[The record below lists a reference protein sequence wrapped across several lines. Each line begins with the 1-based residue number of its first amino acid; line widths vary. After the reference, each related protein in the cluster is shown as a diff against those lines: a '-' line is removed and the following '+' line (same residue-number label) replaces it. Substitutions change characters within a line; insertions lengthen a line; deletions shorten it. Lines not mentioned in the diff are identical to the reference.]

1 MKRLKKLVSSILITM
16 LTVATLGI
24 ISAVKAASA
33 GPLYLGIVSL
43 RRSGYGYQQGG
54 ASGKVWKIAEYDSE
68 NGKTADLSK
77 TIYCIKGG
85 PGFGSSDMATG
96 GVPTISK
103 YTQKFNLK
111 DLASIPSTYSKIL
124 PTGTNYNSLM
134 WLLDNIYIMPAA
146 GTDNKTAREAFLESK
161 IPDEFYEYVTDDDID
176 VVQQLAIWYFTNP
189 SGDKYHYETTNLKVN
204 SIANVD
210 SNYVSIGDLAQYNG
224 GDDGRDREDAIEA
237 LFQYYITNA
246 KANSNYKSTNN
257 TTSPIEIVKNNATMT
272 KVGSNYVAG
281 PYKINQLLNVDYTL
295 SATFTDINGK
305 TITPTIGIKNSS
317 GNIVSTTKS
326 LKELVGQ
333 EFYLSMPVSSNI
345 SGIKMTVNTSYTSKT
360 VDYWSVADAPTT
372 EQPVVIVDE
381 TPFKF
386 SDTTSIVVPKPFDL
400 SLRKFITNINGTEI
414 TNRIPQ
420 VDVSKL
426 ASGEATTATYNHP
439 KNPLRVAIGDEVTYT
454 IRVYNEGEV
463 DGYVEEITD
472 HLPEQL
478 EFIVDDQV
486 NIQYGWKIASSSDLK
501 TIKTEYLSKAKE
513 TTDGANKISAFN
525 GKTLAYKDVK
535 IKCRVVS
542 TDPMPT
548 KITNIADIT
557 RFTDGDGN
565 TVTDRDSQA
574 NNVQLPTGKDLE
586 NYRDSEINR
595 GEEYIPGQQ
604 DDDDFEKLTLKD
616 FDLSLR
622 KFITG
627 VNGTAITNRE
637 PKVNVTPLNNGGTTA
652 IYNHPKTP
660 VSVAIGDLVE
670 YTIRVYNEAEID
682 GYVEEITDHLPDQLE
697 FVSGNATNTKYG
709 WVVDSTNSKI
719 IRTNYL
725 SKAKESSAGSNKI
738 KAFNGTTLDYKDVKV
753 VCKVVS
759 TDPMPTKITNIAD
772 ISNFTDGN
780 GNKVTD
786 RDSQENNV
794 NIPSDLPGYK
804 DDEIG
809 KDYVPGQQ
817 DDDDFEKLKIKEFDL
832 ALRKFITKLN
842 DEEITS
848 RIPQPDVT
856 KLADGTATTA
866 TYNHPKNPIDVT
878 IGDIVE
884 YTIRVYNEG
893 EVDGYVQEITDHLP
907 DQLEFVAN
915 DETNIKYG
923 WTVDGNNSKIIRT
936 KYLSKE
942 NDTAEGENKITSFN
956 GTTLDYKDVKVV
968 CKVIETKPMPT
979 KITNIADISDFTDGN
994 GNKVKDRDSQEN
1006 NVNIPSDLP
1015 GYKDDEIGKNYV
1027 PGQQDDD
1034 DFEKLKIK
1042 EFDLALRKFITKV
1055 NDENISSRVPVVDIT
1070 QLKNGTATTATYDH
1084 PKTPIKVKI
1093 DDVVEYTIRVYNE
1106 GGVDGY
1112 VEEIT
1117 DHLPDQ
1123 LEFIADNETNKKY
1136 GWSVDNQNS
1145 KVVKTTYLSKANE
1158 KVAGENKIPAFDGTT
1173 LSYKEVKIAC
1183 KVISTNP
1190 MPTKITNIA
1199 DISDFTNGNGEK
1211 VKDRDS
1217 EENNVNIPSDLPG
1230 YKDDEIGKDYVPG
1243 QQDDDDFEK
1252 LEVKPLEFDL
1262 ALRKFITKV
1271 NDEEITSRIPKVDI
1285 TKLAS
1290 GEATTA
1296 IYNHS
1301 KTPVEVAI
1309 DDIVEYTIRVYNEGE
1324 IDGYAEEI
1332 KDHLP
1337 DQLELI
1343 ADNETN
1349 KAYGWT
1355 VDDQDSKVI
1364 KTTYLSKANEKVAGE
1379 NKIPAFDGTTLSYK
1393 DVKVVCK
1400 VVETNQMPKK
1410 ITNLAD
1416 VSDFTDGDGNKVT
1429 DRDSEKD
1436 NVKIPEDRPGY
1447 KDDESNKDYVPGQE
1461 DDDDFEKVTVAKF
1474 DLSLRKFITAVNDTE
1489 ITSRIPQVDVT
1500 PIKDGSGTTAKYDH
1514 PKDPVLVSNGNIVTY
1529 TIRVYNEGEIDG
1541 YASEIKDDMPQGL
1554 KFLTDN
1560 KTNIEYRWKMLDKDG
1575 KETENLDEAVSIV
1588 TDYLS
1593 KEQEKT
1599 AGANLLKA
1607 FDGEKL
1613 DYRDVKV
1620 AFEVTEPNT
1629 SDRIL
1634 INQAQISKNTN
1645 KDGKDVKDQ
1654 DSVPDKW
1661 NEGEDDQDIEKVK
1674 VQYFDLSLR
1683 KWVTQAIV
1691 TENGEDKIIESGH
1704 KAEDDP
1710 EDVVKVDLKKSK
1722 INKVTIKFRY
1732 KIRVKNEGNIAG
1744 YAKELKDYIPDGLKF
1759 VAEDNPLWKQID
1771 EKTITTD
1778 QTKDILL
1785 QPGDTTEVEVLLTW
1799 INDSENFGVMDNWA
1813 EISKD
1818 HNDFNSPDIDS
1829 TPDNNKKGE
1838 DDIDDAPV
1846 SVGVQTGQIRTFTT
1860 IGLAV
1865 LVILSS
1871 GVALIKKFVL

>member
-1 MKRLKKLVSSILITM
+1 MKKFKKLVSSILITM
-16 LTVATLGI
+16 LTVATLGS
-24 ISAVKAASA
+24 ISTVKAASA

-43 RRSGYGYQQGG
+43 RSAGYGYQQEG
-54 ASGKVWKIAEYDSE
+54 SKVWKIAEYDSE
-68 NGKTADLSK
+68 NGRTADLSK

-124 PTGTNYNSLM
+124 PTGSNYNSLM
-134 WLLDNIYIMPAA
+134 WLLDNIYIMPAI
-146 GTDNKTAREAFLESK
+146 GTDNTTAREEFLKSK
-161 IPDEFYEYVTDDDID
+161 IPNELYDLITDDDID
-176 VVQQLAIWYFTNP
+176 AVQQLAIWYFTNP
-189 SGDKYHYETTNLKVN
+189 SGDKYHYETSNFKIN

-210 SNYVSIGDLAQYNG
+210 SNYASMGDIF
-224 GDDGRDREDAIEA
+224 GDDGWDREDAIEA

-257 TTSPIEIVKNNATMT
+257 TTSPIEIVKSNATMT

-281 PYKINQLLNVDYTL
+281 PYKINQLLNIDYTL
-295 SATFTDINGK
+295 NATFTDINGT
-305 TITPTIGIKNSS
+305 TITPSIGIKDVS
-317 GNIVSTTKS
+317 GNVTATTKT

-333 EFYLSMPVSSNI
+333 EFYLIMPTSSNI

-360 VDYWSVADAPTT
+360 VDYWSVVDAPTT
-372 EQPVVIVDE
+372 EQPVVIVNE
-381 TPFKF
+381 TPLNF

-439 KNPLRVAIGDEVTYT
+439 KTPLKIAIGDVVTYT
-454 IRVYNEGEV
+454 IRVYNEGDI

-472 HLPEQL
+472 HLPDQL

-486 NIQYGWKIASSSDLK
+486 NIEYGWKIASSTDLK
-501 TIKTEYLSKAKE
+501 TIKTEYLSKANE

-525 GKTLAYKDVK
+525 GTTLAYKDVK
-535 IKCRVVS
+535 IKCRVVA
-542 TDPMPT
+542 TEPMAD

-557 RFTDGDGN
+557 KFTDGDGN
-565 TVTDRDSQA
+565 TVTDRDSQE
-574 NNVQLPTGKDLE
+574 NNVNLPTGKDLE
-586 NYRDSEINR
+586 NYKDSEINR

-604 DDDDFEKLTLKD
+604 DDDDFEKLTLKE

-637 PKVNVTPLNNGGTTA
+637 PQVNVTPLKNGGTTA

-697 FVSGNATNTKYG
+697 FVAGNETNSKYG

-725 SKAKESSAGSNKI
+725 SKAKEASEGANKI
-738 KAFNGTTLDYKDVKV
+738 KAFDGTKLDYKDVKV

-759 TDPMPTKITNIAD
+759 TEPMPTKITNIAD
-772 ISNFTDGN
+772 ITKFTDGN
-780 GNKVTD
+780 GNTVTD

-848 RIPQPDVT
+848 RIPQPDVS

-866 TYNHPKNPIDVT
+866 TYNHPK
-878 IGDIVE
+878 
-884 YTIRVYNEG
+884 
-893 EVDGYVQEITDHLP
+893 
-907 DQLEFVAN
+907 
-915 DETNIKYG
+915 
-923 WTVDGNNSKIIRT
+923 
-936 KYLSKE
+936 
-942 NDTAEGENKITSFN
+942 
-956 GTTLDYKDVKVV
+956 
-968 CKVIETKPMPT
+968 
-979 KITNIADISDFTDGN
+979 
-994 GNKVKDRDSQEN
+994 
-1006 NVNIPSDLP
+1006 
-1015 GYKDDEIGKNYV
+1015 
-1027 PGQQDDD
+1027 
-1034 DFEKLKIK
+1034 
-1042 EFDLALRKFITKV
+1042 
-1055 NDENISSRVPVVDIT
+1055 
-1070 QLKNGTATTATYDH
+1070 
-1084 PKTPIKVKI
+1084 TPISVAI
-1093 DDVVEYTIRVYNE
+1093 GDVVEYTIRVYNE
-1106 GGVDGY
+1106 AEVDGY

-1123 LEFIADNETNKKY
+1123 LEFIAGNEINTKY
-1136 GWSVDNQNS
+1136 GWTVDSNNS
-1145 KVVKTTYLSKANE
+1145 KIIKTKYLSKANE
-1158 KVAGENKIPAFDGTT
+1158 TTEGDNKIKAFDGTK
-1173 LSYKEVKIAC
+1173 LDYKDVKVVC
-1183 KVISTNP
+1183 KVVSTDP

-1199 DISDFTNGNGEK
+1199 DITKFTDGNGNT
-1211 VKDRDS
+1211 VTDRDS
-1217 EENNVNIPSDLPG
+1217 QENNVNIPSDLPG

-1252 LEVKPLEFDL
+1252 LKIKEFDL

-1271 NDEEITSRIPKVDI
+1271 NNTEIKSRIPQVD
-1285 TKLAS
+1285 TTPLKN
-1290 GEATTA
+1290 GTGTTA

-1301 KTPVEVAI
+1301 KEPVKVSLGAV
-1309 DDIVEYTIRVYNEGE
+1309 VEYTIRVYNEGQV
-1324 IDGYAEEI
+1324 DGYVEEI

-1337 DQLELI
+1337 DQLEFVK
-1343 ADNETN
+1343 DNETN
-1349 KAYGWT
+1349 KKYGWT
-1355 VDDQDSKVI
+1355 VDSTDSKVI
-1364 KTTYLSKANEKVAGE
+1364 KTSYLSKANEKVAGE

-1393 DVKVVCK
+1393 EVKVACK
-1400 VVETNQMPKK
+1400 VVSTDPMPSK

-1416 VSDFTDGDGNKVT
+1416 ISDFTDGEGNKVT
-1429 DRDSEKD
+1429 DRDSKED

-1447 KDDESNKDYVPGQE
+1447 KDDESKKDYVPGQE
-1461 DDDDFEKVTVAKF
+1461 DDDDFEKVTLVKF
-1474 DLSLRKFITAVNDTE
+1474 DLSLRKFITAVNNTE

-1500 PIKDGSGTTAKYDH
+1500 PIKDGSSTTAKYDH

-1529 TIRVYNEGEIDG
+1529 TIRVFNEGEMDG

-1613 DYRDVKV
+1613 DYRDAKV

-1634 INQAQISKNTN
+1634 INQAQISKDSD
-1645 KDGKDVKDQ
+1645 KDGNDVTDQ

-1691 TENGEDKIIESGH
+1691 TENGEEKIIESGH

-1722 INKVTIKFRY
+1722 INKVIIKFRY

-1744 YAKELKDYIPDGLKF
+1744 YAKELKDYIPNGLKF
-1759 VAEDNPLWKQID
+1759 VPEDNPLWKQID

-1785 QPGDTTEVEVLLTW
+1785 QPGDTTEVEVVLTW

-1846 SVGVQTGQIRTFTT
+1846 SVGVQTGQIKTFTT

-1871 GVALIKKFVL
+1871 GVVLIKKFVL

>member
-1 MKRLKKLVSSILITM
+1 MKKFKKLVSSILITM
-16 LTVATLGI
+16 LTVATLGS

-43 RRSGYGYQQGG
+43 RRAGYGYQQEG
-54 ASGKVWKIAEYDSE
+54 SKVWKIAEYDSE

-124 PTGTNYNSLM
+124 PTGSNYNSLM
-134 WLLDNIYIMPAA
+134 WLLDNIYIMPAI
-146 GTDNKTAREAFLESK
+146 GTDNTTAREEFLKSK
-161 IPDEFYEYVTDDDID
+161 IPNELYELITDDDID
-176 VVQQLAIWYFTNP
+176 AVQQLAIWYFTNP
-189 SGDKYHYETTNLKVN
+189 SGDKYHYETSNFKIN

-210 SNYVSIGDLAQYNG
+210 SNYASMGDIF
-224 GDDGRDREDAIEA
+224 GDDGWDREDAIEA

-257 TTSPIEIVKNNATMT
+257 TTSPIEIVKSNATMT

-295 SATFTDINGK
+295 NATFTDINGT
-305 TITPTIGIKNSS
+305 TITPSIGIKDVS
-317 GNIVSTTKS
+317 GNVTATTKT

-333 EFYLSMPVSSNI
+333 EFYLIMPTSSNI

-372 EQPVVIVDE
+372 EQPVVIVNE
-381 TPFKF
+381 TPLNF
-386 SDTTSIVVPKPFDL
+386 SDATSIVVPKPFDL

-426 ASGEATTATYNHP
+426 ASGEATTATYNHT
-439 KNPLRVAIGDEVTYT
+439 KTPLKVAIGDVVTYT
-454 IRVYNEGEV
+454 IRVYNEGDI

-472 HLPEQL
+472 HLPDQL

-486 NIQYGWKIASSSDLK
+486 NIEYGWKIASSTDLK
-501 TIKTEYLSKAKE
+501 TIKTEYLSKANE

-525 GKTLAYKDVK
+525 GTTLAYKDVK
-535 IKCRVVS
+535 IKCRVVA
-542 TDPMPT
+542 TDPMAD

-557 RFTDGDGN
+557 KFTDGDGN
-565 TVTDRDSQA
+565 TVTDRDSQE
-574 NNVQLPTGKDLE
+574 NNVNLPTGKDLE
-586 NYRDSEINR
+586 NYKDSEINR

-604 DDDDFEKLTLKD
+604 DDDDFEKLTLKE

-637 PKVNVTPLNNGGTTA
+637 PQVNVTPLKNGGTTA

-697 FVSGNATNTKYG
+697 FVAGNEINTKYG

-725 SKAKESSAGSNKI
+725 SKAKEASEGANKI
-738 KAFNGTTLDYKDVKV
+738 KAFDGTKLDYKDVKV
-753 VCKVVS
+753 VCKVIS

-772 ISNFTDGN
+772 ITKFTDGN
-780 GNKVTD
+780 GNTVTD

-848 RIPQPDVT
+848 RIPQPDVS

-866 TYNHPKNPIDVT
+866 TYNHPKTPISVT
-878 IGDIVE
+878 IG
-884 YTIRVYNEG
+884 
-893 EVDGYVQEITDHLP
+893 
-907 DQLEFVAN
+907 
-915 DETNIKYG
+915 
-923 WTVDGNNSKIIRT
+923 
-936 KYLSKE
+936 
-942 NDTAEGENKITSFN
+942 
-956 GTTLDYKDVKVV
+956 
-968 CKVIETKPMPT
+968 
-979 KITNIADISDFTDGN
+979 
-994 GNKVKDRDSQEN
+994 
-1006 NVNIPSDLP
+1006 
-1015 GYKDDEIGKNYV
+1015 
-1027 PGQQDDD
+1027 
-1034 DFEKLKIK
+1034 
-1042 EFDLALRKFITKV
+1042 
-1055 NDENISSRVPVVDIT
+1055 
-1070 QLKNGTATTATYDH
+1070 
-1084 PKTPIKVKI
+1084 
-1093 DDVVEYTIRVYNE
+1093 DVVEYTIRVYNE
-1106 GGVDGY
+1106 AEVDGY

-1123 LEFIADNETNKKY
+1123 LEFVAGNETNTKY
-1136 GWSVDNQNS
+1136 GWTVDSNNS
-1145 KVVKTTYLSKANE
+1145 KIIKTKYLSKANE
-1158 KVAGENKIPAFDGTT
+1158 TTEGDNKIKAFDGTK
-1173 LSYKEVKIAC
+1173 LDYKDVKVVC
-1183 KVISTNP
+1183 KVVSTDP

-1199 DISDFTNGNGEK
+1199 DITKFTDGNGNT
-1211 VKDRDS
+1211 VTDRDS
-1217 EENNVNIPSDLPG
+1217 QENNVNIPSDLPG

-1252 LEVKPLEFDL
+1252 LKIKEFDL

-1271 NDEEITSRIPKVDI
+1271 NNTEIKSRIPQVD
-1285 TKLAS
+1285 TTPLKN
-1290 GEATTA
+1290 GTGTTA

-1301 KTPVEVAI
+1301 KEPVKVSLGAV
-1309 DDIVEYTIRVYNEGE
+1309 VEYTIRVYNEGQV
-1324 IDGYAEEI
+1324 DGYVEEI

-1337 DQLELI
+1337 DQLEFI
-1343 ADNETN
+1343 KDNETN
-1349 KAYGWT
+1349 KKYGWI
-1355 VDDQDSKVI
+1355 VDSTDSKVI
-1364 KTTYLSKANEKVAGE
+1364 KTSYLCKANEKVAGE

-1393 DVKVVCK
+1393 EVKVACK
-1400 VVETNQMPKK
+1400 VVSTDPMPSK

-1416 VSDFTDGDGNKVT
+1416 ISDFTDGEGNKVT
-1429 DRDSEKD
+1429 DRDSKED

-1447 KDDESNKDYVPGQE
+1447 KDDESKKDYVPGQE
-1461 DDDDFEKVTVAKF
+1461 DDDDFEKVTLVKF
-1474 DLSLRKFITAVNDTE
+1474 DLSLRKFITAVNNTE

-1500 PIKDGSGTTAKYDH
+1500 PIKDGSSTTAKYDH

-1529 TIRVYNEGEIDG
+1529 TIRVFNEGEMDG

-1634 INQAQISKNTN
+1634 INQAQISKDSD
-1645 KDGKDVKDQ
+1645 KDGNDVTDQ

-1691 TENGEDKIIESGH
+1691 TENGEEKIIESGH

-1744 YAKELKDYIPDGLKF
+1744 YAKELKDYIPNGLKF
-1759 VAEDNPLWKQID
+1759 VPEDNPLWKQID

-1785 QPGDTTEVEVLLTW
+1785 QPGDTTEVEVVLTW

-1846 SVGVQTGQIRTFTT
+1846 SVGVQTGQIKTFTT

-1871 GVALIKKFVL
+1871 GVVLIKKFVL

>member
-1 MKRLKKLVSSILITM
+1 MKKFKKLVSSILITM
-16 LTVATLGI
+16 LTVATLGS

-43 RRSGYGYQQGG
+43 RRAGYGYQQEG
-54 ASGKVWKIAEYDSE
+54 SKVWKIAEYDSE

-124 PTGTNYNSLM
+124 PTGSNYNSLM
-134 WLLDNIYIMPAA
+134 WLLDNIYIMPAI
-146 GTDNKTAREAFLESK
+146 GTDNTTAREEFLKSK
-161 IPDEFYEYVTDDDID
+161 IPNELYELITDDDID
-176 VVQQLAIWYFTNP
+176 AVQQLAIWYFTNP
-189 SGDKYHYETTNLKVN
+189 SGDKYHYETSNFKIN

-210 SNYVSIGDLAQYNG
+210 SNYASMGDIF
-224 GDDGRDREDAIEA
+224 GDDGWDREDAIEA

-257 TTSPIEIVKNNATMT
+257 TTSPIEIVKSNATMT

-295 SATFTDINGK
+295 NATFTDINGT
-305 TITPTIGIKNSS
+305 TITPSIGIKDVS
-317 GNIVSTTKS
+317 GNVTATTKT

-333 EFYLSMPVSSNI
+333 EFYLIMPTSSNI

-372 EQPVVIVDE
+372 EQPVVIVNE
-381 TPFKF
+381 TPLNF

-426 ASGEATTATYNHP
+426 ASGEATTATYNHT
-439 KNPLRVAIGDEVTYT
+439 KTPLKVAIGDVVTYT
-454 IRVYNEGEV
+454 IRVYNEGDI

-486 NIQYGWKIASSSDLK
+486 NIEYGWKIASSTDLK
-501 TIKTEYLSKAKE
+501 TIKTEYLSKANE

-525 GKTLAYKDVK
+525 GTTLAYKDVK
-535 IKCRVVS
+535 IKCRVVA
-542 TDPMPT
+542 TEPMAD

-557 RFTDGDGN
+557 KFTDGDGN
-565 TVTDRDSQA
+565 TVTDRDSQE
-574 NNVQLPTGKDLE
+574 NNVNLPTGKDLE

-604 DDDDFEKLTLKD
+604 DDDDFEKLTLKE

-637 PKVNVTPLNNGGTTA
+637 PQVNVTPLKNGGTTA

-697 FVSGNATNTKYG
+697 FVTGNEINTKYG

-725 SKAKESSAGSNKI
+725 SKAKEASEGANKI
-738 KAFNGTTLDYKDVKV
+738 KAFDGEKLDYKDVKV

-759 TDPMPTKITNIAD
+759 TEPMPTKITNIAD
-772 ISNFTDGN
+772 ITKFTDGN
-780 GNKVTD
+780 GNTVTD

-832 ALRKFITKLN
+832 ALRKFITKVN
-842 DEEITS
+842 NTEIKS
-848 RIPQPDVT
+848 RIPQVDTTPL
-856 KLADGTATTA
+856 KNGTGTTA
-866 TYNHPKNPIDVT
+866 IYNHSKEPVKVSL
-878 IGDIVE
+878 GAIVE

-893 EVDGYVQEITDHLP
+893 QVDGYVEEIKDHLP
-907 DQLEFVAN
+907 DQLEFV
-915 DETNIKYG
+915 K
-923 WTVDGNNSKIIRT
+923 
-936 KYLSKE
+936 
-942 NDTAEGENKITSFN
+942 
-956 GTTLDYKDVKVV
+956 
-968 CKVIETKPMPT
+968 
-979 KITNIADISDFTDGN
+979 
-994 GNKVKDRDSQEN
+994 
-1006 NVNIPSDLP
+1006 
-1015 GYKDDEIGKNYV
+1015 
-1027 PGQQDDD
+1027 
-1034 DFEKLKIK
+1034 
-1042 EFDLALRKFITKV
+1042 
-1055 NDENISSRVPVVDIT
+1055 
-1070 QLKNGTATTATYDH
+1070 
-1084 PKTPIKVKI
+1084 
-1093 DDVVEYTIRVYNE
+1093 
-1106 GGVDGY
+1106 
-1112 VEEIT
+1112 
-1117 DHLPDQ
+1117 
-1123 LEFIADNETNKKY
+1123 DNETNKKY
-1136 GWSVDNQNS
+1136 GWTVDSTDS
-1145 KVVKTTYLSKANE
+1145 KVIKTSYLSKTNE

-1173 LSYKEVKIAC
+1173 LSYKEVKVAC
-1183 KVISTNP
+1183 KVVSTDP
-1190 MPTKITNIA
+1190 MPSKITNLA
-1199 DISDFTNGNGEK
+1199 DISDFT
-1211 VKDRDS
+1211 
-1217 EENNVNIPSDLPG
+1217 
-1230 YKDDEIGKDYVPG
+1230 
-1243 QQDDDDFEK
+1243 
-1252 LEVKPLEFDL
+1252 
-1262 ALRKFITKV
+1262 
-1271 NDEEITSRIPKVDI
+1271 DEE
-1285 TKLAS
+1285 
-1290 GEATTA
+1290 
-1296 IYNHS
+1296 
-1301 KTPVEVAI
+1301 
-1309 DDIVEYTIRVYNEGE
+1309 
-1324 IDGYAEEI
+1324 
-1332 KDHLP
+1332 
-1337 DQLELI
+1337 
-1343 ADNETN
+1343 
-1349 KAYGWT
+1349 
-1355 VDDQDSKVI
+1355 
-1364 KTTYLSKANEKVAGE
+1364 
-1379 NKIPAFDGTTLSYK
+1379 
-1393 DVKVVCK
+1393 
-1400 VVETNQMPKK
+1400 
-1410 ITNLAD
+1410 
-1416 VSDFTDGDGNKVT
+1416 GNKVT
-1429 DRDSEKD
+1429 DRDSKED

-1447 KDDESNKDYVPGQE
+1447 KDDESKKDYVPGQE
-1461 DDDDFEKVTVAKF
+1461 DDDDFEKVTLVKF
-1474 DLSLRKFITAVNDTE
+1474 DLSLRKFITAVNNTE

-1500 PIKDGSGTTAKYDH
+1500 PIKDGSSTTAKYDH

-1529 TIRVYNEGEIDG
+1529 TIRVFNEGEMDG

-1634 INQAQISKNTN
+1634 INQAQISKDSD
-1645 KDGKDVKDQ
+1645 KDGNDVTDQ

-1691 TENGEDKIIESGH
+1691 TENGEEKIIESGH

-1744 YAKELKDYIPDGLKF
+1744 YAKELKDYIPNGLKF
-1759 VAEDNPLWKQID
+1759 VPEDNPLWKQID

-1785 QPGDTTEVEVLLTW
+1785 QPGDTTEVEVVLTW

-1846 SVGVQTGQIRTFTT
+1846 SVGVKTGQIRTFTT

-1871 GVALIKKFVL
+1871 GVVLIKKFVL

>member
-1 MKRLKKLVSSILITM
+1 MKKFKKLVSSILITM
-16 LTVATLGI
+16 LTVATLGS

-43 RRSGYGYQQGG
+43 RRAGYGYQQEG
-54 ASGKVWKIAEYDSE
+54 SKVWKIAEYDSE

-124 PTGTNYNSLM
+124 PTGSNYNSLM
-134 WLLDNIYIMPAA
+134 WLLDNIYIMPAI
-146 GTDNKTAREAFLESK
+146 GTDNTTAREEFLKSK
-161 IPDEFYEYVTDDDID
+161 IPNELYDLITDDDID
-176 VVQQLAIWYFTNP
+176 AVQQLAIWYFTNP
-189 SGDKYHYETTNLKVN
+189 SGDKYHYETSNFKIN

-210 SNYVSIGDLAQYNG
+210 SNYASMGDIF
-224 GDDGRDREDAIEA
+224 GDDGWDREDAIEA

-257 TTSPIEIVKNNATMT
+257 TTSPIEIVKSNATMT

-281 PYKINQLLNVDYTL
+281 PYKINKLLNVDYTL
-295 SATFTDINGK
+295 NATFTDING
-305 TITPTIGIKNSS
+305 TAITPSIGIKDVS
-317 GNIVSTTKS
+317 GNVTATTKT

-333 EFYLSMPVSSNI
+333 EFYLIMPTSSNI

-372 EQPVVIVDE
+372 EQPVVIVNE
-381 TPFKF
+381 TPLNF
-386 SDTTSIVVPKPFDL
+386 SDATSIVVPKPFDL

-439 KNPLRVAIGDEVTYT
+439 KTPLKIAIGDVVTYT
-454 IRVYNEGEV
+454 IRVYNEG
-463 DGYVEEITD
+463 D
-472 HLPEQL
+472 
-478 EFIVDDQV
+478 
-486 NIQYGWKIASSSDLK
+486 
-501 TIKTEYLSKAKE
+501 
-513 TTDGANKISAFN
+513 
-525 GKTLAYKDVK
+525 
-535 IKCRVVS
+535 
-542 TDPMPT
+542 
-548 KITNIADIT
+548 
-557 RFTDGDGN
+557 
-565 TVTDRDSQA
+565 
-574 NNVQLPTGKDLE
+574 
-586 NYRDSEINR
+586 
-595 GEEYIPGQQ
+595 
-604 DDDDFEKLTLKD
+604 
-616 FDLSLR
+616 
-622 KFITG
+622 
-627 VNGTAITNRE
+627 
-637 PKVNVTPLNNGGTTA
+637 
-652 IYNHPKTP
+652 
-660 VSVAIGDLVE
+660 
-670 YTIRVYNEAEID
+670 ID

-697 FVSGNATNTKYG
+697 FVAGNETNSKYG

-725 SKAKESSAGSNKI
+725 SKAKEASEGANKI
-738 KAFNGTTLDYKDVKV
+738 KAFDGTKLDYKDVKV

-759 TDPMPTKITNIAD
+759 TEPMPTKITNIAD
-772 ISNFTDGN
+772 ITKFTDGN
-780 GNKVTD
+780 GNTVTD

-832 ALRKFITKLN
+832 ALRKFITKVN
-842 DEEITS
+842 NTEIKS
-848 RIPQPDVT
+848 RIPQVD
-856 KLADGTATTA
+856 TT
-866 TYNHPKNPIDVT
+866 P
-878 IGDIVE
+878 
-884 YTIRVYNEG
+884 
-893 EVDGYVQEITDHLP
+893 
-907 DQLEFVAN
+907 
-915 DETNIKYG
+915 
-923 WTVDGNNSKIIRT
+923 
-936 KYLSKE
+936 
-942 NDTAEGENKITSFN
+942 
-956 GTTLDYKDVKVV
+956 
-968 CKVIETKPMPT
+968 
-979 KITNIADISDFTDGN
+979 
-994 GNKVKDRDSQEN
+994 
-1006 NVNIPSDLP
+1006 
-1015 GYKDDEIGKNYV
+1015 
-1027 PGQQDDD
+1027 
-1034 DFEKLKIK
+1034 
-1042 EFDLALRKFITKV
+1042 
-1055 NDENISSRVPVVDIT
+1055 
-1070 QLKNGTATTATYDH
+1070 LKNGTGTTAIYNH
-1084 PKTPIKVKI
+1084 SKEPVKVSLGS
-1093 DDVVEYTIRVYNE
+1093 VVEYTIRVYNE
-1106 GGVDGY
+1106 GQVDGY
-1112 VEEIT
+1112 VEEIK

-1123 LEFIADNETNKKY
+1123 LEFVKDNETNKKY
-1136 GWSVDNQNS
+1136 GWTVDSTDS
-1145 KVVKTTYLSKANE
+1145 KVIKTSYLSKANE

-1173 LSYKEVKIAC
+1173 LSYKEVKVAC
-1183 KVISTNP
+1183 KVVSTDQ
-1190 MPTKITNIA
+1190 MPSKITNLA
-1199 DISDFTNGNGEK
+1199 DISDFTDGE
-1211 VKDRDS
+1211 
-1217 EENNVNIPSDLPG
+1217 
-1230 YKDDEIGKDYVPG
+1230 
-1243 QQDDDDFEK
+1243 
-1252 LEVKPLEFDL
+1252 
-1262 ALRKFITKV
+1262 
-1271 NDEEITSRIPKVDI
+1271 
-1285 TKLAS
+1285 
-1290 GEATTA
+1290 
-1296 IYNHS
+1296 
-1301 KTPVEVAI
+1301 
-1309 DDIVEYTIRVYNEGE
+1309 
-1324 IDGYAEEI
+1324 
-1332 KDHLP
+1332 
-1337 DQLELI
+1337 
-1343 ADNETN
+1343 
-1349 KAYGWT
+1349 
-1355 VDDQDSKVI
+1355 
-1364 KTTYLSKANEKVAGE
+1364 
-1379 NKIPAFDGTTLSYK
+1379 
-1393 DVKVVCK
+1393 
-1400 VVETNQMPKK
+1400 
-1410 ITNLAD
+1410 
-1416 VSDFTDGDGNKVT
+1416 GNKVT
-1429 DRDSEKD
+1429 DRDSKED

-1447 KDDESNKDYVPGQE
+1447 KDDESKKDYVPGQE
-1461 DDDDFEKVTVAKF
+1461 DDDDFEKVTLVKF
-1474 DLSLRKFITAVNDTE
+1474 DLSLRKFITAVNNTE

-1500 PIKDGSGTTAKYDH
+1500 PIKDGSSTTAKYDH

-1529 TIRVYNEGEIDG
+1529 TIRVFNEGEMDG

-1634 INQAQISKNTN
+1634 INQAQISKDSD
-1645 KDGKDVKDQ
+1645 KDGNDVTDQ

-1691 TENGEDKIIESGH
+1691 TENGEEKIIESGH

-1744 YAKELKDYIPDGLKF
+1744 YAKELKDYIPNGLKF
-1759 VAEDNPLWKQID
+1759 VPEDNPLWKQID

-1785 QPGDTTEVEVLLTW
+1785 QPGDTTEVEVVLTW

-1846 SVGVQTGQIRTFTT
+1846 SVGVQTGQIKTFTT

-1871 GVALIKKFVL
+1871 GVVLIKKFVL

>member
-1 MKRLKKLVSSILITM
+1 MKKFKKLVSIILITM
-16 LTVATLGI
+16 LTVATLGS

-43 RRSGYGYQQGG
+43 RSAGYGYQQEG
-54 ASGKVWKIAEYDSE
+54 SKVWKIAEYDSE
-68 NGKTADLSK
+68 NGRTANLSK

-124 PTGTNYNSLM
+124 PTGSNYNSLM
-134 WLLDNIYIMPAA
+134 WLLDNIYIMPAI
-146 GTDNKTAREAFLESK
+146 GTDNTTAREEFLKSK
-161 IPDEFYEYVTDDDID
+161 IPNELYELVTDDDID
-176 VVQQLAIWYFTNP
+176 AVQQLAVWYFTNP
-189 SGDKYHYETTNLKVN
+189 SGDKYHYETSNFKIN

-210 SNYVSIGDLAQYNG
+210 SNYASMGDIF
-224 GDDGRDREDAIEA
+224 GDDGWDREDAIEA

-257 TTSPIEIVKNNATMT
+257 TTSPIEIVKSNATMT

-295 SATFTDINGK
+295 NATFTDINGT
-305 TITPTIGIKNSS
+305 TITPSIGIKDVS
-317 GNIVSTTKS
+317 GNVTATTKT

-333 EFYLSMPVSSNI
+333 EFYLIMPTSSNI

-372 EQPVVIVDE
+372 EQPVVIVNE
-381 TPFKF
+381 TPLNF

-439 KNPLRVAIGDEVTYT
+439 KTPLKIAIGDVVTYT
-454 IRVYNEGEV
+454 IRVYNEGDI

-472 HLPEQL
+472 HLPDQL

-486 NIQYGWKIASSSDLK
+486 NIEYGWKIASSTDLK
-501 TIKTEYLSKAKE
+501 TIKTEYLSKANE

-525 GKTLAYKDVK
+525 GTTLAYKDVK
-535 IKCRVVS
+535 IKCRVVA
-542 TDPMPT
+542 TEPMAD

-557 RFTDGDGN
+557 KFTDGDGN
-565 TVTDRDSQA
+565 TVTDRDSQE
-574 NNVQLPTGKDLE
+574 NNVNLPTGKDLE
-586 NYRDSEINR
+586 NYKDSEINR

-604 DDDDFEKLTLKD
+604 DDDDFEKLTLKE

-637 PKVNVTPLNNGGTTA
+637 PQVNVTPLKNGGTTA

-697 FVSGNATNTKYG
+697 FVAGNETNSKYG

-725 SKAKESSAGSNKI
+725 SKAKEASEGANKI
-738 KAFNGTTLDYKDVKV
+738 KAFDGTKLDYKDVKV

-772 ISNFTDGN
+772 ITKFTDGN
-780 GNKVTD
+780 GNTVTD

-848 RIPQPDVT
+848 RISQPDVS

-866 TYNHPKNPIDVT
+866 TYNHPKTPISVT
-878 IGDIVE
+878 IG
-884 YTIRVYNEG
+884 
-893 EVDGYVQEITDHLP
+893 
-907 DQLEFVAN
+907 
-915 DETNIKYG
+915 
-923 WTVDGNNSKIIRT
+923 
-936 KYLSKE
+936 
-942 NDTAEGENKITSFN
+942 
-956 GTTLDYKDVKVV
+956 
-968 CKVIETKPMPT
+968 
-979 KITNIADISDFTDGN
+979 
-994 GNKVKDRDSQEN
+994 
-1006 NVNIPSDLP
+1006 
-1015 GYKDDEIGKNYV
+1015 
-1027 PGQQDDD
+1027 
-1034 DFEKLKIK
+1034 
-1042 EFDLALRKFITKV
+1042 
-1055 NDENISSRVPVVDIT
+1055 
-1070 QLKNGTATTATYDH
+1070 
-1084 PKTPIKVKI
+1084 
-1093 DDVVEYTIRVYNE
+1093 DVVEYTIRVYNE
-1106 GGVDGY
+1106 AEVDGY

-1123 LEFIADNETNKKY
+1123 LEFIAGNEINTKY
-1136 GWSVDNQNS
+1136 GWTVDSNNS
-1145 KVVKTTYLSKANE
+1145 KIIKTKYLSKANE
-1158 KVAGENKIPAFDGTT
+1158 TTEGDNKIKAFDGTK
-1173 LSYKEVKIAC
+1173 LDYKDVKVVC
-1183 KVISTNP
+1183 KVVSTDP

-1199 DISDFTNGNGEK
+1199 DITKFTDGNGNI
-1211 VKDRDS
+1211 VTDRDS
-1217 EENNVNIPSDLPG
+1217 QENNVNIPSDLPG

-1252 LEVKPLEFDL
+1252 LKIKEFDL

-1271 NDEEITSRIPKVDI
+1271 NNTEIKSRIPQVD
-1285 TKLAS
+1285 TTPLKN
-1290 GEATTA
+1290 GTGTTA

-1301 KTPVEVAI
+1301 KEPVKVSLGAV
-1309 DDIVEYTIRVYNEGE
+1309 VEYTIRVYNEGQV
-1324 IDGYAEEI
+1324 DGYVEEI

-1337 DQLELI
+1337 DQLEFVK
-1343 ADNETN
+1343 DNETN
-1349 KAYGWT
+1349 KKYGWT
-1355 VDDQDSKVI
+1355 VDSTDSKVI
-1364 KTTYLSKANEKVAGE
+1364 KTSYLSKANEKVAEE

-1393 DVKVVCK
+1393 EVKVACK
-1400 VVETNQMPKK
+1400 VVSTDPMPSK

-1416 VSDFTDGDGNKVT
+1416 ISDFTDGEGNKVT
-1429 DRDSEKD
+1429 DRDSKED

-1447 KDDESNKDYVPGQE
+1447 KDDESKKDYVPGQE
-1461 DDDDFEKVTVAKF
+1461 DDDDFEKVTLVKF
-1474 DLSLRKFITAVNDTE
+1474 DLSLRKFITAVNNTE

-1500 PIKDGSGTTAKYDH
+1500 PIKDGSSTTAKYDH

-1529 TIRVYNEGEIDG
+1529 TIRVFNEGEMDG

-1634 INQAQISKNTN
+1634 INQAQISRDSD
-1645 KDGKDVKDQ
+1645 KDGNDVTDQ

-1691 TENGEDKIIESGH
+1691 TENGEEKIIESGH

-1744 YAKELKDYIPDGLKF
+1744 YAKELKDYIPNGLKF
-1759 VAEDNPLWKQID
+1759 VPEDNPLWKQID

-1785 QPGDTTEVEVLLTW
+1785 QPGDTTEVEVVLTW

-1846 SVGVQTGQIRTFTT
+1846 SVGVQTGQIKTFTT

-1871 GVALIKKFVL
+1871 GVVLIKKFVL

>member
-1 MKRLKKLVSSILITM
+1 MKKFKKLVSSILITM
-16 LTVATLGI
+16 LTVATLGS

-43 RRSGYGYQQGG
+43 RRAGYGYQQEG
-54 ASGKVWKIAEYDSE
+54 SKVWKIAEYDSE

-124 PTGTNYNSLM
+124 PTGSNYNSLM
-134 WLLDNIYIMPAA
+134 WLLDNIYIMPAI
-146 GTDNKTAREAFLESK
+146 GTDNTTAREEFLKSK
-161 IPDEFYEYVTDDDID
+161 IPNELYELITDDDID
-176 VVQQLAIWYFTNP
+176 AVQQLAIWYFTNP
-189 SGDKYHYETTNLKVN
+189 SGDKYHYETSNFKIN

-210 SNYVSIGDLAQYNG
+210 SNYASMGDIF
-224 GDDGRDREDAIEA
+224 GDDGWNREDAIEA

-257 TTSPIEIVKNNATMT
+257 TTSPIEIVKSNATMT

-295 SATFTDINGK
+295 NATFTDINGT
-305 TITPTIGIKNSS
+305 TITPSIGIKDVS
-317 GNIVSTTKS
+317 GNVTATTKT

-333 EFYLSMPVSSNI
+333 EFYLIMPTSSNI

-372 EQPVVIVDE
+372 EQPVVIVNE
-381 TPFKF
+381 TPLNF

-426 ASGEATTATYNHP
+426 ASGEATTATYNHT
-439 KNPLRVAIGDEVTYT
+439 KTPLKVAIGDVVTYT
-454 IRVYNEGEV
+454 IRVYNEGDI

-472 HLPEQL
+472 HLPDQL

-486 NIQYGWKIASSSDLK
+486 NIEYGWKIASSTDLK
-501 TIKTEYLSKAKE
+501 TIKTEYLSKANE

-525 GKTLAYKDVK
+525 GTTLAYKDVK
-535 IKCRVVS
+535 IKCRVVA
-542 TDPMPT
+542 TEPMAD

-557 RFTDGDGN
+557 KFADGDGN
-565 TVTDRDSQA
+565 TVTDRDSQE
-574 NNVQLPTGKDLE
+574 NNVNLPTGKDLE

-604 DDDDFEKLTLKD
+604 DDDDFEKLTLKE

-637 PKVNVTPLNNGGTTA
+637 PQVNVTPLKNGGTTA

-660 VSVAIGDLVE
+660 VSVAVGDLVE

-697 FVSGNATNTKYG
+697 FVSENEINTKYG

-725 SKAKESSAGSNKI
+725 SKAKEASEGANKI
-738 KAFNGTTLDYKDVKV
+738 KAFDGEKLDYKDVKV

-772 ISNFTDGN
+772 ITKFTDGN
-780 GNKVTD
+780 GNTVTD

-848 RIPQPDVT
+848 RIPQPDVS

-866 TYNHPKNPIDVT
+866 TYNHPK
-878 IGDIVE
+878 
-884 YTIRVYNEG
+884 
-893 EVDGYVQEITDHLP
+893 
-907 DQLEFVAN
+907 
-915 DETNIKYG
+915 
-923 WTVDGNNSKIIRT
+923 
-936 KYLSKE
+936 
-942 NDTAEGENKITSFN
+942 
-956 GTTLDYKDVKVV
+956 
-968 CKVIETKPMPT
+968 
-979 KITNIADISDFTDGN
+979 
-994 GNKVKDRDSQEN
+994 
-1006 NVNIPSDLP
+1006 
-1015 GYKDDEIGKNYV
+1015 
-1027 PGQQDDD
+1027 
-1034 DFEKLKIK
+1034 
-1042 EFDLALRKFITKV
+1042 
-1055 NDENISSRVPVVDIT
+1055 
-1070 QLKNGTATTATYDH
+1070 
-1084 PKTPIKVKI
+1084 TPISVAI
-1093 DDVVEYTIRVYNE
+1093 GDVVEYTIRVYNE
-1106 GGVDGY
+1106 AEVDGY

-1123 LEFIADNETNKKY
+1123 LEFVSENEINTKY
-1136 GWSVDNQNS
+1136 GWVVDSTNS
-1145 KVVKTTYLSKANE
+1145 KIIRTNYLSKAKE
-1158 KVAGENKIPAFDGTT
+1158 ASEGANKIKAFDGEK
-1173 LSYKEVKIAC
+1173 LDYKDVKVVC
-1183 KVISTNP
+1183 KVVSTDP

-1199 DISDFTNGNGEK
+1199 DITKFTDGNGNT
-1211 VKDRDS
+1211 VTDRDS
-1217 EENNVNIPSDLPG
+1217 QENNVNIPSDLPG

-1252 LEVKPLEFDL
+1252 LKIKEFDL

-1271 NDEEITSRIPKVDI
+1271 NNTEIKSRIPQVD
-1285 TKLAS
+1285 TTPLKN
-1290 GEATTA
+1290 GTGTTA

-1301 KTPVEVAI
+1301 KEPVKVSLGAV
-1309 DDIVEYTIRVYNEGE
+1309 VEYTIRVYNEGQV
-1324 IDGYAEEI
+1324 DGYVEEI

-1337 DQLELI
+1337 DQLEFI
-1343 ADNETN
+1343 KDNETN
-1349 KAYGWT
+1349 KKYGWT
-1355 VDDQDSKVI
+1355 VDSTDSKVI
-1364 KTTYLSKANEKVAGE
+1364 KTSYLSKANEKVAGE

-1393 DVKVVCK
+1393 EVKVACK
-1400 VVETNQMPKK
+1400 VVSTDPMPSK

-1416 VSDFTDGDGNKVT
+1416 ISDFTDGEGNKVT
-1429 DRDSEKD
+1429 DRDSKED

-1447 KDDESNKDYVPGQE
+1447 KDDESKKDYVPGQE
-1461 DDDDFEKVTVAKF
+1461 DDDDFEKVTLVKF
-1474 DLSLRKFITAVNDTE
+1474 DLSLRKFITAVNNTE

-1500 PIKDGSGTTAKYDH
+1500 PIKDGSSTTAKYDH

-1529 TIRVYNEGEIDG
+1529 TIRVFNEGEMDG

-1634 INQAQISKNTN
+1634 INQAQISKDSD
-1645 KDGKDVKDQ
+1645 KDGNDVTDQ

-1691 TENGEDKIIESGH
+1691 SENGEEKIIESGH

-1744 YAKELKDYIPDGLKF
+1744 YAKELKDYIPNGLKF
-1759 VAEDNPLWKQID
+1759 VPEDNPLWKQID

-1785 QPGDTTEVEVLLTW
+1785 QPGDTTEVEVVLTW

-1846 SVGVQTGQIRTFTT
+1846 SVGVQTGQIKTFTT

-1871 GVALIKKFVL
+1871 GVVLIKKFVL

>member
-1 MKRLKKLVSSILITM
+1 MKKFKKLVSSILITM
-16 LTVATLGI
+16 LTVATLGS

-43 RRSGYGYQQGG
+43 RRAGYGYQQEG
-54 ASGKVWKIAEYDSE
+54 SKVWKIAEYDSE

-124 PTGTNYNSLM
+124 PTGSNYNSLM
-134 WLLDNIYIMPAA
+134 WLLDNIYIMPAI
-146 GTDNKTAREAFLESK
+146 GTDNTTAREEFLKSK
-161 IPDEFYEYVTDDDID
+161 IPNELYELITDDDID
-176 VVQQLAIWYFTNP
+176 AVQQLAIWYFTNP
-189 SGDKYHYETTNLKVN
+189 SGDKYHYETSNFKIN

-210 SNYVSIGDLAQYNG
+210 SNYVSMGDIF
-224 GDDGRDREDAIEA
+224 GDDGWDREDAIEA

-257 TTSPIEIVKNNATMT
+257 TTSPIEIVKSNATMT

-295 SATFTDINGK
+295 NATFTDINGT
-305 TITPTIGIKNSS
+305 TITPSIGIKDVS
-317 GNIVSTTKS
+317 GNVTATTKT

-333 EFYLSMPVSSNI
+333 EFYLIMPTSSNI

-372 EQPVVIVDE
+372 EQPVVIVNE
-381 TPFKF
+381 TPLNF
-386 SDTTSIVVPKPFDL
+386 SDATSIVVPKPFDL

-426 ASGEATTATYNHP
+426 ASGEATTATYNHT
-439 KNPLRVAIGDEVTYT
+439 KTPLKVAIGDVVTYT
-454 IRVYNEGEV
+454 IRVYNEGDI

-472 HLPEQL
+472 HLPDQL

-486 NIQYGWKIASSSDLK
+486 NIEYGWKIASSTDLK
-501 TIKTEYLSKAKE
+501 TIKTEYLSKANE

-525 GKTLAYKDVK
+525 GTTLAYKDVK
-535 IKCRVVS
+535 IKCRVVA
-542 TDPMPT
+542 TDPMAD

-557 RFTDGDGN
+557 KFTDGDGN
-565 TVTDRDSQA
+565 TVTDRDSQE
-574 NNVQLPTGKDLE
+574 NNVNLPTGKNLE

-604 DDDDFEKLTLKD
+604 DDDDFEKLTLKE

-637 PKVNVTPLNNGGTTA
+637 PQVNVTPLKNGGTTA

-697 FVSGNATNTKYG
+697 FVTGNEINTKYG

-725 SKAKESSAGSNKI
+725 SKAKETSEGANKI
-738 KAFNGTTLDYKDVKV
+738 KAFDGTKLDYKDVKV

-772 ISNFTDGN
+772 ITKFTDGN
-780 GNKVTD
+780 GNTVTD

-848 RIPQPDVT
+848 RIPQPDVS

-866 TYNHPKNPIDVT
+866 TYNHPK
-878 IGDIVE
+878 
-884 YTIRVYNEG
+884 
-893 EVDGYVQEITDHLP
+893 
-907 DQLEFVAN
+907 
-915 DETNIKYG
+915 
-923 WTVDGNNSKIIRT
+923 
-936 KYLSKE
+936 
-942 NDTAEGENKITSFN
+942 
-956 GTTLDYKDVKVV
+956 
-968 CKVIETKPMPT
+968 
-979 KITNIADISDFTDGN
+979 
-994 GNKVKDRDSQEN
+994 
-1006 NVNIPSDLP
+1006 
-1015 GYKDDEIGKNYV
+1015 
-1027 PGQQDDD
+1027 
-1034 DFEKLKIK
+1034 
-1042 EFDLALRKFITKV
+1042 
-1055 NDENISSRVPVVDIT
+1055 
-1070 QLKNGTATTATYDH
+1070 
-1084 PKTPIKVKI
+1084 TPISVAI
-1093 DDVVEYTIRVYNE
+1093 GDVVEYTIRVYNE
-1106 GGVDGY
+1106 AEVDGY

-1123 LEFIADNETNKKY
+1123 LEFVAGNETNTKY
-1136 GWSVDNQNS
+1136 GWTVDSNNS
-1145 KVVKTTYLSKANE
+1145 KIIKTKYLSKANE
-1158 KVAGENKIPAFDGTT
+1158 TTEGDNKIKAFDGTQ
-1173 LSYKEVKIAC
+1173 LDYKDVKVVC
-1183 KVISTNP
+1183 KVVSTDP

-1199 DISDFTNGNGEK
+1199 DITKFTDGNGNT
-1211 VKDRDS
+1211 VTDRDS
-1217 EENNVNIPSDLPG
+1217 QENNVNIPSDLPG

-1252 LEVKPLEFDL
+1252 LKIKEFDL

-1271 NDEEITSRIPKVDI
+1271 NNTEIKSRIPQVD
-1285 TKLAS
+1285 TTPLKN
-1290 GEATTA
+1290 GTGTTA

-1301 KTPVEVAI
+1301 KEPVKVSLGAV
-1309 DDIVEYTIRVYNEGE
+1309 VEYTIRVYNEGQV
-1324 IDGYAEEI
+1324 DGYVEEI

-1337 DQLELI
+1337 DQLEFI
-1343 ADNETN
+1343 KDNETN
-1349 KAYGWT
+1349 KKYGWT
-1355 VDDQDSKVI
+1355 VDSTDSKVI
-1364 KTTYLSKANEKVAGE
+1364 KTSYLSKANEKVAGE

-1393 DVKVVCK
+1393 EVKVACK
-1400 VVETNQMPKK
+1400 VVSTDPMPSK

-1416 VSDFTDGDGNKVT
+1416 ISDFTDGEGNKVT
-1429 DRDSEKD
+1429 DRDSKED

-1447 KDDESNKDYVPGQE
+1447 KDDESKKDYVPGQE
-1461 DDDDFEKVTVAKF
+1461 DDDDFEKVTLVKF
-1474 DLSLRKFITAVNDTE
+1474 DLSLRKFITAVNNTE

-1500 PIKDGSGTTAKYDH
+1500 PIKDGSSTTAKYDH

-1529 TIRVYNEGEIDG
+1529 TIRVFNEGEMDG

-1634 INQAQISKNTN
+1634 INQAQISKDSD
-1645 KDGKDVKDQ
+1645 KDGNDVTDQ

-1691 TENGEDKIIESGH
+1691 TENGEEKIIESGH

-1722 INKVTIKFRY
+1722 INSVTIKFRY
-1732 KIRVKNEGNIAG
+1732 KIRVKNEGNISG

-1846 SVGVQTGQIRTFTT
+1846 SVGVQTGQLRTFTT

-1871 GVALIKKFVL
+1871 GVVLIKKFVL

>member
-1 MKRLKKLVSSILITM
+1 MKKFKKLVSSILITM
-16 LTVATLGI
+16 LTVATLGSF
-24 ISAVKAASA
+24 SAVKAASA

-43 RRSGYGYQQGG
+43 RRAGYGYQQEG
-54 ASGKVWKIAEYDSE
+54 SKVWKIAEYDSE

-124 PTGTNYNSLM
+124 PTGSNYNSLM
-134 WLLDNIYIMPAA
+134 WLLDNIYIMPAI
-146 GTDNKTAREAFLESK
+146 GTDNTTAREEFLKSK
-161 IPDEFYEYVTDDDID
+161 IPNELYNLITDDDID
-176 VVQQLAIWYFTNP
+176 AVQQLAIWYFTNP
-189 SGDKYHYETTNLKVN
+189 SGDKYHYETSNFKIN

-210 SNYVSIGDLAQYNG
+210 SNYASMGDIF
-224 GDDGRDREDAIEA
+224 GDDGWDREDAIEA

-257 TTSPIEIVKNNATMT
+257 TTSPIEIVKSNATMT

-295 SATFTDINGK
+295 NATFTDINGT
-305 TITPTIGIKNSS
+305 TITPSIGIKDVS
-317 GNIVSTTKS
+317 GNVTATTKT

-333 EFYLSMPVSSNI
+333 EFYLIMPTSSNI

-372 EQPVVIVDE
+372 EQPVVIVNE
-381 TPFKF
+381 TPLNF

-426 ASGEATTATYNHP
+426 ASGEATTATYNHT
-439 KNPLRVAIGDEVTYT
+439 KTPLKVAIGDVVTYT
-454 IRVYNEGEV
+454 IRVYNEGDI

-472 HLPEQL
+472 HLPDQL

-486 NIQYGWKIASSSDLK
+486 NIEYGWKIASSTDLK
-501 TIKTEYLSKAKE
+501 TIKTEYLSKANE

-525 GKTLAYKDVK
+525 GTTLAYKDVK
-535 IKCRVVS
+535 IKCRVVA
-542 TDPMPT
+542 TEPMAD

-557 RFTDGDGN
+557 KFADGDGN
-565 TVTDRDSQA
+565 TVTDRDSQE
-574 NNVQLPTGKDLE
+574 NNVNLPTGKDLE

-604 DDDDFEKLTLKD
+604 DDDDFEKLTLKE

-637 PKVNVTPLNNGGTTA
+637 PQVNVTPLKNGGTTA

-660 VSVAIGDLVE
+660 VSVAVGDLVE

-697 FVSGNATNTKYG
+697 FVSENEINTKYG

-725 SKAKESSAGSNKI
+725 SKAKEASEGANKI
-738 KAFNGTTLDYKDVKV
+738 KAFDGEKLDYKDVKV

-772 ISNFTDGN
+772 ITKFTDGN
-780 GNKVTD
+780 GNTVTD

-848 RIPQPDVT
+848 RIPQPDVS

-866 TYNHPKNPIDVT
+866 TYNHPK
-878 IGDIVE
+878 
-884 YTIRVYNEG
+884 
-893 EVDGYVQEITDHLP
+893 
-907 DQLEFVAN
+907 
-915 DETNIKYG
+915 
-923 WTVDGNNSKIIRT
+923 
-936 KYLSKE
+936 
-942 NDTAEGENKITSFN
+942 
-956 GTTLDYKDVKVV
+956 
-968 CKVIETKPMPT
+968 
-979 KITNIADISDFTDGN
+979 
-994 GNKVKDRDSQEN
+994 
-1006 NVNIPSDLP
+1006 
-1015 GYKDDEIGKNYV
+1015 
-1027 PGQQDDD
+1027 
-1034 DFEKLKIK
+1034 
-1042 EFDLALRKFITKV
+1042 
-1055 NDENISSRVPVVDIT
+1055 
-1070 QLKNGTATTATYDH
+1070 
-1084 PKTPIKVKI
+1084 TPISVAI
-1093 DDVVEYTIRVYNE
+1093 GDVVEYTIRVYNE
-1106 GGVDGY
+1106 AEVDGY

-1123 LEFIADNETNKKY
+1123 LEFVAGNEINTKY
-1136 GWSVDNQNS
+1136 GWTIDSNNS
-1145 KVVKTTYLSKANE
+1145 KIIKTKYLSKANE
-1158 KVAGENKIPAFDGTT
+1158 TAEGDNKIKAFDGTK
-1173 LSYKEVKIAC
+1173 LDYKDVKVVC
-1183 KVISTNP
+1183 KVVSTDP

-1199 DISDFTNGNGEK
+1199 DITKFTDGNGNT
-1211 VKDRDS
+1211 VTDRDS
-1217 EENNVNIPSDLPG
+1217 QENNVNIPSDLPG

-1252 LEVKPLEFDL
+1252 LKIKEFDL

-1271 NDEEITSRIPKVDI
+1271 NNTEIKSRIPQVD
-1285 TKLAS
+1285 TTPLKN
-1290 GEATTA
+1290 GTGTTA

-1301 KTPVEVAI
+1301 KEPVKVSLGAV
-1309 DDIVEYTIRVYNEGE
+1309 VEYTIRVYNEGQV
-1324 IDGYAEEI
+1324 DGYVEEI

-1337 DQLELI
+1337 DQLEFI
-1343 ADNETN
+1343 KDNETN
-1349 KAYGWT
+1349 KKYGWT
-1355 VDDQDSKVI
+1355 VDSTDSKVI
-1364 KTTYLSKANEKVAGE
+1364 KTSYLSKANEKVAGE

-1393 DVKVVCK
+1393 EVKVACK
-1400 VVETNQMPKK
+1400 VVSTDPMPSK

-1416 VSDFTDGDGNKVT
+1416 ISDFTDGEGNKVT
-1429 DRDSEKD
+1429 DRDSKED

-1447 KDDESNKDYVPGQE
+1447 KDDESKKDYVPGQE
-1461 DDDDFEKVTVAKF
+1461 DDDDFEKVTLVKF
-1474 DLSLRKFITAVNDTE
+1474 DLSLRKFITAVNNTE

-1500 PIKDGSGTTAKYDH
+1500 PIKDGSSTTAKYDH

-1529 TIRVYNEGEIDG
+1529 TIRVFNEGEMDG

-1634 INQAQISKNTN
+1634 INQAQISKDSD
-1645 KDGKDVKDQ
+1645 KDGNDVTDQ

-1744 YAKELKDYIPDGLKF
+1744 YAKELKDYIPNGLKF
-1759 VAEDNPLWKQID
+1759 VPEDNPLWKQID

-1785 QPGDTTEVEVLLTW
+1785 QPGDTTEVEVVLTW

-1846 SVGVQTGQIRTFTT
+1846 SVGVQTGQIKTFTT

-1871 GVALIKKFVL
+1871 GVVLIKKFVL

>member
-1 MKRLKKLVSSILITM
+1 MKKFKKLVSSILITM
-16 LTVATLGI
+16 LTVATLGS

-43 RRSGYGYQQGG
+43 RRAGYGYQQEG
-54 ASGKVWKIAEYDSE
+54 SKVWKIAEYDSE

-111 DLASIPSTYSKIL
+111 DLASIPSTYSRVL
-124 PTGTNYNSLM
+124 PTGNNYNSLM
-134 WLLDNIYIMPAA
+134 WLLDNIYIMPAI
-146 GTDNKTAREAFLESK
+146 GTDNTTAREEFLKSK
-161 IPDEFYEYVTDDDID
+161 IPNELYELITDDDID
-176 VVQQLAIWYFTNP
+176 AVQQLAIWYFTNP
-189 SGDKYHYETTNLKVN
+189 SGDKYHYETSNFKIN

-210 SNYVSIGDLAQYNG
+210 SNYASMGDIF
-224 GDDGRDREDAIEA
+224 GDDGWDREDAIEA

-257 TTSPIEIVKNNATMT
+257 TTSPIEIVKSNATMT
-272 KVGSNYVAG
+272 KVGNNYVAG

-295 SATFTDINGK
+295 NATFTDINGT
-305 TITPTIGIKNSS
+305 TITPSIGIKDVS
-317 GNIVSTTKS
+317 GNVTATTKT

-333 EFYLSMPVSSNI
+333 EFYLIMPTSSNI

-372 EQPVVIVDE
+372 EQPVVIVNE
-381 TPFKF
+381 TPLNF
-386 SDTTSIVVPKPFDL
+386 SDATSIVVPKPFDL

-426 ASGEATTATYNHP
+426 ASGEATTATYNHT
-439 KNPLRVAIGDEVTYT
+439 KTPLKVAIGDVVTYT
-454 IRVYNEGEV
+454 IRVYNEGDI

-472 HLPEQL
+472 HLPDQL

-486 NIQYGWKIASSSDLK
+486 NIENGWKIASSTDLK
-501 TIKTEYLSKAKE
+501 TIKTEYLSKANE

-525 GKTLAYKDVK
+525 GTTLAYKDVK
-535 IKCRVVS
+535 IKCRVVA
-542 TDPMPT
+542 TDPMAD

-557 RFTDGDGN
+557 KFTDGDGN
-565 TVTDRDSQA
+565 TVTDRDSQE
-574 NNVQLPTGKDLE
+574 NNVNLPTGKDLE

-604 DDDDFEKLTLKD
+604 DDDDFEKLTLKE

-637 PKVNVTPLNNGGTTA
+637 PQVNVTPLKNAGTTA

-697 FVSGNATNTKYG
+697 FVAGNEINTKYG

-719 IRTNYL
+719 IKTNYL
-725 SKAKESSAGSNKI
+725 SKAKEASEGANKI
-738 KAFNGTTLDYKDVKV
+738 KAFDGTKLDYKDVKV

-759 TDPMPTKITNIAD
+759 TEPMPTKITNIAD
-772 ISNFTDGN
+772 ITKFTDGN
-780 GNKVTD
+780 GNTVTD

-832 ALRKFITKLN
+832 ALRKFITKVN
-842 DEEITS
+842 NTEIKS
-848 RIPQPDVT
+848 RIPQVD
-856 KLADGTATTA
+856 TT
-866 TYNHPKNPIDVT
+866 P
-878 IGDIVE
+878 
-884 YTIRVYNEG
+884 
-893 EVDGYVQEITDHLP
+893 
-907 DQLEFVAN
+907 
-915 DETNIKYG
+915 
-923 WTVDGNNSKIIRT
+923 
-936 KYLSKE
+936 
-942 NDTAEGENKITSFN
+942 
-956 GTTLDYKDVKVV
+956 
-968 CKVIETKPMPT
+968 
-979 KITNIADISDFTDGN
+979 
-994 GNKVKDRDSQEN
+994 
-1006 NVNIPSDLP
+1006 
-1015 GYKDDEIGKNYV
+1015 
-1027 PGQQDDD
+1027 
-1034 DFEKLKIK
+1034 
-1042 EFDLALRKFITKV
+1042 
-1055 NDENISSRVPVVDIT
+1055 
-1070 QLKNGTATTATYDH
+1070 LKNGTGTTAIYNH
-1084 PKTPIKVKI
+1084 SKEPVKVSLGA
-1093 DDVVEYTIRVYNE
+1093 VVEYTIRVYNE
-1106 GGVDGY
+1106 GQVDGY
-1112 VEEIT
+1112 VEEIK

-1123 LEFIADNETNKKY
+1123 LEFVKDNETNKKY
-1136 GWSVDNQNS
+1136 GWTVDSTDS
-1145 KVVKTTYLSKANE
+1145 KVIKTSYLSKANE

-1173 LSYKEVKIAC
+1173 LSYKEVKVAC
-1183 KVISTNP
+1183 KVVSTDP
-1190 MPTKITNIA
+1190 MPSKITNLA
-1199 DISDFTNGNGEK
+1199 DISDFTDGE
-1211 VKDRDS
+1211 
-1217 EENNVNIPSDLPG
+1217 
-1230 YKDDEIGKDYVPG
+1230 
-1243 QQDDDDFEK
+1243 
-1252 LEVKPLEFDL
+1252 
-1262 ALRKFITKV
+1262 
-1271 NDEEITSRIPKVDI
+1271 
-1285 TKLAS
+1285 
-1290 GEATTA
+1290 
-1296 IYNHS
+1296 
-1301 KTPVEVAI
+1301 
-1309 DDIVEYTIRVYNEGE
+1309 
-1324 IDGYAEEI
+1324 
-1332 KDHLP
+1332 
-1337 DQLELI
+1337 
-1343 ADNETN
+1343 
-1349 KAYGWT
+1349 
-1355 VDDQDSKVI
+1355 
-1364 KTTYLSKANEKVAGE
+1364 
-1379 NKIPAFDGTTLSYK
+1379 
-1393 DVKVVCK
+1393 
-1400 VVETNQMPKK
+1400 
-1410 ITNLAD
+1410 
-1416 VSDFTDGDGNKVT
+1416 GNKVT
-1429 DRDSEKD
+1429 DRDSKED

-1447 KDDESNKDYVPGQE
+1447 KDDESKKDYVPGQE
-1461 DDDDFEKVTVAKF
+1461 DDDDFEKVTLVKF
-1474 DLSLRKFITAVNDTE
+1474 DLSLRKFITAVNNTE

-1500 PIKDGSGTTAKYDH
+1500 PIKDGSSTTAKYDH

-1529 TIRVYNEGEIDG
+1529 TIRVFNEGEMDG

-1560 KTNIEYRWKMLDKDG
+1560 KTNIEYRWKMLDKAG

-1634 INQAQISKNTN
+1634 INQAQISKDSD
-1645 KDGKDVKDQ
+1645 KDGNDVTDQ

-1691 TENGEDKIIESGH
+1691 TENGEEKIIESGH
-1704 KAEDDP
+1704 KAEDDS

-1744 YAKELKDYIPDGLKF
+1744 YAKELKDYIPNGLKF
-1759 VAEDNPLWKQID
+1759 VPEDNPLWKQID

-1785 QPGDTTEVEVLLTW
+1785 QPGDTTEVEVVLTW

-1846 SVGVQTGQIRTFTT
+1846 SVGVQTGQIKTFTT
-1860 IGLAV
+1860 ISLAV

-1871 GVALIKKFVL
+1871 GVVLIKKFVL

>member
-1 MKRLKKLVSSILITM
+1 MKKFKKLVSSILITM
-16 LTVATLGI
+16 LTVATLGS

-43 RRSGYGYQQGG
+43 RRAGYGYQQEG
-54 ASGKVWKIAEYDSE
+54 SKVWKIAEYDSE

-111 DLASIPSTYSKIL
+111 DLASIPSTYSRIL
-124 PTGTNYNSLM
+124 PTGSNYNSLM
-134 WLLDNIYIMPAA
+134 WLLDNIYIMPAI
-146 GTDNKTAREAFLESK
+146 GTDNTTAREEFLKSK
-161 IPDEFYEYVTDDDID
+161 IPNELYNLITDDDID
-176 VVQQLAIWYFTNP
+176 AVQQLAIWYFTNP
-189 SGDKYHYETTNLKVN
+189 SGDKYHYETSNFKIN

-210 SNYVSIGDLAQYNG
+210 SNYASMGDIF
-224 GDDGRDREDAIEA
+224 GDDGWDREDAIEA

-257 TTSPIEIVKNNATMT
+257 TTSPIEIVKSNATMT

-295 SATFTDINGK
+295 NATFTDINGT
-305 TITPTIGIKNSS
+305 TITPSIGIKDVS
-317 GNIVSTTKS
+317 GNVTATTKT

-333 EFYLSMPVSSNI
+333 EFYLIMPTSSNI

-372 EQPVVIVDE
+372 EQPVVIVNE
-381 TPFKF
+381 TPLNF

-426 ASGEATTATYNHP
+426 ASGEATTATYNHT
-439 KNPLRVAIGDEVTYT
+439 KTPLKVAIGDVVTYT
-454 IRVYNEGEV
+454 IRVYNEGDI

-472 HLPEQL
+472 HLPDQL

-486 NIQYGWKIASSSDLK
+486 NIEYGWKIASSTDLK
-501 TIKTEYLSKAKE
+501 TIKTEYLSKANE

-525 GKTLAYKDVK
+525 GTTLAYKDVK
-535 IKCRVVS
+535 IKCRVVA
-542 TDPMPT
+542 TDPMAD

-557 RFTDGDGN
+557 KFADGDGN
-565 TVTDRDSQA
+565 TVTDRDSQE
-574 NNVQLPTGKDLE
+574 NNVNLPTGKDLE

-604 DDDDFEKLTLKD
+604 DDDDFEKLTLKE

-637 PKVNVTPLNNGGTTA
+637 PQVNVTPLKNGGTTA

-660 VSVAIGDLVE
+660 VSVAVGDLVE

-697 FVSGNATNTKYG
+697 FVSENEINTKYG

-725 SKAKESSAGSNKI
+725 SKAKETSEGANKI
-738 KAFNGTTLDYKDVKV
+738 KAFDGEKLDYKDVKV

-772 ISNFTDGN
+772 ITKFTDGN
-780 GNKVTD
+780 GNTVTD

-848 RIPQPDVT
+848 RIPQPDVS

-866 TYNHPKNPIDVT
+866 TYNHPK
-878 IGDIVE
+878 
-884 YTIRVYNEG
+884 
-893 EVDGYVQEITDHLP
+893 
-907 DQLEFVAN
+907 
-915 DETNIKYG
+915 
-923 WTVDGNNSKIIRT
+923 
-936 KYLSKE
+936 
-942 NDTAEGENKITSFN
+942 
-956 GTTLDYKDVKVV
+956 
-968 CKVIETKPMPT
+968 
-979 KITNIADISDFTDGN
+979 
-994 GNKVKDRDSQEN
+994 
-1006 NVNIPSDLP
+1006 
-1015 GYKDDEIGKNYV
+1015 
-1027 PGQQDDD
+1027 
-1034 DFEKLKIK
+1034 
-1042 EFDLALRKFITKV
+1042 
-1055 NDENISSRVPVVDIT
+1055 
-1070 QLKNGTATTATYDH
+1070 
-1084 PKTPIKVKI
+1084 TPISVAI
-1093 DDVVEYTIRVYNE
+1093 GDVVEYTIRVYNE
-1106 GGVDGY
+1106 AEVDGY

-1123 LEFIADNETNKKY
+1123 LEFVAGNEINTKY
-1136 GWSVDNQNS
+1136 GWTIDSNNS
-1145 KVVKTTYLSKANE
+1145 KIIKTKYLSKANE
-1158 KVAGENKIPAFDGTT
+1158 TAEGDNKIKAFDGTK
-1173 LSYKEVKIAC
+1173 LDYKDVKVVC
-1183 KVISTNP
+1183 KVVSTDP

-1199 DISDFTNGNGEK
+1199 DITKFTDGNGNT
-1211 VKDRDS
+1211 VTDRDS
-1217 EENNVNIPSDLPG
+1217 QENNVNIPSDLPG

-1252 LEVKPLEFDL
+1252 LKIKEFDL

-1271 NDEEITSRIPKVDI
+1271 NNTEIKSRIPQVD
-1285 TKLAS
+1285 TTPLKN
-1290 GEATTA
+1290 GTGTTA

-1301 KTPVEVAI
+1301 KEPVKVSLGAV
-1309 DDIVEYTIRVYNEGE
+1309 VEYTIRVYNEGQV
-1324 IDGYAEEI
+1324 DGYVEEI

-1337 DQLELI
+1337 DQLEFI
-1343 ADNETN
+1343 KDNETN
-1349 KAYGWT
+1349 KKYGWT
-1355 VDDQDSKVI
+1355 VDSTDSKVI
-1364 KTTYLSKANEKVAGE
+1364 KTSYLSKANEKVAGE

-1393 DVKVVCK
+1393 EVKVACK
-1400 VVETNQMPKK
+1400 VVSTDPMPSK

-1416 VSDFTDGDGNKVT
+1416 ISDFTDGEGNKVT
-1429 DRDSEKD
+1429 DRDSKED

-1447 KDDESNKDYVPGQE
+1447 KDDESKKDYVPGQE
-1461 DDDDFEKVTVAKF
+1461 DDDDFEKVTLVKF
-1474 DLSLRKFITAVNDTE
+1474 DLSLRKFITAVNNTE

-1500 PIKDGSGTTAKYDH
+1500 PIKDGSSTTAKYDH

-1529 TIRVYNEGEIDG
+1529 TIRVFNEGEMDG

-1634 INQAQISKNTN
+1634 INQAQISKDSD
-1645 KDGKDVKDQ
+1645 KDGNDVTDQ

-1691 TENGEDKIIESGH
+1691 SENGEEKIIESGH

-1744 YAKELKDYIPDGLKF
+1744 YAKELKDYIPNGLKF
-1759 VAEDNPLWKQID
+1759 VPEDNPLWKQID

-1785 QPGDTTEVEVLLTW
+1785 QPGDTTEVEVVLTW

-1846 SVGVQTGQIRTFTT
+1846 SVGVQTGQIKTFTT

-1871 GVALIKKFVL
+1871 GVVLIKKFVL

>member
-1 MKRLKKLVSSILITM
+1 MKKFKKLVSSILITM
-16 LTVATLGI
+16 LTVATLGS

-43 RRSGYGYQQGG
+43 RRAGYGYQQEG
-54 ASGKVWKIAEYDSE
+54 SKVWKIAEYDSE

-124 PTGTNYNSLM
+124 PTGSNYNSLM
-134 WLLDNIYIMPAA
+134 WLLDNIYIMPAI
-146 GTDNKTAREAFLESK
+146 GTDNTTAREEFLKSK
-161 IPDEFYEYVTDDDID
+161 IPNELYDLITDDDID
-176 VVQQLAIWYFTNP
+176 AVQQLAIWYFTNP
-189 SGDKYHYETTNLKVN
+189 SGDKYHYETSNFKIN

-210 SNYVSIGDLAQYNG
+210 SNYASMGDIF
-224 GDDGRDREDAIEA
+224 GDDGWDREDAIEA

-257 TTSPIEIVKNNATMT
+257 TTSPIEIVKSNATMT

-295 SATFTDINGK
+295 NATFTDINGT
-305 TITPTIGIKNSS
+305 TITPSIGIKDVS
-317 GNIVSTTKS
+317 GNVTATTKT

-333 EFYLSMPVSSNI
+333 EFYLIMPTSSNI

-372 EQPVVIVDE
+372 EQPVVIVNE
-381 TPFKF
+381 TPLNF
-386 SDTTSIVVPKPFDL
+386 SDATSIVVPKPFDL

-426 ASGEATTATYNHP
+426 ASGEATTATYNHT
-439 KNPLRVAIGDEVTYT
+439 KTPLKVAIGDVVTYT
-454 IRVYNEGEV
+454 IRVYNEGDI

-472 HLPEQL
+472 HLPDQL

-486 NIQYGWKIASSSDLK
+486 NIEYGWKIASSTDLK
-501 TIKTEYLSKAKE
+501 TIKTEYLSKANE

-525 GKTLAYKDVK
+525 GTTLAYKDVK
-535 IKCRVVS
+535 IKCRVVA
-542 TDPMPT
+542 TDPMAD

-557 RFTDGDGN
+557 KFTDGDGN
-565 TVTDRDSQA
+565 TVTDRDSQE
-574 NNVQLPTGKDLE
+574 NNVNLPTGKDLE

-604 DDDDFEKLTLKD
+604 DDDDFEKLTLKE

-637 PKVNVTPLNNGGTTA
+637 PQVNVTPLKNGGTTA

-697 FVSGNATNTKYG
+697 FVAGNEINTKYG

-719 IRTNYL
+719 IKTNYL
-725 SKAKESSAGSNKI
+725 SKAKEASEGANKI
-738 KAFNGTTLDYKDVKV
+738 KAFDGTKLDYKDVKV

-772 ISNFTDGN
+772 ITKFTDGN
-780 GNKVTD
+780 GNTVTD

-848 RIPQPDVT
+848 RIPQPDVS

-866 TYNHPKNPIDVT
+866 TYNHPK
-878 IGDIVE
+878 
-884 YTIRVYNEG
+884 
-893 EVDGYVQEITDHLP
+893 
-907 DQLEFVAN
+907 
-915 DETNIKYG
+915 
-923 WTVDGNNSKIIRT
+923 
-936 KYLSKE
+936 
-942 NDTAEGENKITSFN
+942 
-956 GTTLDYKDVKVV
+956 
-968 CKVIETKPMPT
+968 
-979 KITNIADISDFTDGN
+979 
-994 GNKVKDRDSQEN
+994 
-1006 NVNIPSDLP
+1006 
-1015 GYKDDEIGKNYV
+1015 
-1027 PGQQDDD
+1027 
-1034 DFEKLKIK
+1034 
-1042 EFDLALRKFITKV
+1042 
-1055 NDENISSRVPVVDIT
+1055 
-1070 QLKNGTATTATYDH
+1070 
-1084 PKTPIKVKI
+1084 TPISVAI
-1093 DDVVEYTIRVYNE
+1093 GDVVEYTIRVYNE
-1106 GGVDGY
+1106 AEVDGY

-1123 LEFIADNETNKKY
+1123 LEFVAGNETNTKY
-1136 GWSVDNQNS
+1136 GWTVDSNNS
-1145 KVVKTTYLSKANE
+1145 KIIKTKYLSKANE
-1158 KVAGENKIPAFDGTT
+1158 TTEGDNKIKAFDGTK
-1173 LSYKEVKIAC
+1173 LDYKDVKVVC
-1183 KVISTNP
+1183 KVVSTDP

-1199 DISDFTNGNGEK
+1199 DITKFTDGNGNT
-1211 VKDRDS
+1211 VTDRDS
-1217 EENNVNIPSDLPG
+1217 QENNVNIPSDLPG

-1252 LEVKPLEFDL
+1252 LKIKEFDL

-1271 NDEEITSRIPKVDI
+1271 NNTEIKSRIPQVD
-1285 TKLAS
+1285 TTPLKN
-1290 GEATTA
+1290 GTGTTA

-1301 KTPVEVAI
+1301 KEPVKVSLGAV
-1309 DDIVEYTIRVYNEGE
+1309 VEYTIRVYNEGQV
-1324 IDGYAEEI
+1324 DGYVEEI

-1337 DQLELI
+1337 DQLEFI
-1343 ADNETN
+1343 KDNETN
-1349 KAYGWT
+1349 KKYGWT
-1355 VDDQDSKVI
+1355 VDSTDSKVI
-1364 KTTYLSKANEKVAGE
+1364 KTSYLCKANEKVAGE

-1393 DVKVVCK
+1393 EVKVACK
-1400 VVETNQMPKK
+1400 VVSTDPMPSK

-1416 VSDFTDGDGNKVT
+1416 ISDFTDGEGNKVT
-1429 DRDSEKD
+1429 DRDSKED

-1447 KDDESNKDYVPGQE
+1447 KDDESKKDYVPGQE
-1461 DDDDFEKVTVAKF
+1461 DDDDFEKVTLVKF
-1474 DLSLRKFITAVNDTE
+1474 DLSLRKFITAVNNTE

-1500 PIKDGSGTTAKYDH
+1500 PIKDGSSTTAKYDH

-1529 TIRVYNEGEIDG
+1529 TIRVFNEGEMDG

-1634 INQAQISKNTN
+1634 INQAQISKDSD
-1645 KDGKDVKDQ
+1645 KDGNDVTDQ

-1691 TENGEDKIIESGH
+1691 TENGEEKIIESGH

-1744 YAKELKDYIPDGLKF
+1744 YAKELKDYIPNGLKF
-1759 VAEDNPLWKQID
+1759 VPEDNPLWKQID

-1785 QPGDTTEVEVLLTW
+1785 QPGDTTEVEVVLTW

-1846 SVGVQTGQIRTFTT
+1846 SVGVQTGQIKTFTT

-1871 GVALIKKFVL
+1871 GVVLIKKFVL

>member
-1 MKRLKKLVSSILITM
+1 MKKLKKLVSSILITM
-16 LTVATLGI
+16 LTVATLGS

-43 RRSGYGYQQGG
+43 RSAGYGYQQEG
-54 ASGKVWKIAEYDSE
+54 SKVWKIAEYDSE
-68 NGKTADLSK
+68 NGRTADLSK

-124 PTGTNYNSLM
+124 PTGSNYNSLM
-134 WLLDNIYIMPAA
+134 WLLDNIYIMPAI
-146 GTDNKTAREAFLESK
+146 GTDNTTAREEFLKSK
-161 IPDEFYEYVTDDDID
+161 IPNELYDLITDDDID
-176 VVQQLAIWYFTNP
+176 AVQQLAIWYFTNP
-189 SGDKYHYETTNLKVN
+189 SGDKYHYETSNFKIN

-210 SNYVSIGDLAQYNG
+210 SNYASMGDIF
-224 GDDGRDREDAIEA
+224 GDDGWDREDAIEA

-257 TTSPIEIVKNNATMT
+257 TTSPIEIVKSNATMT

-281 PYKINQLLNVDYTL
+281 PYKINQLLNIDYTL
-295 SATFTDINGK
+295 NATFTDINGT
-305 TITPTIGIKNSS
+305 TITPSIGIKDVS
-317 GNIVSTTKS
+317 GNVTATTKT

-333 EFYLSMPVSSNI
+333 EFYLIMPTSSNI

-372 EQPVVIVDE
+372 EQPVVIVNE
-381 TPFKF
+381 TPLNF

-439 KNPLRVAIGDEVTYT
+439 KTPLKIAIGDVVTYT
-454 IRVYNEGEV
+454 IRVYNEGDI

-472 HLPEQL
+472 HLPDQL

-486 NIQYGWKIASSSDLK
+486 NIEYGWKIASSTDLK
-501 TIKTEYLSKAKE
+501 TIKTEYLSKANE

-525 GKTLAYKDVK
+525 GTTLAYKDVK
-535 IKCRVVS
+535 IKCRVVA
-542 TDPMPT
+542 TEPMAD

-557 RFTDGDGN
+557 KFTDGDGN
-565 TVTDRDSQA
+565 TVTDRDSQE
-574 NNVQLPTGKDLE
+574 NNVNLPTGKDLE
-586 NYRDSEINR
+586 NYKDSEINR

-604 DDDDFEKLTLKD
+604 DDDDFEKLTLKE

-637 PKVNVTPLNNGGTTA
+637 PQVNVTPLKNGGTTA

-697 FVSGNATNTKYG
+697 FVAGNETNSKYG

-725 SKAKESSAGSNKI
+725 SKAKEASEGANKI
-738 KAFNGTTLDYKDVKV
+738 KAFDGTKLDYKDVKV

-759 TDPMPTKITNIAD
+759 TEPMPTKITNIAD
-772 ISNFTDGN
+772 ITKFTDGN
-780 GNKVTD
+780 GNTVTD

-848 RIPQPDVT
+848 RIPQPDVS

-866 TYNHPKNPIDVT
+866 TYNHPK
-878 IGDIVE
+878 
-884 YTIRVYNEG
+884 
-893 EVDGYVQEITDHLP
+893 
-907 DQLEFVAN
+907 
-915 DETNIKYG
+915 
-923 WTVDGNNSKIIRT
+923 
-936 KYLSKE
+936 
-942 NDTAEGENKITSFN
+942 
-956 GTTLDYKDVKVV
+956 
-968 CKVIETKPMPT
+968 
-979 KITNIADISDFTDGN
+979 
-994 GNKVKDRDSQEN
+994 
-1006 NVNIPSDLP
+1006 
-1015 GYKDDEIGKNYV
+1015 
-1027 PGQQDDD
+1027 
-1034 DFEKLKIK
+1034 
-1042 EFDLALRKFITKV
+1042 
-1055 NDENISSRVPVVDIT
+1055 
-1070 QLKNGTATTATYDH
+1070 
-1084 PKTPIKVKI
+1084 TPISVAI
-1093 DDVVEYTIRVYNE
+1093 GDVVEYTIRVYNE
-1106 GGVDGY
+1106 AEVDGY

-1123 LEFIADNETNKKY
+1123 LEFIAGNEINTKY
-1136 GWSVDNQNS
+1136 GWTVDSNNS
-1145 KVVKTTYLSKANE
+1145 KIIKTKYLSKANE
-1158 KVAGENKIPAFDGTT
+1158 TTEGDNKIKAFDGTK
-1173 LSYKEVKIAC
+1173 LDYKDVKVVC
-1183 KVISTNP
+1183 KVVSTDP

-1199 DISDFTNGNGEK
+1199 DITKFTDGNGNI
-1211 VKDRDS
+1211 VTDRDS
-1217 EENNVNIPSDLPG
+1217 QENNVNIPSDLPG

-1252 LEVKPLEFDL
+1252 LKIKEFDL

-1271 NDEEITSRIPKVDI
+1271 NNTEIKSRIPQVD
-1285 TKLAS
+1285 TTPLKN
-1290 GEATTA
+1290 GTGTTA

-1301 KTPVEVAI
+1301 KEPVKVSLGAV
-1309 DDIVEYTIRVYNEGE
+1309 VEYTIRVYNEGQV
-1324 IDGYAEEI
+1324 DGYVEEI

-1337 DQLELI
+1337 DQLEFVK
-1343 ADNETN
+1343 DNETN
-1349 KAYGWT
+1349 KKYGWT
-1355 VDDQDSKVI
+1355 VDSTDSKVI
-1364 KTTYLSKANEKVAGE
+1364 KTSYLSKANEKVAGE

-1393 DVKVVCK
+1393 EVKVACK
-1400 VVETNQMPKK
+1400 VVSTDPMPSK

-1416 VSDFTDGDGNKVT
+1416 ISDFTDGEGNKVT
-1429 DRDSEKD
+1429 DRDSKED

-1447 KDDESNKDYVPGQE
+1447 KDDESKKDYVPGQE
-1461 DDDDFEKVTVAKF
+1461 DDDDFEKVTLVKF
-1474 DLSLRKFITAVNDTE
+1474 DLSLRKFITAVNNTE

-1500 PIKDGSGTTAKYDH
+1500 PIKDGSSTTAKYDH

-1529 TIRVYNEGEIDG
+1529 TIRVFNEGEMDG

-1613 DYRDVKV
+1613 DYRDAKV

-1634 INQAQISKNTN
+1634 INQAQISKDSD
-1645 KDGKDVKDQ
+1645 KDGNDVTDQ

-1691 TENGEDKIIESGH
+1691 TENGEEKIIESGH

-1722 INKVTIKFRY
+1722 INKVIIKFRY

-1744 YAKELKDYIPDGLKF
+1744 YAKELKDYIPNGLKF
-1759 VAEDNPLWKQID
+1759 VPEDNPLWKQID

-1785 QPGDTTEVEVLLTW
+1785 QPGDTTEVEVVLTW

-1846 SVGVQTGQIRTFTT
+1846 SVGVQTGQIKTFTT

-1871 GVALIKKFVL
+1871 GVVLIKKFVL

>member
-1 MKRLKKLVSSILITM
+1 MKKFKKLVSIILITM
-16 LTVATLGI
+16 LTVATLGS

-43 RRSGYGYQQGG
+43 RRAGYGYQQEG
-54 ASGKVWKIAEYDSE
+54 SKVWKIAEYDSE

-124 PTGTNYNSLM
+124 PTGSNYNSLM
-134 WLLDNIYIMPAA
+134 WLLDNIYIMPAI
-146 GTDNKTAREAFLESK
+146 GTDNTTAREEFLKSK
-161 IPDEFYEYVTDDDID
+161 IPNELYDLITDDDID
-176 VVQQLAIWYFTNP
+176 AVQQLAIWYFTNP
-189 SGDKYHYETTNLKVN
+189 SGDKYHYETSNFKIN

-210 SNYVSIGDLAQYNG
+210 SNYASMGDIF
-224 GDDGRDREDAIEA
+224 GDDGWDREDAIEA

-257 TTSPIEIVKNNATMT
+257 TTSPIEIVKSNATMT

-295 SATFTDINGK
+295 NATFTDINGT
-305 TITPTIGIKNSS
+305 TITPSIGIKDVS
-317 GNIVSTTKS
+317 GNVTATTKT

-333 EFYLSMPVSSNI
+333 EFYLIMPTSSNI

-372 EQPVVIVDE
+372 EQPVVIVNE
-381 TPFKF
+381 TPLNF
-386 SDTTSIVVPKPFDL
+386 SDATSIVVPKPFDL

-426 ASGEATTATYNHP
+426 ASGEATTATYNHT
-439 KNPLRVAIGDEVTYT
+439 KTPLKVAIGDVVTYT
-454 IRVYNEGEV
+454 IRVYNEGDI

-472 HLPEQL
+472 HLPDQL

-486 NIQYGWKIASSSDLK
+486 NIEYGWKIASSTDLK
-501 TIKTEYLSKAKE
+501 TIKTEYLSKANE

-525 GKTLAYKDVK
+525 GTTLAYKDVK
-535 IKCRVVS
+535 IKCRVVA
-542 TDPMPT
+542 TDPMAD

-557 RFTDGDGN
+557 KFTDGDGN
-565 TVTDRDSQA
+565 TVTDRDSQE
-574 NNVQLPTGKDLE
+574 NNVNLPTGKNLE

-604 DDDDFEKLTLKD
+604 DDDDFEKLTLKE

-637 PKVNVTPLNNGGTTA
+637 PQVNVTPLKNGGTTA

-697 FVSGNATNTKYG
+697 FVTGNEINTKYG

-725 SKAKESSAGSNKI
+725 SKAKETSEGANKI
-738 KAFNGTTLDYKDVKV
+738 KAFDGTKLDYKDVKV

-772 ISNFTDGN
+772 ITKFTDGN
-780 GNKVTD
+780 GNTVTD

-848 RIPQPDVT
+848 RIPQPDVS

-866 TYNHPKNPIDVT
+866 TYNHPK
-878 IGDIVE
+878 
-884 YTIRVYNEG
+884 
-893 EVDGYVQEITDHLP
+893 
-907 DQLEFVAN
+907 
-915 DETNIKYG
+915 
-923 WTVDGNNSKIIRT
+923 
-936 KYLSKE
+936 
-942 NDTAEGENKITSFN
+942 
-956 GTTLDYKDVKVV
+956 
-968 CKVIETKPMPT
+968 
-979 KITNIADISDFTDGN
+979 
-994 GNKVKDRDSQEN
+994 
-1006 NVNIPSDLP
+1006 
-1015 GYKDDEIGKNYV
+1015 
-1027 PGQQDDD
+1027 
-1034 DFEKLKIK
+1034 
-1042 EFDLALRKFITKV
+1042 
-1055 NDENISSRVPVVDIT
+1055 
-1070 QLKNGTATTATYDH
+1070 
-1084 PKTPIKVKI
+1084 TPISVAI
-1093 DDVVEYTIRVYNE
+1093 GDVVEYTIRVYNE
-1106 GGVDGY
+1106 AEVDGY

-1123 LEFIADNETNKKY
+1123 LEFVAGNETNTKY
-1136 GWSVDNQNS
+1136 GWTVDSNNS
-1145 KVVKTTYLSKANE
+1145 KIIKTKYLSKANE
-1158 KVAGENKIPAFDGTT
+1158 TTEGDNKIKAFDGTK
-1173 LSYKEVKIAC
+1173 LDYKDVKVVC
-1183 KVISTNP
+1183 KVVSTDP

-1199 DISDFTNGNGEK
+1199 DITKFTDGNGNT
-1211 VKDRDS
+1211 VTDRDS
-1217 EENNVNIPSDLPG
+1217 QENNVNIPSDLPG

-1252 LEVKPLEFDL
+1252 LKIKEFDL

-1271 NDEEITSRIPKVDI
+1271 NNTEIKSRIPQVD
-1285 TKLAS
+1285 TTPLKN
-1290 GEATTA
+1290 GTGTTA

-1301 KTPVEVAI
+1301 KEPVKVSLGAV
-1309 DDIVEYTIRVYNEGE
+1309 VEYTIRVYNEGQV
-1324 IDGYAEEI
+1324 DGYVEEI

-1337 DQLELI
+1337 DQLEFI
-1343 ADNETN
+1343 KDNETN
-1349 KAYGWT
+1349 KKYGWT
-1355 VDDQDSKVI
+1355 VDSTDSKVI
-1364 KTTYLSKANEKVAGE
+1364 KTSYLCKANEKVAGE

-1393 DVKVVCK
+1393 EVKVACK
-1400 VVETNQMPKK
+1400 VVSTDPMPSK

-1416 VSDFTDGDGNKVT
+1416 ISDFTDGEGNKVT
-1429 DRDSEKD
+1429 DRDSKED

-1447 KDDESNKDYVPGQE
+1447 KDDESKKDYVPGQE
-1461 DDDDFEKVTVAKF
+1461 DDDDFEKVTLVKF
-1474 DLSLRKFITAVNDTE
+1474 DLSLRKFITAVNNTE

-1500 PIKDGSGTTAKYDH
+1500 PIKDGSSTTAKYDH

-1529 TIRVYNEGEIDG
+1529 TIRVFNEGEMDG

-1634 INQAQISKNTN
+1634 INQAQISKDSD
-1645 KDGKDVKDQ
+1645 KDGNDVTDQ

-1744 YAKELKDYIPDGLKF
+1744 YAKELKDYIPNGLKF
-1759 VAEDNPLWKQID
+1759 VPEDNPLWKQID

-1785 QPGDTTEVEVLLTW
+1785 QPGDTTEVEVVLTW

-1846 SVGVQTGQIRTFTT
+1846 SVGVQTGQIKTFTT

-1871 GVALIKKFVL
+1871 GVVLIKKFVL

>member
-1 MKRLKKLVSSILITM
+1 MESMKKFKKLVSSILITM
-16 LTVATLGI
+16 LTVATLGS

-43 RRSGYGYQQGG
+43 RRAGYGYQQEG
-54 ASGKVWKIAEYDSE
+54 SKVWKIAEYDSE
-68 NGKTADLSK
+68 NGRTANLSK

-124 PTGTNYNSLM
+124 PTGSNYNSLM
-134 WLLDNIYIMPAA
+134 WLLDNIYIMPAI
-146 GTDNKTAREAFLESK
+146 GTDNTTAREEFLKSK
-161 IPDEFYEYVTDDDID
+161 IPNELYNLITDDDID
-176 VVQQLAIWYFTNP
+176 AVQQLAIWYFTNP
-189 SGDKYHYETTNLKVN
+189 SGDKYHYETSNFKIN

-210 SNYVSIGDLAQYNG
+210 SNYASMGDIF
-224 GDDGRDREDAIEA
+224 GDDGWDREDAIEA

-257 TTSPIEIVKNNATMT
+257 TTSPIEIVKSNATMT

-295 SATFTDINGK
+295 NATFTDINGT
-305 TITPTIGIKNSS
+305 TITPSIGIKDVS
-317 GNIVSTTKS
+317 GNVTAATKT

-333 EFYLSMPVSSNI
+333 EFYLIMPTSSNI

-372 EQPVVIVDE
+372 EQPVVIVNE
-381 TPFKF
+381 TPLNF

-439 KNPLRVAIGDEVTYT
+439 KTPLKVAIGDVVTYT
-454 IRVYNEGEV
+454 IRVYNEGDI

-486 NIQYGWKIASSSDLK
+486 NIEYGWKIASSTDLK
-501 TIKTEYLSKAKE
+501 TIKTEYLSKANE

-525 GKTLAYKDVK
+525 GTTLAYKDVK
-535 IKCRVVS
+535 IKCRVVA
-542 TDPMPT
+542 TEPMAD

-557 RFTDGDGN
+557 KFTDGDGN
-565 TVTDRDSQA
+565 TVTDRDSQE
-574 NNVQLPTGKDLE
+574 NNVNLPTGKDLE
-586 NYRDSEINR
+586 NYKDSEINR

-604 DDDDFEKLTLKD
+604 DDDDFEKLTLKE

-637 PKVNVTPLNNGGTTA
+637 PQVNVTPLKNGGTTA

-697 FVSGNATNTKYG
+697 FVAGNEINTKYG

-725 SKAKESSAGSNKI
+725 SKAKEASEGANKI
-738 KAFNGTTLDYKDVKV
+738 KAFDGTKLDYKDVKV

-759 TDPMPTKITNIAD
+759 TEPMPTKITNIAD
-772 ISNFTDGN
+772 ITKFTDGN
-780 GNKVTD
+780 GNTVTD

-848 RIPQPDVT
+848 RIPQPDVS

-866 TYNHPKNPIDVT
+866 TYNHPK
-878 IGDIVE
+878 
-884 YTIRVYNEG
+884 
-893 EVDGYVQEITDHLP
+893 
-907 DQLEFVAN
+907 
-915 DETNIKYG
+915 
-923 WTVDGNNSKIIRT
+923 
-936 KYLSKE
+936 
-942 NDTAEGENKITSFN
+942 
-956 GTTLDYKDVKVV
+956 
-968 CKVIETKPMPT
+968 
-979 KITNIADISDFTDGN
+979 
-994 GNKVKDRDSQEN
+994 
-1006 NVNIPSDLP
+1006 
-1015 GYKDDEIGKNYV
+1015 
-1027 PGQQDDD
+1027 
-1034 DFEKLKIK
+1034 
-1042 EFDLALRKFITKV
+1042 
-1055 NDENISSRVPVVDIT
+1055 
-1070 QLKNGTATTATYDH
+1070 
-1084 PKTPIKVKI
+1084 TPISVAI
-1093 DDVVEYTIRVYNE
+1093 GDVVEYTIRVYNE
-1106 GGVDGY
+1106 AEVDGY

-1123 LEFIADNETNKKY
+1123 LEFIAGNEINTKY
-1136 GWSVDNQNS
+1136 GWTVDSNNS
-1145 KVVKTTYLSKANE
+1145 KIIKTKYLSKANE
-1158 KVAGENKIPAFDGTT
+1158 TTEGDNKIKAFDGTK
-1173 LSYKEVKIAC
+1173 LDYKDVKVVC
-1183 KVISTNP
+1183 KVVSTDP

-1199 DISDFTNGNGEK
+1199 DITKFTDGNGNI
-1211 VKDRDS
+1211 VTDRDS
-1217 EENNVNIPSDLPG
+1217 QENNVNIPSDLPG

-1252 LEVKPLEFDL
+1252 LKIKEFDL

-1271 NDEEITSRIPKVDI
+1271 NNTEIKSRIPQVD
-1285 TKLAS
+1285 TTPLKN
-1290 GEATTA
+1290 GTGTTA

-1301 KTPVEVAI
+1301 KEPVKVSLGAV
-1309 DDIVEYTIRVYNEGE
+1309 VEYTIRVYNEGQV
-1324 IDGYAEEI
+1324 DGYVEEI

-1337 DQLELI
+1337 DQLEFI
-1343 ADNETN
+1343 KDNETN
-1349 KAYGWT
+1349 KKYGWT
-1355 VDDQDSKVI
+1355 VDSTDSKVI
-1364 KTTYLSKANEKVAGE
+1364 KTSYLSKANEKVAGE

-1393 DVKVVCK
+1393 EVKVACK
-1400 VVETNQMPKK
+1400 VVSTDPMPSK

-1416 VSDFTDGDGNKVT
+1416 ISDFTDGEGNKVT
-1429 DRDSEKD
+1429 DRDSKED

-1447 KDDESNKDYVPGQE
+1447 KDDESKKDYVPGQE
-1461 DDDDFEKVTVAKF
+1461 DDDDFEKVTLVKF
-1474 DLSLRKFITAVNDTE
+1474 DLSLRKFITAVNNTE

-1500 PIKDGSGTTAKYDH
+1500 PIKDGSSTTAKYDH

-1529 TIRVYNEGEIDG
+1529 TIRVFNEGEMDG

-1634 INQAQISKNTN
+1634 INQAQISKDSD
-1645 KDGKDVKDQ
+1645 KDGNDVTDQ

-1691 TENGEDKIIESGH
+1691 TENGEEKIIESGH

-1744 YAKELKDYIPDGLKF
+1744 YAKELKDYIPNGLKF
-1759 VAEDNPLWKQID
+1759 VPEDNPLWKQID

-1785 QPGDTTEVEVLLTW
+1785 QPGDTTEVEVVLTW

-1846 SVGVQTGQIRTFTT
+1846 SVGVQTGQIKTFTT

-1871 GVALIKKFVL
+1871 GVVLIKKFVL

>member
-1 MKRLKKLVSSILITM
+1 MKKLKKLVSSILITM
-16 LTVATLGI
+16 LTVATLGS

-43 RRSGYGYQQGG
+43 RRAGYGYQQEG
-54 ASGKVWKIAEYDSE
+54 SKVWKIAEYDSE

-124 PTGTNYNSLM
+124 PTGSNYNSLM
-134 WLLDNIYIMPAA
+134 WLLDNIYIMPAI
-146 GTDNKTAREAFLESK
+146 GTDNTTAREEFLKSK
-161 IPDEFYEYVTDDDID
+161 IPNELYNLITDDDID
-176 VVQQLAIWYFTNP
+176 AVQQLAIWYFTNP
-189 SGDKYHYETTNLKVN
+189 SGDKYHYETSNFKIN

-210 SNYVSIGDLAQYNG
+210 SNYASMGDIF
-224 GDDGRDREDAIEA
+224 GDDGWDREDAIEA

-257 TTSPIEIVKNNATMT
+257 TTSPIEIVKSNATMT

-295 SATFTDINGK
+295 NATFTDINGT
-305 TITPTIGIKNSS
+305 TITPSIGIKDVS
-317 GNIVSTTKS
+317 GNVTATTKT

-333 EFYLSMPVSSNI
+333 EFYLIMPTSSNI

-372 EQPVVIVDE
+372 EQPVVIVNE
-381 TPFKF
+381 TPLNF

-439 KNPLRVAIGDEVTYT
+439 KTPLKVAIGDVVTYT
-454 IRVYNEGEV
+454 IRVYNEGDI

-472 HLPEQL
+472 HLPDQL

-486 NIQYGWKIASSSDLK
+486 NIEYGWKIASSTDLK
-501 TIKTEYLSKAKE
+501 TIKTEYLSKANE

-525 GKTLAYKDVK
+525 GTTLAYKDVK
-535 IKCRVVS
+535 IKCRVVA
-542 TDPMPT
+542 TDPMAD

-557 RFTDGDGN
+557 KFTDGDGN
-565 TVTDRDSQA
+565 TVTDRDSQE
-574 NNVQLPTGKDLE
+574 NNVNLPTGKDLE
-586 NYRDSEINR
+586 NYKDSEINR

-604 DDDDFEKLTLKD
+604 DDDDFEKLTLKE

-637 PKVNVTPLNNGGTTA
+637 PQVNVTPLKNGGTTA

-697 FVSGNATNTKYG
+697 FVAGNEINTKYG

-725 SKAKESSAGSNKI
+725 SKAKEASEGANKI
-738 KAFNGTTLDYKDVKV
+738 KAFDGTKLDYKDVKV

-772 ISNFTDGN
+772 ITKFTDGN
-780 GNKVTD
+780 GNTVTD

-848 RIPQPDVT
+848 RIPQPDVS

-866 TYNHPKNPIDVT
+866 TYNHPK
-878 IGDIVE
+878 
-884 YTIRVYNEG
+884 
-893 EVDGYVQEITDHLP
+893 
-907 DQLEFVAN
+907 
-915 DETNIKYG
+915 
-923 WTVDGNNSKIIRT
+923 
-936 KYLSKE
+936 
-942 NDTAEGENKITSFN
+942 
-956 GTTLDYKDVKVV
+956 
-968 CKVIETKPMPT
+968 
-979 KITNIADISDFTDGN
+979 
-994 GNKVKDRDSQEN
+994 
-1006 NVNIPSDLP
+1006 
-1015 GYKDDEIGKNYV
+1015 
-1027 PGQQDDD
+1027 
-1034 DFEKLKIK
+1034 
-1042 EFDLALRKFITKV
+1042 
-1055 NDENISSRVPVVDIT
+1055 
-1070 QLKNGTATTATYDH
+1070 
-1084 PKTPIKVKI
+1084 TPISVAI
-1093 DDVVEYTIRVYNE
+1093 GDVVEYTIRVYNE
-1106 GGVDGY
+1106 AEVDGY

-1123 LEFIADNETNKKY
+1123 LEFVARNETNTKY
-1136 GWSVDNQNS
+1136 GWTVDSNNS
-1145 KVVKTTYLSKANE
+1145 KIIKTEYLSKANE
-1158 KVAGENKIPAFDGTT
+1158 TTEGDNKIKAFDGTK
-1173 LSYKEVKIAC
+1173 LDYKDVKVVC
-1183 KVISTNP
+1183 KVVSTDP

-1199 DISDFTNGNGEK
+1199 DITKFTDGNGNT
-1211 VKDRDS
+1211 VTDRDS
-1217 EENNVNIPSDLPG
+1217 QENNVNIPSDLPG

-1252 LEVKPLEFDL
+1252 LKIKEFDL

-1271 NDEEITSRIPKVDI
+1271 NNTEIKSRIPQVD
-1285 TKLAS
+1285 TTPLKN
-1290 GEATTA
+1290 GTGTTA

-1301 KTPVEVAI
+1301 KEPVKVSLGAV
-1309 DDIVEYTIRVYNEGE
+1309 VEYTIRVYNEGQV
-1324 IDGYAEEI
+1324 DGYVEEI

-1337 DQLELI
+1337 DQLEFI
-1343 ADNETN
+1343 KDNETN
-1349 KAYGWT
+1349 KKYGWT
-1355 VDDQDSKVI
+1355 VDSTDSKVI
-1364 KTTYLSKANEKVAGE
+1364 KTSYLCKANEKVAGE

-1393 DVKVVCK
+1393 EVKVACK
-1400 VVETNQMPKK
+1400 VVSTDPMPSK

-1416 VSDFTDGDGNKVT
+1416 ISDFTDGEGNKVT
-1429 DRDSEKD
+1429 DRDSKED

-1447 KDDESNKDYVPGQE
+1447 KDDESKKDYVPGQE
-1461 DDDDFEKVTVAKF
+1461 DDDDFEKVTLVKF
-1474 DLSLRKFITAVNDTE
+1474 DLSLRKFITAVNNTE

-1500 PIKDGSGTTAKYDH
+1500 PIKDGSSTTAKYDH

-1529 TIRVYNEGEIDG
+1529 TIRVFNEGEMDG

-1634 INQAQISKNTN
+1634 INQAQISKDSD
-1645 KDGKDVKDQ
+1645 KDGNDVTDQ

-1691 TENGEDKIIESGH
+1691 TENGEEKIIESGH

-1744 YAKELKDYIPDGLKF
+1744 YAKELKDYIPNGLKF
-1759 VAEDNPLWKQID
+1759 VPEDNPLWKQID

-1785 QPGDTTEVEVLLTW
+1785 QPGDTTEVEVVLTW

-1846 SVGVQTGQIRTFTT
+1846 SVGVQTGQIKTFTT

-1871 GVALIKKFVL
+1871 GVVLIKKFVL

>member
-1 MKRLKKLVSSILITM
+1 MKKFKKLVSSILITM
-16 LTVATLGI
+16 LTVATLGS

-43 RRSGYGYQQGG
+43 RRAGYGYQQEG
-54 ASGKVWKIAEYDSE
+54 SKVWKIAEYDSE

-124 PTGTNYNSLM
+124 PTGSNYNSLM
-134 WLLDNIYIMPAA
+134 WLLDNIYIMPAI
-146 GTDNKTAREAFLESK
+146 GTDNTTAREEFLKSK
-161 IPDEFYEYVTDDDID
+161 IPNELYDLITDDDID
-176 VVQQLAIWYFTNP
+176 AVQQLAIWYFTNP
-189 SGDKYHYETTNLKVN
+189 SGDKYHYETSNFKIN

-210 SNYVSIGDLAQYNG
+210 SNYASMGDIF
-224 GDDGRDREDAIEA
+224 GDDGWDREDAIEA

-257 TTSPIEIVKNNATMT
+257 TTSPIEIVKSNATMT

-281 PYKINQLLNVDYTL
+281 PYKINKLLNVDYTL
-295 SATFTDINGK
+295 NATFTDING
-305 TITPTIGIKNSS
+305 TAITPSIGIKDVS
-317 GNIVSTTKS
+317 GNVTATTKT

-333 EFYLSMPVSSNI
+333 EFYLIMPTSSNI

-372 EQPVVIVDE
+372 EQPVVIVNE
-381 TPFKF
+381 TPLNF
-386 SDTTSIVVPKPFDL
+386 SDATSIVVPKPFDL

-439 KNPLRVAIGDEVTYT
+439 KTPLKIAIGDVVTYT
-454 IRVYNEGEV
+454 IRVYNEGDI
-463 DGYVEEITD
+463 DGDVEEITD
-472 HLPEQL
+472 HLPDQL

-486 NIQYGWKIASSSDLK
+486 NIEYGWKIASSTDLK
-501 TIKTEYLSKAKE
+501 TIKTEYLSKANE

-525 GKTLAYKDVK
+525 GTTLAYKDVK
-535 IKCRVVS
+535 IKCRVVA
-542 TDPMPT
+542 TEPMAD

-557 RFTDGDGN
+557 KFTDGDGN
-565 TVTDRDSQA
+565 TVTDRDSQE
-574 NNVQLPTGKDLE
+574 NNVNLPTGKDLE
-586 NYRDSEINR
+586 NYKDSEINR

-604 DDDDFEKLTLKD
+604 DDDDFEKLTLKE

-637 PKVNVTPLNNGGTTA
+637 PQVNVTPLKNGGTTA

-697 FVSGNATNTKYG
+697 FVAGNETNSKYG

-725 SKAKESSAGSNKI
+725 SKAKEASEGANKI
-738 KAFNGTTLDYKDVKV
+738 KAFDGTKLDYKDVKV

-759 TDPMPTKITNIAD
+759 TEPMPTKITNIAD
-772 ISNFTDGN
+772 ITKFTDGN
-780 GNKVTD
+780 GNTVTD

-848 RIPQPDVT
+848 RIPQPDVS

-866 TYNHPKNPIDVT
+866 TYNHPK
-878 IGDIVE
+878 
-884 YTIRVYNEG
+884 
-893 EVDGYVQEITDHLP
+893 
-907 DQLEFVAN
+907 
-915 DETNIKYG
+915 
-923 WTVDGNNSKIIRT
+923 
-936 KYLSKE
+936 
-942 NDTAEGENKITSFN
+942 
-956 GTTLDYKDVKVV
+956 
-968 CKVIETKPMPT
+968 
-979 KITNIADISDFTDGN
+979 
-994 GNKVKDRDSQEN
+994 
-1006 NVNIPSDLP
+1006 
-1015 GYKDDEIGKNYV
+1015 
-1027 PGQQDDD
+1027 
-1034 DFEKLKIK
+1034 
-1042 EFDLALRKFITKV
+1042 
-1055 NDENISSRVPVVDIT
+1055 
-1070 QLKNGTATTATYDH
+1070 
-1084 PKTPIKVKI
+1084 TPISVAI
-1093 DDVVEYTIRVYNE
+1093 GDVVEYTIRVYNE
-1106 GGVDGY
+1106 AEVDGY

-1123 LEFIADNETNKKY
+1123 LEFVAGNETNTKY
-1136 GWSVDNQNS
+1136 GWTVDSNNS
-1145 KVVKTTYLSKANE
+1145 KIIKTKYLSKANE
-1158 KVAGENKIPAFDGTT
+1158 TTEGDNKIKAFDGTK
-1173 LSYKEVKIAC
+1173 LDYKDVKVVC
-1183 KVISTNP
+1183 KVVSTDP

-1199 DISDFTNGNGEK
+1199 DITKFTDGNGNT
-1211 VKDRDS
+1211 VTDRDS
-1217 EENNVNIPSDLPG
+1217 QENNVNIPSDLPG

-1252 LEVKPLEFDL
+1252 LKIKEFDL

-1271 NDEEITSRIPKVDI
+1271 NNTEIKSRIPQVD
-1285 TKLAS
+1285 TTPLKN
-1290 GEATTA
+1290 GTGTTA

-1301 KTPVEVAI
+1301 KEPVKVSLGSV
-1309 DDIVEYTIRVYNEGE
+1309 VEYTIRVYNEGQV
-1324 IDGYAEEI
+1324 DGYVEEI

-1337 DQLELI
+1337 DQLEFVK
-1343 ADNETN
+1343 DNETN
-1349 KAYGWT
+1349 KKYGWT
-1355 VDDQDSKVI
+1355 VDSTDSKVI
-1364 KTTYLSKANEKVAGE
+1364 KTSYLSKANEKVAGE

-1393 DVKVVCK
+1393 EVKVACK
-1400 VVETNQMPKK
+1400 VVSTDQMPSK

-1416 VSDFTDGDGNKVT
+1416 ISDFTDGEGNKVT
-1429 DRDSEKD
+1429 DRDSKED

-1447 KDDESNKDYVPGQE
+1447 KDDESKKDYVPGQE
-1461 DDDDFEKVTVAKF
+1461 DDDDFEKVTLVKF
-1474 DLSLRKFITAVNDTE
+1474 DLSLRKFITAVNNTE

-1500 PIKDGSGTTAKYDH
+1500 PIKDGSSTTAKYDH

-1529 TIRVYNEGEIDG
+1529 TIRVFNEGEMDG

-1634 INQAQISKNTN
+1634 INQAQISKDSD
-1645 KDGKDVKDQ
+1645 KDGNDVTDQ

-1691 TENGEDKIIESGH
+1691 TENGEEKIIESGH

-1744 YAKELKDYIPDGLKF
+1744 YAKELKDYIPNGLKF
-1759 VAEDNPLWKQID
+1759 VPEDNPLWKQID

-1785 QPGDTTEVEVLLTW
+1785 QPGDTTEVEVVLTW

-1846 SVGVQTGQIRTFTT
+1846 SVGVQTGQIKTFTT

-1871 GVALIKKFVL
+1871 GVVLIKKFVL

>member
-1 MKRLKKLVSSILITM
+1 MKKFKKLVSSILITM
-16 LTVATLGI
+16 LTVATLGS

-43 RRSGYGYQQGG
+43 RRAGYGYQQEG
-54 ASGKVWKIAEYDSE
+54 SKVWKIAEYDSE

-124 PTGTNYNSLM
+124 PTGSNYNSLM
-134 WLLDNIYIMPAA
+134 WLLDNIYIMPAI
-146 GTDNKTAREAFLESK
+146 GTDNTTAREEFLKSK
-161 IPDEFYEYVTDDDID
+161 IPNELYNLITDDDID
-176 VVQQLAIWYFTNP
+176 AVQQLAIWYFTNP
-189 SGDKYHYETTNLKVN
+189 SGDKYHYETSNFKIN

-210 SNYVSIGDLAQYNG
+210 SNYASMGDIF
-224 GDDGRDREDAIEA
+224 GDDGWDREDAIEA

-257 TTSPIEIVKNNATMT
+257 TTSPIEIVKSNATMT
-272 KVGSNYVAG
+272 KVGNNYVAG

-295 SATFTDINGK
+295 NATFTDINGT
-305 TITPTIGIKNSS
+305 TITPSIGIKDVS
-317 GNIVSTTKS
+317 GNVTATTKT

-333 EFYLSMPVSSNI
+333 EFYLIMPTSSNI

-372 EQPVVIVDE
+372 EQPVVIVNE
-381 TPFKF
+381 TPLNF
-386 SDTTSIVVPKPFDL
+386 SDATSIVVPKPFDL

-426 ASGEATTATYNHP
+426 ASGEATTATYNHT
-439 KNPLRVAIGDEVTYT
+439 KTPLKVAIGDVVTYT
-454 IRVYNEGEV
+454 IRVYNEGDI

-472 HLPEQL
+472 HLPDQL

-486 NIQYGWKIASSSDLK
+486 NIENGWKIASSTDLK
-501 TIKTEYLSKAKE
+501 TIKTEYLSKANE

-525 GKTLAYKDVK
+525 GTTLAYKDVK
-535 IKCRVVS
+535 IKCRVVA
-542 TDPMPT
+542 TDPMAD

-557 RFTDGDGN
+557 KFTDGDGN
-565 TVTDRDSQA
+565 TVTDRDSQE
-574 NNVQLPTGKDLE
+574 NNVNLPTGKDLE
-586 NYRDSEINR
+586 NYKDSEINR

-604 DDDDFEKLTLKD
+604 DDDDFEKLTLKE

-637 PKVNVTPLNNGGTTA
+637 PQVNVTPLKNGGTTA

-697 FVSGNATNTKYG
+697 FVAGNEINTKYG

-725 SKAKESSAGSNKI
+725 SKAKEASEGANKI
-738 KAFNGTTLDYKDVKV
+738 KAFDGTKLDYKDVKV
-753 VCKVVS
+753 VCKVIS

-772 ISNFTDGN
+772 ITKFTDGN

-848 RIPQPDVT
+848 RIPQPDVS

-866 TYNHPKNPIDVT
+866 TYNHPKTPISVA
-878 IGDIVE
+878 IGDVVE
-884 YTIRVYNEG
+884 YTIRVYNEA
-893 EVDGYVQEITDHLP
+893 EVDGYVEEITDHLP
-907 DQLEFVAN
+907 DQLEFVAGN
-915 DETNIKYG
+915 ETNTKYG
-923 WTVDGNNSKIIRT
+923 WTVDSNNSKIIKT
-936 KYLSKE
+936 KYLSKANE
-942 NDTAEGENKITSFN
+942 TTEGDNKIKAFD
-956 GTTLDYKDVKVV
+956 GTKLDYKDVKVV
-968 CKVIETKPMPT
+968 CKVVSTDPMPT

-994 GNKVKDRDSQEN
+994 GNKVTDRDSQ
-1006 NVNIPSDLP
+1006 
-1015 GYKDDEIGKNYV
+1015 
-1027 PGQQDDD
+1027 
-1034 DFEKLKIK
+1034 
-1042 EFDLALRKFITKV
+1042 
-1055 NDENISSRVPVVDIT
+1055 
-1070 QLKNGTATTATYDH
+1070 
-1084 PKTPIKVKI
+1084 
-1093 DDVVEYTIRVYNE
+1093 
-1106 GGVDGY
+1106 
-1112 VEEIT
+1112 
-1117 DHLPDQ
+1117 
-1123 LEFIADNETNKKY
+1123 
-1136 GWSVDNQNS
+1136 
-1145 KVVKTTYLSKANE
+1145 
-1158 KVAGENKIPAFDGTT
+1158 
-1173 LSYKEVKIAC
+1173 
-1183 KVISTNP
+1183 
-1190 MPTKITNIA
+1190 
-1199 DISDFTNGNGEK
+1199 
-1211 VKDRDS
+1211 
-1217 EENNVNIPSDLPG
+1217 ENNVNIPSDLPG

-1252 LEVKPLEFDL
+1252 LKIKEFDL

-1271 NDEEITSRIPKVDI
+1271 NDTDIKSRIPQVD
-1285 TKLAS
+1285 TTPLKN
-1290 GEATTA
+1290 GTGTTA

-1301 KTPVEVAI
+1301 KEPVKVSLGAV
-1309 DDIVEYTIRVYNEGE
+1309 VEYTIRVYNEGQV
-1324 IDGYAEEI
+1324 DGYVEEI

-1337 DQLELI
+1337 DQLEFI
-1343 ADNETN
+1343 KDNETN
-1349 KAYGWT
+1349 KKYGWT
-1355 VDDQDSKVI
+1355 VDSTDSKVI
-1364 KTTYLSKANEKVAGE
+1364 KTSYLCKANEKVAGE

-1393 DVKVVCK
+1393 EVKVACK
-1400 VVETNQMPKK
+1400 VVSTDPMPSK

-1416 VSDFTDGDGNKVT
+1416 ISDFTDGEGNKVT
-1429 DRDSEKD
+1429 DRDSKED

-1447 KDDESNKDYVPGQE
+1447 KDDESKKDYVPGQE
-1461 DDDDFEKVTVAKF
+1461 DDDDFEKVTLVKF
-1474 DLSLRKFITAVNDTE
+1474 DLSLRKFITAVNNTE

-1500 PIKDGSGTTAKYDH
+1500 PIKDGSSTTAKYDH

-1529 TIRVYNEGEIDG
+1529 TIRVFNEGEMDG

-1620 AFEVTEPNT
+1620 VFEVTEPNT

-1634 INQAQISKNTN
+1634 INQAQISKDSD
-1645 KDGKDVKDQ
+1645 KDGNDVTDQ

-1691 TENGEDKIIESGH
+1691 TENGEEKIIESGH

-1744 YAKELKDYIPDGLKF
+1744 YAKELKDYIPNGLKF
-1759 VAEDNPLWKQID
+1759 VPEDNPLWKQID

-1785 QPGDTTEVEVLLTW
+1785 QPGDTTEVEVVLTW

-1846 SVGVQTGQIRTFTT
+1846 SVGVQTGQIKTFTT

-1871 GVALIKKFVL
+1871 GVVLIKKFVL

>member
-1 MKRLKKLVSSILITM
+1 MKKLKKLVSSILITM
-16 LTVATLGI
+16 LTVATLGS

-43 RRSGYGYQQGG
+43 RRAGYGYQQEG
-54 ASGKVWKIAEYDSE
+54 SKVWKIAEYDSE

-124 PTGTNYNSLM
+124 PTGSNYNSLM
-134 WLLDNIYIMPAA
+134 WLLDNIYIMPAI
-146 GTDNKTAREAFLESK
+146 GTDNTTAREEFLKSK
-161 IPDEFYEYVTDDDID
+161 IPNELYELITDDDID
-176 VVQQLAIWYFTNP
+176 AVQQLAIWYFTNP
-189 SGDKYHYETTNLKVN
+189 SGDKYHYETSNFKIN

-210 SNYVSIGDLAQYNG
+210 SNYASMGDIF
-224 GDDGRDREDAIEA
+224 GDDGWDREDAIEA

-257 TTSPIEIVKNNATMT
+257 TTSPIEIVKSNATMT

-281 PYKINQLLNVDYTL
+281 PYKINKLLNVDYTL
-295 SATFTDINGK
+295 NATFTDING
-305 TITPTIGIKNSS
+305 TAITPSIGIKDVS
-317 GNIVSTTKS
+317 GNVTATTKT

-333 EFYLSMPVSSNI
+333 EFYLIMPTSSNI

-372 EQPVVIVDE
+372 EQPVVIVNE
-381 TPFKF
+381 TPLNF
-386 SDTTSIVVPKPFDL
+386 SDATSIVVPKPFDL

-426 ASGEATTATYNHP
+426 ASGEATTATYNHT
-439 KNPLRVAIGDEVTYT
+439 KTPLKVAIGDVVTYT
-454 IRVYNEGEV
+454 IRVYNEGDI

-472 HLPEQL
+472 HLPDQL

-486 NIQYGWKIASSSDLK
+486 NIENGWKIASSTDLK
-501 TIKTEYLSKAKE
+501 TIKTEYLSKANE

-525 GKTLAYKDVK
+525 GTTLAYKDVK
-535 IKCRVVS
+535 IKCRVVA
-542 TDPMPT
+542 TDPMAD

-557 RFTDGDGN
+557 KFTDGDGN
-565 TVTDRDSQA
+565 TVTDRDSQE
-574 NNVQLPTGKDLE
+574 NNVNLPNGKDLE
-586 NYRDSEINR
+586 NYKDSEINR

-604 DDDDFEKLTLKD
+604 DDDDFEKLTLKE

-637 PKVNVTPLNNGGTTA
+637 PQVNVTPLKNGGTTA

-697 FVSGNATNTKYG
+697 FVAGNEINTKYG

-725 SKAKESSAGSNKI
+725 SKAKETSEGANKI
-738 KAFNGTTLDYKDVKV
+738 KAFDGTKLDYKDVKV

-772 ISNFTDGN
+772 ITKFTDGN
-780 GNKVTD
+780 GNTVTDRDSQENNVNIPSDLPGYKGDEIGKDYVPGQQDDDDFEKLKIKEFDLALRKFITKLNDEEITSRIPQPDVSKLADGTATTATYNHPKTPISVTIGDVVEYTIRVYNEAEVDGYVEEITDHLPDQLEFVAGNETNTKYGWTVDSNNSKIIRTNYLSKAKETSEGANKIKAFDGTKLDYKDVKVVCKVVSTDPMPTKITNIADITKFTDGNGNTVTD

-832 ALRKFITKLN
+832 ALRKFITKVN
-842 DEEITS
+842 NTEIKS
-848 RIPQPDVT
+848 RIPQVD
-856 KLADGTATTA
+856 TT
-866 TYNHPKNPIDVT
+866 P
-878 IGDIVE
+878 
-884 YTIRVYNEG
+884 
-893 EVDGYVQEITDHLP
+893 
-907 DQLEFVAN
+907 
-915 DETNIKYG
+915 
-923 WTVDGNNSKIIRT
+923 
-936 KYLSKE
+936 
-942 NDTAEGENKITSFN
+942 
-956 GTTLDYKDVKVV
+956 
-968 CKVIETKPMPT
+968 
-979 KITNIADISDFTDGN
+979 
-994 GNKVKDRDSQEN
+994 
-1006 NVNIPSDLP
+1006 
-1015 GYKDDEIGKNYV
+1015 
-1027 PGQQDDD
+1027 
-1034 DFEKLKIK
+1034 
-1042 EFDLALRKFITKV
+1042 
-1055 NDENISSRVPVVDIT
+1055 
-1070 QLKNGTATTATYDH
+1070 LKNGTGTTAIYNH
-1084 PKTPIKVKI
+1084 SKEPVKVSLGA
-1093 DDVVEYTIRVYNE
+1093 VVEYTIRVYNE
-1106 GGVDGY
+1106 GQVDGY
-1112 VEEIT
+1112 VEEIK

-1123 LEFIADNETNKKY
+1123 LEFVKDNETNKKY
-1136 GWSVDNQNS
+1136 GWTVDSADS
-1145 KVVKTTYLSKANE
+1145 KVIKTSYLSKANE

-1173 LSYKEVKIAC
+1173 LSYKEVKVAC
-1183 KVISTNP
+1183 KVVSTDP
-1190 MPTKITNIA
+1190 MPNKITNLA
-1199 DISDFTNGNGEK
+1199 DISDFTDGE
-1211 VKDRDS
+1211 
-1217 EENNVNIPSDLPG
+1217 
-1230 YKDDEIGKDYVPG
+1230 
-1243 QQDDDDFEK
+1243 
-1252 LEVKPLEFDL
+1252 
-1262 ALRKFITKV
+1262 
-1271 NDEEITSRIPKVDI
+1271 
-1285 TKLAS
+1285 
-1290 GEATTA
+1290 
-1296 IYNHS
+1296 
-1301 KTPVEVAI
+1301 
-1309 DDIVEYTIRVYNEGE
+1309 
-1324 IDGYAEEI
+1324 
-1332 KDHLP
+1332 
-1337 DQLELI
+1337 
-1343 ADNETN
+1343 
-1349 KAYGWT
+1349 
-1355 VDDQDSKVI
+1355 
-1364 KTTYLSKANEKVAGE
+1364 
-1379 NKIPAFDGTTLSYK
+1379 
-1393 DVKVVCK
+1393 
-1400 VVETNQMPKK
+1400 
-1410 ITNLAD
+1410 
-1416 VSDFTDGDGNKVT
+1416 GNKVT
-1429 DRDSEKD
+1429 DRDSKED

-1447 KDDESNKDYVPGQE
+1447 KDDESKKDYVPGQE
-1461 DDDDFEKVTVAKF
+1461 DDDDFEKVTLVKF
-1474 DLSLRKFITAVNDTE
+1474 DLSLRKFITAVNNTE

-1500 PIKDGSGTTAKYDH
+1500 PIKDGSSTTAKYDH

-1529 TIRVYNEGEIDG
+1529 TIRVFNEGEMDG

-1634 INQAQISKNTN
+1634 INQAQISKDSD
-1645 KDGKDVKDQ
+1645 KDGNDVKDQ

-1691 TENGEDKIIESGH
+1691 TENGEEKIIESGH

-1722 INKVTIKFRY
+1722 INSVTIKFRY

-1744 YAKELKDYIPDGLKF
+1744 YAKELKDYIPNGLKF
-1759 VAEDNPLWKQID
+1759 VPEDNPLWKQID

-1785 QPGDTTEVEVLLTW
+1785 QPGDTTEVEVVLTW

-1846 SVGVQTGQIRTFTT
+1846 SVGVQTGQIKTFTT

-1871 GVALIKKFVL
+1871 GVVLIKKFVL

>member
-1 MKRLKKLVSSILITM
+1 MKKFKKLVSSILITM
-16 LTVATLGI
+16 LTVATLGS

-43 RRSGYGYQQGG
+43 RRAGYGYQQEG
-54 ASGKVWKIAEYDSE
+54 SKVWKIAEYDSE

-124 PTGTNYNSLM
+124 PTGSNYNSLM
-134 WLLDNIYIMPAA
+134 WLLDNIYIMPAI
-146 GTDNKTAREAFLESK
+146 GTDNTTAREEFLKSK
-161 IPDEFYEYVTDDDID
+161 IPNELYELITDDDID
-176 VVQQLAIWYFTNP
+176 AVQQLAIWYFTNP
-189 SGDKYHYETTNLKVN
+189 SGDKYHYETSNFKIN

-210 SNYVSIGDLAQYNG
+210 SNYASMGDIF
-224 GDDGRDREDAIEA
+224 GDDGWDREDAIEA

-257 TTSPIEIVKNNATMT
+257 TTSPIEIVKGNATMT

-295 SATFTDINGK
+295 NATFTDINGT
-305 TITPTIGIKNSS
+305 TITPSIGIKD
-317 GNIVSTTKS
+317 VSENVTATTKT

-333 EFYLSMPVSSNI
+333 EFYLIMPTSSNI

-372 EQPVVIVDE
+372 EQPVVIVNE
-381 TPFKF
+381 TPLNF
-386 SDTTSIVVPKPFDL
+386 SDATSIVVPKPFDL

-439 KNPLRVAIGDEVTYT
+439 KIPLKVAIGDVVTYT
-454 IRVYNEGEV
+454 IRVYNEGDI

-472 HLPEQL
+472 HLPDQL

-486 NIQYGWKIASSSDLK
+486 NIEYGWKIASSTDLK
-501 TIKTEYLSKAKE
+501 TIKTEYLSKANE

-525 GKTLAYKDVK
+525 GTTLAYKDVK
-535 IKCRVVS
+535 IKCKVVA
-542 TDPMPT
+542 TDPMAD

-557 RFTDGDGN
+557 KFTDGDGN
-565 TVTDRDSQA
+565 TVTDRDSQE
-574 NNVQLPTGKDLE
+574 NNVNLPTGKDLE
-586 NYRDSEINR
+586 NYKDSEINR

-604 DDDDFEKLTLKD
+604 DDDDFEKLTLKE

-637 PKVNVTPLNNGGTTA
+637 PQVNVTPLKNGGTTA

-697 FVSGNATNTKYG
+697 FVAGNEINTKYG

-725 SKAKESSAGSNKI
+725 SKAKEASEGANKI
-738 KAFNGTTLDYKDVKV
+738 KAFDGTKLDYKDVKV

-772 ISNFTDGN
+772 ITKFTDGN
-780 GNKVTD
+780 GNTVTD

-848 RIPQPDVT
+848 RIPQPDVS

-866 TYNHPKNPIDVT
+866 TYNHPKTPISVAIRDL
-878 IGDIVE
+878 VE
-884 YTIRVYNEG
+884 YTIRVYNE
-893 EVDGYVQEITDHLP
+893 
-907 DQLEFVAN
+907 
-915 DETNIKYG
+915 
-923 WTVDGNNSKIIRT
+923 
-936 KYLSKE
+936 
-942 NDTAEGENKITSFN
+942 AE
-956 GTTLDYKDVKVV
+956 
-968 CKVIETKPMPT
+968 
-979 KITNIADISDFTDGN
+979 
-994 GNKVKDRDSQEN
+994 
-1006 NVNIPSDLP
+1006 
-1015 GYKDDEIGKNYV
+1015 
-1027 PGQQDDD
+1027 
-1034 DFEKLKIK
+1034 
-1042 EFDLALRKFITKV
+1042 
-1055 NDENISSRVPVVDIT
+1055 
-1070 QLKNGTATTATYDH
+1070 
-1084 PKTPIKVKI
+1084 
-1093 DDVVEYTIRVYNE
+1093 
-1106 GGVDGY
+1106 VDGY

-1123 LEFIADNETNKKY
+1123 LELVSNDETNVKY
-1136 GWSVDNQNS
+1136 GWVADANNS
-1145 KVVKTTYLSKANE
+1145 KIIRTDYLSKAKE
-1158 KVAGENKIPAFDGTT
+1158 ASEGANKIKAFNGTT
-1173 LSYKEVKIAC
+1173 LDYKDVKVVC
-1183 KVISTNP
+1183 RVVSTDP

-1199 DISDFTNGNGEK
+1199 DITKFTDGNGNT
-1211 VKDRDS
+1211 VTDRDS
-1217 EENNVNIPSDLPG
+1217 QENNVNIPSDLPG

-1252 LEVKPLEFDL
+1252 LKIKEFDL

-1271 NDEEITSRIPKVDI
+1271 NNTEIKSRIPQVD
-1285 TKLAS
+1285 TTPLKN
-1290 GEATTA
+1290 GTGTTA

-1301 KTPVEVAI
+1301 KEPVKVSLGAV
-1309 DDIVEYTIRVYNEGE
+1309 VEYTIRVYNEGQV
-1324 IDGYAEEI
+1324 DGYVEEI

-1337 DQLELI
+1337 DQLEFI
-1343 ADNETN
+1343 KDNETN
-1349 KAYGWT
+1349 KKYGWT
-1355 VDDQDSKVI
+1355 VDSTDSKVI
-1364 KTTYLSKANEKVAGE
+1364 KTSYLSKANEKVAGE
-1379 NKIPAFDGTTLSYK
+1379 NKIPAFDVTTLSYK
-1393 DVKVVCK
+1393 EVKVACK
-1400 VVETNQMPKK
+1400 VVSTDPMPSK

-1416 VSDFTDGDGNKVT
+1416 ISDFTDGEGNKVT
-1429 DRDSEKD
+1429 DRDSKED

-1447 KDDESNKDYVPGQE
+1447 KDDESKKDYVPGQE
-1461 DDDDFEKVTVAKF
+1461 DDDDFEKVTLVKF
-1474 DLSLRKFITAVNDTE
+1474 DLSLRKFITAVNNTE

-1500 PIKDGSGTTAKYDH
+1500 PIKDGSSTTAKYDH

-1529 TIRVYNEGEIDG
+1529 TIRVFNEGEMDG

-1634 INQAQISKNTN
+1634 INQAQISKDSD
-1645 KDGKDVKDQ
+1645 KDGNDVTDQ

-1691 TENGEDKIIESGH
+1691 TENGEEKIIESGH

-1744 YAKELKDYIPDGLKF
+1744 YAKELKDYIPNGLKF
-1759 VAEDNPLWKQID
+1759 VPEDNPLWKQID

-1785 QPGDTTEVEVLLTW
+1785 QPGDTTEVEVVLTW

-1846 SVGVQTGQIRTFTT
+1846 SVGVQTGQIKTFTT

-1871 GVALIKKFVL
+1871 GVVLIKKFVL

>member
-1 MKRLKKLVSSILITM
+1 MKKLKKLVSSILITM
-16 LTVATLGI
+16 LTVATLGS

-43 RRSGYGYQQGG
+43 RRAGYGYQQEG
-54 ASGKVWKIAEYDSE
+54 SKVWKIAEYDSE

-124 PTGTNYNSLM
+124 PTGSNYNSLM
-134 WLLDNIYIMPAA
+134 WLLDNIYIMPAI
-146 GTDNKTAREAFLESK
+146 GTDNTTAREEFLKSK
-161 IPDEFYEYVTDDDID
+161 IPNELYGLITDDDID
-176 VVQQLAIWYFTNP
+176 AVQQLAVWYFTNP
-189 SGDKYHYETTNLKVN
+189 SGDKYHYETSNFKIN

-210 SNYVSIGDLAQYNG
+210 SNYASMGDIF
-224 GDDGRDREDAIEA
+224 GDDGWDREDAIEA

-257 TTSPIEIVKNNATMT
+257 TTSPIEIVKSNATMT

-295 SATFTDINGK
+295 NATFTDINGT
-305 TITPTIGIKNSS
+305 TITPSIGIKDVS
-317 GNIVSTTKS
+317 GNVTATTKT

-333 EFYLSMPVSSNI
+333 EFYLIMPTSSNI

-372 EQPVVIVDE
+372 EQPVVIVNE
-381 TPFKF
+381 TPLNF

-439 KNPLRVAIGDEVTYT
+439 KTPLKIAIGDVVTYT
-454 IRVYNEGEV
+454 IRVYNEGDI

-472 HLPEQL
+472 HLPDQL

-486 NIQYGWKIASSSDLK
+486 NIEYGWKIASSTDLK
-501 TIKTEYLSKAKE
+501 TIKTEYLSKANE

-525 GKTLAYKDVK
+525 GTTLAYKDVK
-535 IKCRVVS
+535 IKCRVVA
-542 TDPMPT
+542 TDPMAD

-557 RFTDGDGN
+557 KFTDGDGN
-565 TVTDRDSQA
+565 TVTDRDSQE
-574 NNVQLPTGKDLE
+574 NNVNLPTGKDLE

-604 DDDDFEKLTLKD
+604 DDDDFEKLTLKE

-637 PKVNVTPLNNGGTTA
+637 PQVNVTPLKNGGTTA

-697 FVSGNATNTKYG
+697 FVSGNEINTKYG

-725 SKAKESSAGSNKI
+725 SKAKETSEGANKI
-738 KAFNGTTLDYKDVKV
+738 KAFDGTKLDYKDVKV

-772 ISNFTDGN
+772 ITKFTDGN
-780 GNKVTD
+780 GNTVTD

-848 RIPQPDVT
+848 RIPQPDVS

-866 TYNHPKNPIDVT
+866 TYNHPK
-878 IGDIVE
+878 
-884 YTIRVYNEG
+884 
-893 EVDGYVQEITDHLP
+893 
-907 DQLEFVAN
+907 
-915 DETNIKYG
+915 
-923 WTVDGNNSKIIRT
+923 
-936 KYLSKE
+936 
-942 NDTAEGENKITSFN
+942 
-956 GTTLDYKDVKVV
+956 
-968 CKVIETKPMPT
+968 
-979 KITNIADISDFTDGN
+979 
-994 GNKVKDRDSQEN
+994 
-1006 NVNIPSDLP
+1006 
-1015 GYKDDEIGKNYV
+1015 
-1027 PGQQDDD
+1027 
-1034 DFEKLKIK
+1034 
-1042 EFDLALRKFITKV
+1042 
-1055 NDENISSRVPVVDIT
+1055 
-1070 QLKNGTATTATYDH
+1070 
-1084 PKTPIKVKI
+1084 TPISVAI
-1093 DDVVEYTIRVYNE
+1093 GDVVEYTIRVYNE
-1106 GGVDGY
+1106 AEVDGY

-1123 LEFIADNETNKKY
+1123 LEFVAGNETNTKY
-1136 GWSVDNQNS
+1136 GWTVDSNNS
-1145 KVVKTTYLSKANE
+1145 KIIKTKYLSKANE
-1158 KVAGENKIPAFDGTT
+1158 TTEGDNKIKAFDGTK
-1173 LSYKEVKIAC
+1173 LDYKDVKVVC
-1183 KVISTNP
+1183 KVVSTDP

-1199 DISDFTNGNGEK
+1199 DITKFTDGNGNT
-1211 VKDRDS
+1211 VTDRDS
-1217 EENNVNIPSDLPG
+1217 QENNVNIPSDLPG

-1252 LEVKPLEFDL
+1252 LKIKEFDL

-1271 NDEEITSRIPKVDI
+1271 NNTEIKSRIPQVD
-1285 TKLAS
+1285 TTPLKN
-1290 GEATTA
+1290 GTGTTA

-1301 KTPVEVAI
+1301 KEPVKVSLGAV
-1309 DDIVEYTIRVYNEGE
+1309 VEYTIRVYNEGQV
-1324 IDGYAEEI
+1324 DGYVEEI

-1337 DQLELI
+1337 DQLEFI
-1343 ADNETN
+1343 KDNETN
-1349 KAYGWT
+1349 KKYGWT
-1355 VDDQDSKVI
+1355 VDSTDSKVI
-1364 KTTYLSKANEKVAGE
+1364 KTSYLCKANEKVAGE

-1393 DVKVVCK
+1393 EVKVACK
-1400 VVETNQMPKK
+1400 VVSTDPMPSK

-1416 VSDFTDGDGNKVT
+1416 ISDFTDGEGNKVT
-1429 DRDSEKD
+1429 DRDSKED

-1447 KDDESNKDYVPGQE
+1447 KDDESKKDYVPGQE
-1461 DDDDFEKVTVAKF
+1461 DDDDFEKVTLVKF
-1474 DLSLRKFITAVNDTE
+1474 DLSLRKFITAVNNTE

-1500 PIKDGSGTTAKYDH
+1500 PIKDGSSTTAKYDH

-1529 TIRVYNEGEIDG
+1529 TIRVFNEGEMDG

-1634 INQAQISKNTN
+1634 INQAQISKDSD
-1645 KDGKDVKDQ
+1645 KDGNDVTDQ

-1691 TENGEDKIIESGH
+1691 TENGEEKIIESGH

-1744 YAKELKDYIPDGLKF
+1744 YAKELKDYIPNGLKF
-1759 VAEDNPLWKQID
+1759 VPEDNPLWKQID

-1785 QPGDTTEVEVLLTW
+1785 QPGDTTEVEVVLTW

-1846 SVGVQTGQIRTFTT
+1846 SVGVQTGQIKTFTT

-1871 GVALIKKFVL
+1871 GVVLIKKFVL

>member
-1 MKRLKKLVSSILITM
+1 MKKFKKLVSSILITM
-16 LTVATLGI
+16 LTVATLGS

-43 RRSGYGYQQGG
+43 RRTGYGYQQEG
-54 ASGKVWKIAEYDSE
+54 SKVWKIAEYDSE

-124 PTGTNYNSLM
+124 PTGSNYNSLM
-134 WLLDNIYIMPAA
+134 WLLDNIYIMPAI
-146 GTDNKTAREAFLESK
+146 GTDNTTAREEFLKSK
-161 IPDEFYEYVTDDDID
+161 IPNELYDLITDDDID
-176 VVQQLAIWYFTNP
+176 AVQQLAIWYFTNP
-189 SGDKYHYETTNLKVN
+189 SGDKYHYETSNFKIN

-210 SNYVSIGDLAQYNG
+210 SNYASMRDIF
-224 GDDGRDREDAIEA
+224 GDDGWDRENAIEA

-257 TTSPIEIVKNNATMT
+257 TTSPIEIVKSNATMT
-272 KVGSNYVAG
+272 KVGNNYVAG
-281 PYKINQLLNVDYTL
+281 PYKIKQLLNVDYTL
-295 SATFTDINGK
+295 NATFTDINGT
-305 TITPTIGIKNSS
+305 TITPSIGIKDVS
-317 GNIVSTTKS
+317 GNVTATTKT

-333 EFYLSMPVSSNI
+333 EFYLIMPTSSNI

-372 EQPVVIVDE
+372 EQPVVIVNE
-381 TPFKF
+381 TPLNF
-386 SDTTSIVVPKPFDL
+386 SDATSIVVPKPFDL

-439 KNPLRVAIGDEVTYT
+439 KTPLKVAIGDVVTYT
-454 IRVYNEGEV
+454 IRVYNEGDI

-472 HLPEQL
+472 HLPDQL

-486 NIQYGWKIASSSDLK
+486 NIEYGWKIASSTDLK
-501 TIKTEYLSKAKE
+501 TIKTEYLSKANE

-525 GKTLAYKDVK
+525 GTTLAYKDVK
-535 IKCRVVS
+535 IKCRVVA
-542 TDPMPT
+542 TEPMAD

-557 RFTDGDGN
+557 KFTDGDGN
-565 TVTDRDSQA
+565 TVTDRDSQE
-574 NNVQLPTGKDLE
+574 NNVNLPTGKDLE

-604 DDDDFEKLTLKD
+604 DDDDFEKLTLKE

-637 PKVNVTPLNNGGTTA
+637 PQVNVTPLKNGGTTA

-697 FVSGNATNTKYG
+697 FVAGNEINTKYG

-725 SKAKESSAGSNKI
+725 SKAKEASEGANKI
-738 KAFNGTTLDYKDVKV
+738 KAFDGEKLDYKDVKV

-772 ISNFTDGN
+772 ITKFTDGN
-780 GNKVTD
+780 GNTVTDRDSQENNVNIPSDLPGYKDDEIGKDYVPGQQDDDDFEKLKIKEFDLSLRKFITKLNDEEITSRIPQPDVSKLADGTETTATYNHPKTPISVAIGDVVEYTIRVYNEAEVDGYVEEITDHLPDQLEFVAGNETNTKYGWTVDSNNSKIIKTKYLSKANETAEGDNKIKAFDGTKLDYKDVKVVCKVVSTDPMPTKITNIADITKFTDGNGNTVTD

-832 ALRKFITKLN
+832 ALRKFITKVN
-842 DEEITS
+842 NTEIKS
-848 RIPQPDVT
+848 RIPQVD
-856 KLADGTATTA
+856 TT
-866 TYNHPKNPIDVT
+866 P
-878 IGDIVE
+878 
-884 YTIRVYNEG
+884 
-893 EVDGYVQEITDHLP
+893 
-907 DQLEFVAN
+907 
-915 DETNIKYG
+915 
-923 WTVDGNNSKIIRT
+923 
-936 KYLSKE
+936 
-942 NDTAEGENKITSFN
+942 
-956 GTTLDYKDVKVV
+956 
-968 CKVIETKPMPT
+968 
-979 KITNIADISDFTDGN
+979 
-994 GNKVKDRDSQEN
+994 
-1006 NVNIPSDLP
+1006 
-1015 GYKDDEIGKNYV
+1015 
-1027 PGQQDDD
+1027 
-1034 DFEKLKIK
+1034 
-1042 EFDLALRKFITKV
+1042 
-1055 NDENISSRVPVVDIT
+1055 
-1070 QLKNGTATTATYDH
+1070 LKNGTGTTAIYNH
-1084 PKTPIKVKI
+1084 SKEPVKVSLGA
-1093 DDVVEYTIRVYNE
+1093 VVEYTIRVYNE
-1106 GGVDGY
+1106 GQVDGY
-1112 VEEIT
+1112 VEEIK

-1123 LEFIADNETNKKY
+1123 LEFIKDNETNKKY
-1136 GWSVDNQNS
+1136 GWTVDSTDS
-1145 KVVKTTYLSKANE
+1145 KVIKTSYLSKANE

-1173 LSYKEVKIAC
+1173 LSYKEVKVAC
-1183 KVISTNP
+1183 KVVSTDP
-1190 MPTKITNIA
+1190 MPSKITNLA
-1199 DISDFTNGNGEK
+1199 DISDFTDGE
-1211 VKDRDS
+1211 
-1217 EENNVNIPSDLPG
+1217 
-1230 YKDDEIGKDYVPG
+1230 
-1243 QQDDDDFEK
+1243 
-1252 LEVKPLEFDL
+1252 
-1262 ALRKFITKV
+1262 
-1271 NDEEITSRIPKVDI
+1271 
-1285 TKLAS
+1285 
-1290 GEATTA
+1290 
-1296 IYNHS
+1296 
-1301 KTPVEVAI
+1301 
-1309 DDIVEYTIRVYNEGE
+1309 
-1324 IDGYAEEI
+1324 
-1332 KDHLP
+1332 
-1337 DQLELI
+1337 
-1343 ADNETN
+1343 
-1349 KAYGWT
+1349 
-1355 VDDQDSKVI
+1355 
-1364 KTTYLSKANEKVAGE
+1364 
-1379 NKIPAFDGTTLSYK
+1379 
-1393 DVKVVCK
+1393 
-1400 VVETNQMPKK
+1400 
-1410 ITNLAD
+1410 
-1416 VSDFTDGDGNKVT
+1416 GNKVT
-1429 DRDSEKD
+1429 DRDSKED

-1447 KDDESNKDYVPGQE
+1447 KDDESKKDYVPGQE
-1461 DDDDFEKVTVAKF
+1461 DDDDFEKVTLVKF
-1474 DLSLRKFITAVNDTE
+1474 DLSLRKFITAVNNTE

-1500 PIKDGSGTTAKYDH
+1500 PIKDGSSTTAKYDH

-1529 TIRVYNEGEIDG
+1529 TIRVFNEGEMDG

-1634 INQAQISKNTN
+1634 INQAQISKDSD
-1645 KDGKDVKDQ
+1645 KDGNDVTDQ

-1744 YAKELKDYIPDGLKF
+1744 YAKELKDYIPNGLKF
-1759 VAEDNPLWKQID
+1759 VPEDNPLWKQID

-1785 QPGDTTEVEVLLTW
+1785 QPGDTTEVEVVLTW

-1846 SVGVQTGQIRTFTT
+1846 SVGVQTGQIKTFTT

-1871 GVALIKKFVL
+1871 GVVLIKKFVL

>member
-1 MKRLKKLVSSILITM
+1 MKKFKKLVSSILITM
-16 LTVATLGI
+16 LTVATLGS

-43 RRSGYGYQQGG
+43 RRAGYGYQQEG
-54 ASGKVWKIAEYDSE
+54 SKVWKIAEYDSE

-124 PTGTNYNSLM
+124 PTGSNYNSLM
-134 WLLDNIYIMPAA
+134 WLLDNIYIMPAI
-146 GTDNKTAREAFLESK
+146 GTDNTTAREEFLKSK
-161 IPDEFYEYVTDDDID
+161 IPNELYDLITDDDID
-176 VVQQLAIWYFTNP
+176 AVQQLAIWYFTNP
-189 SGDKYHYETTNLKVN
+189 SGDKYHYETSNFKIN

-210 SNYVSIGDLAQYNG
+210 SNYASMGDIF
-224 GDDGRDREDAIEA
+224 GDDGWDREDAIEA

-257 TTSPIEIVKNNATMT
+257 TTSPIEIVKSNATMT

-295 SATFTDINGK
+295 NATFTDINGT
-305 TITPTIGIKNSS
+305 TITPSIGIKDVS
-317 GNIVSTTKS
+317 GNVTATTKT

-333 EFYLSMPVSSNI
+333 EFYLIMPTSSNI

-372 EQPVVIVDE
+372 EQPVVIVNE
-381 TPFKF
+381 TPLNF

-439 KNPLRVAIGDEVTYT
+439 KTPLKVAIGDVVTYT
-454 IRVYNEGEV
+454 IRVYNEGDI

-472 HLPEQL
+472 HLPDQL

-486 NIQYGWKIASSSDLK
+486 NIEYGWKIASSTDLK
-501 TIKTEYLSKAKE
+501 TIKTEYLSKANE

-525 GKTLAYKDVK
+525 GTTLAYKDVK
-535 IKCRVVS
+535 IKCRVVA
-542 TDPMPT
+542 TDPMAD

-557 RFTDGDGN
+557 KFTDGDGN
-565 TVTDRDSQA
+565 TVTDRDSQE
-574 NNVQLPTGKDLE
+574 NNVNLPTGKDLE
-586 NYRDSEINR
+586 NYKDSEINR

-604 DDDDFEKLTLKD
+604 DDDDFEKLTLKE

-637 PKVNVTPLNNGGTTA
+637 PQVNVTPLKNGGTTA

-697 FVSGNATNTKYG
+697 FVAGNEINTKYG

-725 SKAKESSAGSNKI
+725 SKAKEASEGANKI
-738 KAFNGTTLDYKDVKV
+738 KAFDGTKLDYKDVKV

-759 TDPMPTKITNIAD
+759 TEPMPTKITNIAD
-772 ISNFTDGN
+772 ITKFTDGN
-780 GNKVTD
+780 GNTVTD

-848 RIPQPDVT
+848 RIPQPDVS

-866 TYNHPKNPIDVT
+866 TYNHPKTPISVT
-878 IGDIVE
+878 IG
-884 YTIRVYNEG
+884 
-893 EVDGYVQEITDHLP
+893 
-907 DQLEFVAN
+907 
-915 DETNIKYG
+915 
-923 WTVDGNNSKIIRT
+923 
-936 KYLSKE
+936 
-942 NDTAEGENKITSFN
+942 
-956 GTTLDYKDVKVV
+956 
-968 CKVIETKPMPT
+968 
-979 KITNIADISDFTDGN
+979 
-994 GNKVKDRDSQEN
+994 
-1006 NVNIPSDLP
+1006 
-1015 GYKDDEIGKNYV
+1015 
-1027 PGQQDDD
+1027 
-1034 DFEKLKIK
+1034 
-1042 EFDLALRKFITKV
+1042 
-1055 NDENISSRVPVVDIT
+1055 
-1070 QLKNGTATTATYDH
+1070 
-1084 PKTPIKVKI
+1084 
-1093 DDVVEYTIRVYNE
+1093 DVVEYTIRVYNE
-1106 GGVDGY
+1106 AEVDGY

-1123 LEFIADNETNKKY
+1123 LEFVAGNETNTKY
-1136 GWSVDNQNS
+1136 GWTVDSNNS
-1145 KVVKTTYLSKANE
+1145 KIIKTKYLSKANE
-1158 KVAGENKIPAFDGTT
+1158 TTEGDNKIKAFDGTK
-1173 LSYKEVKIAC
+1173 LDYKDVKVVC
-1183 KVISTNP
+1183 KVVSTDP

-1199 DISDFTNGNGEK
+1199 DITKFTDGNGNT
-1211 VKDRDS
+1211 VTDRDS
-1217 EENNVNIPSDLPG
+1217 QENNVNIPSDLPG

-1252 LEVKPLEFDL
+1252 LKIKEFDL

-1271 NDEEITSRIPKVDI
+1271 NNTEIKSRIPQVD
-1285 TKLAS
+1285 TTPLKN
-1290 GEATTA
+1290 GTGTTA

-1301 KTPVEVAI
+1301 KEPVKVSLGAV
-1309 DDIVEYTIRVYNEGE
+1309 VEYTIRVYNEGQV
-1324 IDGYAEEI
+1324 DGYVEEI

-1337 DQLELI
+1337 DQLEFI
-1343 ADNETN
+1343 KDNETN
-1349 KAYGWT
+1349 KKYGWT
-1355 VDDQDSKVI
+1355 VDSTDSKVI
-1364 KTTYLSKANEKVAGE
+1364 KTSYLCKANEKVAGE

-1393 DVKVVCK
+1393 EVKVACK
-1400 VVETNQMPKK
+1400 VVSTDPMPSK

-1416 VSDFTDGDGNKVT
+1416 ISDFTDGEGNKVT
-1429 DRDSEKD
+1429 DRDSKED

-1447 KDDESNKDYVPGQE
+1447 KDDESKKDYVPGQE
-1461 DDDDFEKVTVAKF
+1461 DDDDFEKVTLVKF
-1474 DLSLRKFITAVNDTE
+1474 DLSLRKFITAVNNTE

-1500 PIKDGSGTTAKYDH
+1500 PIKDGNSTTAKYDH

-1529 TIRVYNEGEIDG
+1529 TIRVFNEGEMDG

-1634 INQAQISKNTN
+1634 INQAQISKDSD
-1645 KDGKDVKDQ
+1645 KDGNDVTDQ

-1691 TENGEDKIIESGH
+1691 TENGEEKIIESGH

-1744 YAKELKDYIPDGLKF
+1744 YAKELKDYIPNGLKF
-1759 VAEDNPLWKQID
+1759 VPEDNPLWKQID

-1785 QPGDTTEVEVLLTW
+1785 QPGDTTEVEVVLTW

-1846 SVGVQTGQIRTFTT
+1846 SVGVQTGQIKTFTT

-1871 GVALIKKFVL
+1871 GVVLIKKFVL

>member
-1 MKRLKKLVSSILITM
+1 MKKLKKLVSSILITM
-16 LTVATLGI
+16 LTVATLGS

-43 RRSGYGYQQGG
+43 RRAGYGYQQEG
-54 ASGKVWKIAEYDSE
+54 SKVWKIAEYDSE

-124 PTGTNYNSLM
+124 PTGSNYNSLM
-134 WLLDNIYIMPAA
+134 WLLDNIYIMPAI
-146 GTDNKTAREAFLESK
+146 GTDNTTAREEFLKSK
-161 IPDEFYEYVTDDDID
+161 IPNELYNLITDDDID
-176 VVQQLAIWYFTNP
+176 AVQQLAIWYFTNP
-189 SGDKYHYETTNLKVN
+189 SGDKYHYETSNFKIN

-210 SNYVSIGDLAQYNG
+210 SNYASMGDIF
-224 GDDGRDREDAIEA
+224 GDDGWDREDAIEA

-257 TTSPIEIVKNNATMT
+257 TTSPIEIVKSNATMT

-295 SATFTDINGK
+295 NATFTDINGT
-305 TITPTIGIKNSS
+305 TITPSIGIKDVS
-317 GNIVSTTKS
+317 GNVTATTKT

-333 EFYLSMPVSSNI
+333 EFYLIMPTSSNI

-372 EQPVVIVDE
+372 EQPVVIVNE
-381 TPFKF
+381 TPLNF
-386 SDTTSIVVPKPFDL
+386 SDATSIVVPKPFDL

-426 ASGEATTATYNHP
+426 ASGEATTATYNHT
-439 KNPLRVAIGDEVTYT
+439 KTPLKVAIGDVVTYT
-454 IRVYNEGEV
+454 IRVYNEGDI

-472 HLPEQL
+472 HLPDQL

-486 NIQYGWKIASSSDLK
+486 NIENGWKIASSTDLK
-501 TIKTEYLSKAKE
+501 TIKTEYLSKANE

-525 GKTLAYKDVK
+525 GTTLVYKDVK
-535 IKCRVVS
+535 IKCRVVA
-542 TDPMPT
+542 TDPMAD

-557 RFTDGDGN
+557 KFTDGDGN
-565 TVTDRDSQA
+565 TVTDRDSQE
-574 NNVQLPTGKDLE
+574 NNVNLPTGKDLE
-586 NYRDSEINR
+586 NYKDSEINR

-604 DDDDFEKLTLKD
+604 DDDDFEKLTLKE

-637 PKVNVTPLNNGGTTA
+637 PQVNVTPLKNGGTTA

-697 FVSGNATNTKYG
+697 FVAGNEINTKYD

-719 IRTNYL
+719 IRTNYV
-725 SKAKESSAGSNKI
+725 SKAKEASEGANKI
-738 KAFNGTTLDYKDVKV
+738 KAFDGTKLDYKDVKV

-772 ISNFTDGN
+772 ITKFTDGN
-780 GNKVTD
+780 GNTVTD

-866 TYNHPKNPIDVT
+866 TYNHPKTPISVT
-878 IGDIVE
+878 IG
-884 YTIRVYNEG
+884 
-893 EVDGYVQEITDHLP
+893 
-907 DQLEFVAN
+907 
-915 DETNIKYG
+915 
-923 WTVDGNNSKIIRT
+923 
-936 KYLSKE
+936 
-942 NDTAEGENKITSFN
+942 
-956 GTTLDYKDVKVV
+956 
-968 CKVIETKPMPT
+968 
-979 KITNIADISDFTDGN
+979 
-994 GNKVKDRDSQEN
+994 
-1006 NVNIPSDLP
+1006 
-1015 GYKDDEIGKNYV
+1015 
-1027 PGQQDDD
+1027 
-1034 DFEKLKIK
+1034 
-1042 EFDLALRKFITKV
+1042 
-1055 NDENISSRVPVVDIT
+1055 
-1070 QLKNGTATTATYDH
+1070 
-1084 PKTPIKVKI
+1084 
-1093 DDVVEYTIRVYNE
+1093 DVVEYTIRVYNE
-1106 GGVDGY
+1106 AEVDGY

-1123 LEFIADNETNKKY
+1123 LEFVAGNETNTKY
-1136 GWSVDNQNS
+1136 GWTVDSNNS
-1145 KVVKTTYLSKANE
+1145 KIIKTKYLSKANE
-1158 KVAGENKIPAFDGTT
+1158 TTEGDNKIKAFDGTK
-1173 LSYKEVKIAC
+1173 LDYKDVKVVC
-1183 KVISTNP
+1183 KVVSTDP

-1199 DISDFTNGNGEK
+1199 DITKFTDGNGNT
-1211 VKDRDS
+1211 VTDRDS
-1217 EENNVNIPSDLPG
+1217 QENNVNIPSDLPG

-1252 LEVKPLEFDL
+1252 LKIKEFDL

-1271 NDEEITSRIPKVDI
+1271 NNTEIKSRIPQVD
-1285 TKLAS
+1285 TTPLKN
-1290 GEATTA
+1290 GTGTTA

-1301 KTPVEVAI
+1301 KEPVKVSLGAV
-1309 DDIVEYTIRVYNEGE
+1309 VEYTIRVYNEGQV
-1324 IDGYAEEI
+1324 DGYVEEI

-1337 DQLELI
+1337 DQLEFVK
-1343 ADNETN
+1343 DNETN
-1349 KAYGWT
+1349 KKYGWT
-1355 VDDQDSKVI
+1355 VDSTDSKVI
-1364 KTTYLSKANEKVAGE
+1364 KTSYLCKANEKVAGE

-1393 DVKVVCK
+1393 EVKVACK
-1400 VVETNQMPKK
+1400 VVSTDPMPSK

-1416 VSDFTDGDGNKVT
+1416 ISDFTDGEGNKVT
-1429 DRDSEKD
+1429 DRDSKED

-1447 KDDESNKDYVPGQE
+1447 KDDESKKDYVPGQE
-1461 DDDDFEKVTVAKF
+1461 DDDDFEKVTLVKF
-1474 DLSLRKFITAVNDTE
+1474 DLSLRKFITAVNNTE

-1500 PIKDGSGTTAKYDH
+1500 PIKDGSSTTAKYDH

-1529 TIRVYNEGEIDG
+1529 TIRVFNEGEMDG

-1634 INQAQISKNTN
+1634 INQAQISKDSD
-1645 KDGKDVKDQ
+1645 KDGNDVTDQ

-1691 TENGEDKIIESGH
+1691 TENGEEKIIESGH

-1744 YAKELKDYIPDGLKF
+1744 YAKELKDYIPNGLKF
-1759 VAEDNPLWKQID
+1759 VPEDNPLWKQID

-1785 QPGDTTEVEVLLTW
+1785 QPGDTTEVEVVLTW

-1846 SVGVQTGQIRTFTT
+1846 SVGVQTGQIKTFTT
-1860 IGLAV
+1860 IGLVV

-1871 GVALIKKFVL
+1871 GVVLIKKFVL

>member
-1 MKRLKKLVSSILITM
+1 MKKFKKLVSSILITM
-16 LTVATLGI
+16 LTVATLGS

-43 RRSGYGYQQGG
+43 RRAGYGYQQEG
-54 ASGKVWKIAEYDSE
+54 SKVWKIAEYDSE

-124 PTGTNYNSLM
+124 PTGSNYNSLM
-134 WLLDNIYIMPAA
+134 WLLDNIYIMPAI
-146 GTDNKTAREAFLESK
+146 GTDNTTAREEFLKSK
-161 IPDEFYEYVTDDDID
+161 IPNELYDLITDDDID
-176 VVQQLAIWYFTNP
+176 AVQQLAIWYFTNP
-189 SGDKYHYETTNLKVN
+189 SGDKYHYETSNFKIN

-210 SNYVSIGDLAQYNG
+210 SNYASMGDIF
-224 GDDGRDREDAIEA
+224 GDDGWDREDAIEA

-257 TTSPIEIVKNNATMT
+257 TTSPIEIVKSNATMT

-281 PYKINQLLNVDYTL
+281 PYKINKLLNVDYTL
-295 SATFTDINGK
+295 NATFTDING
-305 TITPTIGIKNSS
+305 TAITPSIGIKDVS
-317 GNIVSTTKS
+317 GNVTATTKT

-333 EFYLSMPVSSNI
+333 EFYLIMPTSSNI

-372 EQPVVIVDE
+372 EQPVVIVNE
-381 TPFKF
+381 TPLNF
-386 SDTTSIVVPKPFDL
+386 SDATSIVVPKPFDL

-426 ASGEATTATYNHP
+426 ASGEATTATYNHT
-439 KNPLRVAIGDEVTYT
+439 KTPLKVAIGDVVTYT
-454 IRVYNEGEV
+454 IRVYNEGDI

-486 NIQYGWKIASSSDLK
+486 NIEYGWKIASSTDLK
-501 TIKTEYLSKAKE
+501 TIKTEYLSKANE

-525 GKTLAYKDVK
+525 GTTLAYKDVK
-535 IKCRVVS
+535 IKCRVVA
-542 TDPMPT
+542 TDPMAD

-557 RFTDGDGN
+557 KFTDGDGN
-565 TVTDRDSQA
+565 TVTDRDSQE
-574 NNVQLPTGKDLE
+574 NNVNLPTGKDLE

-604 DDDDFEKLTLKD
+604 DDDDFEKLTLKE

-637 PKVNVTPLNNGGTTA
+637 PQVNVTPLKNGGTTA

-697 FVSGNATNTKYG
+697 FVAGNEINTKYG

-725 SKAKESSAGSNKI
+725 SKAKEASEGANKI
-738 KAFNGTTLDYKDVKV
+738 KAFDGTKLDYKDVKV

-772 ISNFTDGN
+772 ITKFTDGN
-780 GNKVTD
+780 GNTVTD

-848 RIPQPDVT
+848 RIPQPDVS
-856 KLADGTATTA
+856 KLADGAATTA
-866 TYNHPKNPIDVT
+866 TYNHPK
-878 IGDIVE
+878 
-884 YTIRVYNEG
+884 
-893 EVDGYVQEITDHLP
+893 
-907 DQLEFVAN
+907 
-915 DETNIKYG
+915 
-923 WTVDGNNSKIIRT
+923 
-936 KYLSKE
+936 
-942 NDTAEGENKITSFN
+942 
-956 GTTLDYKDVKVV
+956 
-968 CKVIETKPMPT
+968 
-979 KITNIADISDFTDGN
+979 
-994 GNKVKDRDSQEN
+994 
-1006 NVNIPSDLP
+1006 
-1015 GYKDDEIGKNYV
+1015 
-1027 PGQQDDD
+1027 
-1034 DFEKLKIK
+1034 
-1042 EFDLALRKFITKV
+1042 
-1055 NDENISSRVPVVDIT
+1055 
-1070 QLKNGTATTATYDH
+1070 
-1084 PKTPIKVKI
+1084 TPISVAI
-1093 DDVVEYTIRVYNE
+1093 GDVVEYTIRVYNE
-1106 GGVDGY
+1106 AEVDGY

-1123 LEFIADNETNKKY
+1123 LEFIAGNETNTKY
-1136 GWSVDNQNS
+1136 GWTVDSNNS
-1145 KVVKTTYLSKANE
+1145 KIIKTKYLSKANE
-1158 KVAGENKIPAFDGTT
+1158 TTEGDNKIKAFDGTK
-1173 LSYKEVKIAC
+1173 LDYKDVKVVC
-1183 KVISTNP
+1183 KVVSTDP

-1199 DISDFTNGNGEK
+1199 DITKFTDGNGNT
-1211 VKDRDS
+1211 VTDRDS
-1217 EENNVNIPSDLPG
+1217 QENNVNIPSDLPG

-1252 LEVKPLEFDL
+1252 LKIKEFDL

-1271 NDEEITSRIPKVDI
+1271 NNTEIKSRIPQVD
-1285 TKLAS
+1285 TTPLKN
-1290 GEATTA
+1290 GTGTTA

-1301 KTPVEVAI
+1301 KEPVKVSLGAV
-1309 DDIVEYTIRVYNEGE
+1309 VEYTIRVYNEGQV
-1324 IDGYAEEI
+1324 DGYVEEI

-1337 DQLELI
+1337 DQLEFVK
-1343 ADNETN
+1343 DNETN
-1349 KAYGWT
+1349 KKYGWT
-1355 VDDQDSKVI
+1355 VDSTDSKVI
-1364 KTTYLSKANEKVAGE
+1364 KTSYLSKANEKVAGE

-1393 DVKVVCK
+1393 EVKVACK
-1400 VVETNQMPKK
+1400 VVSTDPMPSK

-1416 VSDFTDGDGNKVT
+1416 ISDFTDGEGNKVT
-1429 DRDSEKD
+1429 DRDSKED

-1447 KDDESNKDYVPGQE
+1447 KDDESKKDYVPGQE
-1461 DDDDFEKVTVAKF
+1461 DDDDFEKVTLVKF
-1474 DLSLRKFITAVNDTE
+1474 DLSLRKFITAVNNTE

-1500 PIKDGSGTTAKYDH
+1500 PIKDGSSTTAKYDH

-1529 TIRVYNEGEIDG
+1529 TIRVFNEGEMDG

-1634 INQAQISKNTN
+1634 INQAQISKDSD
-1645 KDGKDVKDQ
+1645 KDGNDVTDQ

-1691 TENGEDKIIESGH
+1691 TENGEEKIIESGH

-1744 YAKELKDYIPDGLKF
+1744 YAKELKDYIPNGLKF
-1759 VAEDNPLWKQID
+1759 VPEDNPLWKQID

-1785 QPGDTTEVEVLLTW
+1785 QPGDTTEVEVVLTW

-1846 SVGVQTGQIRTFTT
+1846 SVGVQTGQIKTFTT
-1860 IGLAV
+1860 ISLAV

-1871 GVALIKKFVL
+1871 GVVLIKKFVL

>member
-1 MKRLKKLVSSILITM
+1 MKKFKKLVSSILITM
-16 LTVATLGI
+16 LTVATLGS

-43 RRSGYGYQQGG
+43 RSAGYGYQQEG
-54 ASGKVWKIAEYDSE
+54 SKVWKIAEYDSE

-124 PTGTNYNSLM
+124 PTGSNYNSLM
-134 WLLDNIYIMPAA
+134 WLLDNIYIMPAI
-146 GTDNKTAREAFLESK
+146 GTDNTTAREEFLKSK
-161 IPDEFYEYVTDDDID
+161 IPNELYELITDDDID
-176 VVQQLAIWYFTNP
+176 AVQQLAIWYFTNP
-189 SGDKYHYETTNLKVN
+189 SGDKYHYETSNFKIN

-210 SNYVSIGDLAQYNG
+210 SNYASMGDIF
-224 GDDGRDREDAIEA
+224 GDDGWDREDAIEA

-257 TTSPIEIVKNNATMT
+257 TTSPIEIVKSNATMT

-295 SATFTDINGK
+295 NATFTDINGT
-305 TITPTIGIKNSS
+305 TITPSIGIKDVS
-317 GNIVSTTKS
+317 GNVTATTKT

-333 EFYLSMPVSSNI
+333 EFYLIMPTSSNI

-372 EQPVVIVDE
+372 EQPVVIVNE
-381 TPFKF
+381 TPLNF

-439 KNPLRVAIGDEVTYT
+439 KIPLKVAIGDVVTYT
-454 IRVYNEGEV
+454 IRVYNEGDI

-472 HLPEQL
+472 HLPDQL

-486 NIQYGWKIASSSDLK
+486 NIEYGWKIASSTDLK
-501 TIKTEYLSKAKE
+501 TIKTEYLSKANE

-525 GKTLAYKDVK
+525 GTTLAYKDVK
-535 IKCRVVS
+535 IKCRVVA
-542 TDPMPT
+542 TDPMAD

-557 RFTDGDGN
+557 KFTDGDGN
-565 TVTDRDSQA
+565 TVTDRDSQE
-574 NNVQLPTGKDLE
+574 NNVNLPTGKDLE

-604 DDDDFEKLTLKD
+604 DDDDFEKLTLKE

-637 PKVNVTPLNNGGTTA
+637 PQVNVTPLKNGGTTA

-697 FVSGNATNTKYG
+697 FVAGNETNSKYG

-725 SKAKESSAGSNKI
+725 SKAKEASEGANKI
-738 KAFNGTTLDYKDVKV
+738 KAFDGTKLDYKDVKV

-772 ISNFTDGN
+772 ITKFTDGN
-780 GNKVTD
+780 GNTVTD

-832 ALRKFITKLN
+832 ALRKFITKVN
-842 DEEITS
+842 NTEIKS
-848 RIPQPDVT
+848 RIPQVD
-856 KLADGTATTA
+856 TT
-866 TYNHPKNPIDVT
+866 P
-878 IGDIVE
+878 
-884 YTIRVYNEG
+884 
-893 EVDGYVQEITDHLP
+893 
-907 DQLEFVAN
+907 
-915 DETNIKYG
+915 
-923 WTVDGNNSKIIRT
+923 
-936 KYLSKE
+936 
-942 NDTAEGENKITSFN
+942 
-956 GTTLDYKDVKVV
+956 
-968 CKVIETKPMPT
+968 
-979 KITNIADISDFTDGN
+979 
-994 GNKVKDRDSQEN
+994 
-1006 NVNIPSDLP
+1006 
-1015 GYKDDEIGKNYV
+1015 
-1027 PGQQDDD
+1027 
-1034 DFEKLKIK
+1034 
-1042 EFDLALRKFITKV
+1042 
-1055 NDENISSRVPVVDIT
+1055 
-1070 QLKNGTATTATYDH
+1070 LKNGTGTTAIYNH
-1084 PKTPIKVKI
+1084 SKEPVKVSLGA
-1093 DDVVEYTIRVYNE
+1093 VVEYTIRVYNE
-1106 GGVDGY
+1106 GQVDGY
-1112 VEEIT
+1112 VEEIK

-1123 LEFIADNETNKKY
+1123 LEFIKDNETNKKY
-1136 GWSVDNQNS
+1136 GWTVDSTDS
-1145 KVVKTTYLSKANE
+1145 KVIKTSYLSKANE

-1173 LSYKEVKIAC
+1173 LSYKEVKVAC
-1183 KVISTNP
+1183 KVVSTDP
-1190 MPTKITNIA
+1190 MPSKITNLA
-1199 DISDFTNGNGEK
+1199 DISDFTDGE
-1211 VKDRDS
+1211 
-1217 EENNVNIPSDLPG
+1217 
-1230 YKDDEIGKDYVPG
+1230 
-1243 QQDDDDFEK
+1243 
-1252 LEVKPLEFDL
+1252 
-1262 ALRKFITKV
+1262 
-1271 NDEEITSRIPKVDI
+1271 
-1285 TKLAS
+1285 
-1290 GEATTA
+1290 
-1296 IYNHS
+1296 
-1301 KTPVEVAI
+1301 
-1309 DDIVEYTIRVYNEGE
+1309 
-1324 IDGYAEEI
+1324 
-1332 KDHLP
+1332 
-1337 DQLELI
+1337 
-1343 ADNETN
+1343 
-1349 KAYGWT
+1349 
-1355 VDDQDSKVI
+1355 
-1364 KTTYLSKANEKVAGE
+1364 
-1379 NKIPAFDGTTLSYK
+1379 
-1393 DVKVVCK
+1393 
-1400 VVETNQMPKK
+1400 
-1410 ITNLAD
+1410 
-1416 VSDFTDGDGNKVT
+1416 GNKVT
-1429 DRDSEKD
+1429 DRDSKED

-1447 KDDESNKDYVPGQE
+1447 KDDESKKDYVPGQE
-1461 DDDDFEKVTVAKF
+1461 DDDDFEKVTLVKF
-1474 DLSLRKFITAVNDTE
+1474 DLSLRKFITAVNNTE

-1500 PIKDGSGTTAKYDH
+1500 PIKDGSSTTAKYNH

-1529 TIRVYNEGEIDG
+1529 TIRVFNEGEMDG

-1634 INQAQISKNTN
+1634 INQAQISKDSD
-1645 KDGKDVKDQ
+1645 KDGNDVTDQ

-1691 TENGEDKIIESGH
+1691 TENGEEKIIESGH

-1744 YAKELKDYIPDGLKF
+1744 YAKELKDYIPNGLKF
-1759 VAEDNPLWKQID
+1759 VPEDNPLWKQID

-1785 QPGDTTEVEVLLTW
+1785 QPGDTTEVEVVLTW

-1846 SVGVQTGQIRTFTT
+1846 SVGVQTGQIKTFTT

-1871 GVALIKKFVL
+1871 GVVLIKKFVL

>member
-1 MKRLKKLVSSILITM
+1 MKKFKKLVSSILITM
-16 LTVATLGI
+16 LTVATLGSF
-24 ISAVKAASA
+24 SAVKAASA

-43 RRSGYGYQQGG
+43 RRAGYGYQQEG
-54 ASGKVWKIAEYDSE
+54 SKVWKIAEYDSE

-124 PTGTNYNSLM
+124 PTGSNYNSLM
-134 WLLDNIYIMPAA
+134 WLLDNIYIMPAI
-146 GTDNKTAREAFLESK
+146 GTDNTTSREEFLKSK
-161 IPDEFYEYVTDDDID
+161 IPNELYNLITDDDID
-176 VVQQLAIWYFTNP
+176 AVQQLAIWYFTNP
-189 SGDKYHYETTNLKVN
+189 SGDKYHYETSNFKIN

-210 SNYVSIGDLAQYNG
+210 SNYASMGDIF
-224 GDDGRDREDAIEA
+224 GDDGWDREDAIEA

-257 TTSPIEIVKNNATMT
+257 TTSPIKIVKSNATMT

-295 SATFTDINGK
+295 NATFTDINGT
-305 TITPTIGIKNSS
+305 TITPSIGIKDVS
-317 GNIVSTTKS
+317 GNVTATTKT

-333 EFYLSMPVSSNI
+333 EFYLIMPTSSNI

-372 EQPVVIVDE
+372 EQPVVIVNE
-381 TPFKF
+381 TPLNF

-439 KNPLRVAIGDEVTYT
+439 KTPLKVAIGDVVTYT
-454 IRVYNEGEV
+454 IRVYNEGDI

-472 HLPEQL
+472 HLPDQL

-486 NIQYGWKIASSSDLK
+486 NIENGWKIASSTDLK
-501 TIKTEYLSKAKE
+501 TIKTEYLSKANE

-525 GKTLAYKDVK
+525 GTTLAYKDVK
-535 IKCRVVS
+535 IKCRVVA
-542 TDPMPT
+542 TDPMAD

-557 RFTDGDGN
+557 KFTDGDGN
-565 TVTDRDSQA
+565 TVTDRDSQE
-574 NNVQLPTGKDLE
+574 NNVNLPTGKDLE
-586 NYRDSEINR
+586 NYKDSEINR

-604 DDDDFEKLTLKD
+604 DDDDFEKLTLKE

-637 PKVNVTPLNNGGTTA
+637 PQVNVTPLKNGGTTA

-697 FVSGNATNTKYG
+697 FVAGNEINTKYG

-725 SKAKESSAGSNKI
+725 SKAKEASEGANKI
-738 KAFNGTTLDYKDVKV
+738 KAFDGTKLDYKDVKV

-772 ISNFTDGN
+772 ITKFTDGN
-780 GNKVTD
+780 GNTVTD

-848 RIPQPDVT
+848 RIPQPDVS

-866 TYNHPKNPIDVT
+866 TYNHPK
-878 IGDIVE
+878 
-884 YTIRVYNEG
+884 
-893 EVDGYVQEITDHLP
+893 
-907 DQLEFVAN
+907 
-915 DETNIKYG
+915 
-923 WTVDGNNSKIIRT
+923 
-936 KYLSKE
+936 
-942 NDTAEGENKITSFN
+942 
-956 GTTLDYKDVKVV
+956 
-968 CKVIETKPMPT
+968 
-979 KITNIADISDFTDGN
+979 
-994 GNKVKDRDSQEN
+994 
-1006 NVNIPSDLP
+1006 
-1015 GYKDDEIGKNYV
+1015 
-1027 PGQQDDD
+1027 
-1034 DFEKLKIK
+1034 
-1042 EFDLALRKFITKV
+1042 
-1055 NDENISSRVPVVDIT
+1055 
-1070 QLKNGTATTATYDH
+1070 
-1084 PKTPIKVKI
+1084 TPISVAI
-1093 DDVVEYTIRVYNE
+1093 GDVVEYTIRVYNE
-1106 GGVDGY
+1106 AEVDGY

-1123 LEFIADNETNKKY
+1123 LEFVAGNETNTKY
-1136 GWSVDNQNS
+1136 GWTVDSNNS
-1145 KVVKTTYLSKANE
+1145 KIIKTKYLSKANE
-1158 KVAGENKIPAFDGTT
+1158 TTEGDNKIKAFDGTK
-1173 LSYKEVKIAC
+1173 LDYKDVKVVC
-1183 KVISTNP
+1183 KVVSTDP

-1199 DISDFTNGNGEK
+1199 DITKFTDGNGNT
-1211 VKDRDS
+1211 VTDRDS
-1217 EENNVNIPSDLPG
+1217 QENNVNIPSDLPG

-1252 LEVKPLEFDL
+1252 LKIKEFDL

-1271 NDEEITSRIPKVDI
+1271 NNTEIKSRIPQVD
-1285 TKLAS
+1285 TTPLKN
-1290 GEATTA
+1290 GTGTTA

-1301 KTPVEVAI
+1301 KEPVKVSLGAV
-1309 DDIVEYTIRVYNEGE
+1309 VEYTIRVYNEGQV
-1324 IDGYAEEI
+1324 DGYVEEI

-1337 DQLELI
+1337 DQLEFI
-1343 ADNETN
+1343 KDNETN
-1349 KAYGWT
+1349 KKYGWT
-1355 VDDQDSKVI
+1355 VDSTDSKVI
-1364 KTTYLSKANEKVAGE
+1364 KTSYLSKANEKVAGE

-1393 DVKVVCK
+1393 EVKVACK
-1400 VVETNQMPKK
+1400 VVSTDPMPSK

-1416 VSDFTDGDGNKVT
+1416 ISDFTDGEGNKVT
-1429 DRDSEKD
+1429 DRDSKED

-1447 KDDESNKDYVPGQE
+1447 KDDESKKDYVPGQE
-1461 DDDDFEKVTVAKF
+1461 DDDDFEKVTLVKF
-1474 DLSLRKFITAVNDTE
+1474 DLSLRKFITAVNNTE

-1500 PIKDGSGTTAKYDH
+1500 PIKDGSSTTAKYDH
-1514 PKDPVLVSNGNIVTY
+1514 PKDPVLVSNGKIVTY
-1529 TIRVYNEGEIDG
+1529 TIRVFNEGEMDG

-1634 INQAQISKNTN
+1634 INQAQISKDSD
-1645 KDGKDVKDQ
+1645 KDGNDVTDQ

-1691 TENGEDKIIESGH
+1691 TENGEEKIIESGH

-1744 YAKELKDYIPDGLKF
+1744 YAKELKDYIPNGLKF
-1759 VAEDNPLWKQID
+1759 VPEDNPLWKQID

-1785 QPGDTTEVEVLLTW
+1785 QPGDTTEVEVVLTW

-1846 SVGVQTGQIRTFTT
+1846 SVGVQTGQIKTFTT

-1871 GVALIKKFVL
+1871 GVVLIKKFVL

>member
-1 MKRLKKLVSSILITM
+1 MKKFKKLVSSILITM
-16 LTVATLGI
+16 LTVATLGS

-43 RRSGYGYQQGG
+43 RRAGYGYQQEG
-54 ASGKVWKIAEYDSE
+54 SKVWKIAEYDSE

-111 DLASIPSTYSKIL
+111 DLASIPSTYSRVL
-124 PTGTNYNSLM
+124 PTGNNYNSLM
-134 WLLDNIYIMPAA
+134 WLLDNIYIMPAI
-146 GTDNKTAREAFLESK
+146 GTDNTTAREEFLKSK
-161 IPDEFYEYVTDDDID
+161 IPNELYELITDDDID
-176 VVQQLAIWYFTNP
+176 AVQQLAIWYFTNP
-189 SGDKYHYETTNLKVN
+189 SGDKYHYETSNFKIN

-210 SNYVSIGDLAQYNG
+210 SNYASMGDIF
-224 GDDGRDREDAIEA
+224 GDDGWDREDAIEA

-246 KANSNYKSTNN
+246 KANSNYMSTNN
-257 TTSPIEIVKNNATMT
+257 TTSPIEILKSNATMT

-295 SATFTDINGK
+295 NATFTDINGT
-305 TITPTIGIKNSS
+305 TITPSIGIKDVS
-317 GNIVSTTKS
+317 GNVTATTKT

-333 EFYLSMPVSSNI
+333 EFYLIMPTSSNI

-372 EQPVVIVDE
+372 EQPVVIVNE
-381 TPFKF
+381 TPLNF
-386 SDTTSIVVPKPFDL
+386 SDATSIVVPKPFDL

-426 ASGEATTATYNHP
+426 ASGEATTATYNHT
-439 KNPLRVAIGDEVTYT
+439 KTPLKVAIGDVVTYT
-454 IRVYNEGEV
+454 IRVYNEGDI

-472 HLPEQL
+472 HLPDQL

-486 NIQYGWKIASSSDLK
+486 NIEYGWKIASSTDLK
-501 TIKTEYLSKAKE
+501 TIKTEYLSKANE

-525 GKTLAYKDVK
+525 GTTLAYKDVK
-535 IKCRVVS
+535 IKCRVVA
-542 TDPMPT
+542 TEPMAD

-557 RFTDGDGN
+557 KFTDGDGN
-565 TVTDRDSQA
+565 TVTDRDSQE
-574 NNVQLPTGKDLE
+574 NNVNLPTGKDLE

-604 DDDDFEKLTLKD
+604 DDDDFEKLTLKE

-637 PKVNVTPLNNGGTTA
+637 PQVNVTPLKNGGTTA

-697 FVSGNATNTKYG
+697 FVVGNEINTKYG

-725 SKAKESSAGSNKI
+725 SKAKEASEGANKI
-738 KAFNGTTLDYKDVKV
+738 KAFDGEKLDYKDVKV

-772 ISNFTDGN
+772 ITKFTDGN
-780 GNKVTD
+780 GNTVTD

-848 RIPQPDVT
+848 RIPQPDVS

-866 TYNHPKNPIDVT
+866 TYNHPK
-878 IGDIVE
+878 
-884 YTIRVYNEG
+884 
-893 EVDGYVQEITDHLP
+893 
-907 DQLEFVAN
+907 
-915 DETNIKYG
+915 
-923 WTVDGNNSKIIRT
+923 
-936 KYLSKE
+936 
-942 NDTAEGENKITSFN
+942 
-956 GTTLDYKDVKVV
+956 
-968 CKVIETKPMPT
+968 
-979 KITNIADISDFTDGN
+979 
-994 GNKVKDRDSQEN
+994 
-1006 NVNIPSDLP
+1006 
-1015 GYKDDEIGKNYV
+1015 
-1027 PGQQDDD
+1027 
-1034 DFEKLKIK
+1034 
-1042 EFDLALRKFITKV
+1042 
-1055 NDENISSRVPVVDIT
+1055 
-1070 QLKNGTATTATYDH
+1070 
-1084 PKTPIKVKI
+1084 TPISVAI
-1093 DDVVEYTIRVYNE
+1093 GDVVEYTIRVYNE
-1106 GGVDGY
+1106 AEVDGY

-1123 LEFIADNETNKKY
+1123 LEFVAGNETNTKY
-1136 GWSVDNQNS
+1136 GWTVDSNNS
-1145 KVVKTTYLSKANE
+1145 KIIKTKYLSKANE
-1158 KVAGENKIPAFDGTT
+1158 TTEGDNKIKAFDGTK
-1173 LSYKEVKIAC
+1173 LDYKDVKVVC
-1183 KVISTNP
+1183 KVVSTDP

-1199 DISDFTNGNGEK
+1199 DITKFTDGNGNT
-1211 VKDRDS
+1211 VTDRDS
-1217 EENNVNIPSDLPG
+1217 QENNVNIPSDLPG

-1252 LEVKPLEFDL
+1252 LKIKEFDL

-1271 NDEEITSRIPKVDI
+1271 NNTEIKSRIPQVD
-1285 TKLAS
+1285 TTPLKN
-1290 GEATTA
+1290 GTGTTA

-1301 KTPVEVAI
+1301 KEPVKVSLGAV
-1309 DDIVEYTIRVYNEGE
+1309 VEYTIRVYNEGQV
-1324 IDGYAEEI
+1324 DGYVEEI

-1337 DQLELI
+1337 DQLEFI
-1343 ADNETN
+1343 KDNETN
-1349 KAYGWT
+1349 KKYGWT
-1355 VDDQDSKVI
+1355 VDSTDSKVI
-1364 KTTYLSKANEKVAGE
+1364 KTSYLSKANEKVAGE

-1393 DVKVVCK
+1393 EVKVACK
-1400 VVETNQMPKK
+1400 VVSTDPMPSK

-1416 VSDFTDGDGNKVT
+1416 ISDFTDGEGNKVT
-1429 DRDSEKD
+1429 DRDSKED

-1447 KDDESNKDYVPGQE
+1447 KDDESKKDYVPGQE
-1461 DDDDFEKVTVAKF
+1461 DDDDFEKVTLVKF
-1474 DLSLRKFITAVNDTE
+1474 DLSLRKFITAVNNTE

-1500 PIKDGSGTTAKYDH
+1500 PIKDGNSTTAKYDH

-1529 TIRVYNEGEIDG
+1529 TIRVFNEGEMDG

-1634 INQAQISKNTN
+1634 INQAQISKDSD
-1645 KDGKDVKDQ
+1645 KDGNDVTDQ

-1744 YAKELKDYIPDGLKF
+1744 YAKELKDYIPNGLKF
-1759 VAEDNPLWKQID
+1759 VPEDNPLWKQID

-1785 QPGDTTEVEVLLTW
+1785 QPGDTTEVEVVLTW

-1846 SVGVQTGQIRTFTT
+1846 SVGVQTGQIKTFTT
-1860 IGLAV
+1860 ISLAV

-1871 GVALIKKFVL
+1871 GVVLIKKFVL

>member
-1 MKRLKKLVSSILITM
+1 MKKFKKLVSSILITM
-16 LTVATLGI
+16 LTVATLGS

-43 RRSGYGYQQGG
+43 RRAGYGYQQEG
-54 ASGKVWKIAEYDSE
+54 SKVWKIAEYDSE

-124 PTGTNYNSLM
+124 PTGSNYNSLM
-134 WLLDNIYIMPAA
+134 WLLDNIYIMPAI
-146 GTDNKTAREAFLESK
+146 GTDNTTAREEFLKSK
-161 IPDEFYEYVTDDDID
+161 IPNELYELITDDDID
-176 VVQQLAIWYFTNP
+176 AVQQLAIWYFTNP
-189 SGDKYHYETTNLKVN
+189 SGDKYHYETSNFKIN

-210 SNYVSIGDLAQYNG
+210 SNYASMGDIF
-224 GDDGRDREDAIEA
+224 GDDGWDREDAIEA

-257 TTSPIEIVKNNATMT
+257 TTSPIEIVKSNATMT

-295 SATFTDINGK
+295 NATFTDINGT
-305 TITPTIGIKNSS
+305 TITPSIGIKDVS
-317 GNIVSTTKS
+317 GNVTATTKT

-333 EFYLSMPVSSNI
+333 EFYLIMPTSSNI

-372 EQPVVIVDE
+372 EQPVVIVNE
-381 TPFKF
+381 TPLNF
-386 SDTTSIVVPKPFDL
+386 SDATSIVVPKPFDL

-426 ASGEATTATYNHP
+426 ASGEATTATYNHT
-439 KNPLRVAIGDEVTYT
+439 KTPLKVAIGDVVTYT
-454 IRVYNEGEV
+454 IRVYNEGDI

-472 HLPEQL
+472 HLPDQL

-486 NIQYGWKIASSSDLK
+486 NIEYGWKIASSTDLK
-501 TIKTEYLSKAKE
+501 TIKTEYLSKANE

-525 GKTLAYKDVK
+525 GTTLAYKDVK
-535 IKCRVVS
+535 IKCRVVA
-542 TDPMPT
+542 TDPMAD

-557 RFTDGDGN
+557 KFTDGDGN
-565 TVTDRDSQA
+565 TVTDRDSQE
-574 NNVQLPTGKDLE
+574 NNVNLPTGKDLE

-604 DDDDFEKLTLKD
+604 DDDDFEKLTLKE

-637 PKVNVTPLNNGGTTA
+637 PQVNVTPLKNGGTTA

-697 FVSGNATNTKYG
+697 FVAGNEINTKYG
-709 WVVDSTNSKI
+709 WVVDSTNPKI

-725 SKAKESSAGSNKI
+725 SKAKEASEGANKI
-738 KAFNGTTLDYKDVKV
+738 KAFDGEKLDYKDVKV

-772 ISNFTDGN
+772 ITKFTDGN
-780 GNKVTD
+780 GNTVTD

-832 ALRKFITKLN
+832 ALRKFITKVN
-842 DEEITS
+842 NTEIKS
-848 RIPQPDVT
+848 RIPQVD
-856 KLADGTATTA
+856 TT
-866 TYNHPKNPIDVT
+866 P
-878 IGDIVE
+878 
-884 YTIRVYNEG
+884 
-893 EVDGYVQEITDHLP
+893 
-907 DQLEFVAN
+907 
-915 DETNIKYG
+915 
-923 WTVDGNNSKIIRT
+923 
-936 KYLSKE
+936 
-942 NDTAEGENKITSFN
+942 
-956 GTTLDYKDVKVV
+956 
-968 CKVIETKPMPT
+968 
-979 KITNIADISDFTDGN
+979 
-994 GNKVKDRDSQEN
+994 
-1006 NVNIPSDLP
+1006 
-1015 GYKDDEIGKNYV
+1015 
-1027 PGQQDDD
+1027 
-1034 DFEKLKIK
+1034 
-1042 EFDLALRKFITKV
+1042 
-1055 NDENISSRVPVVDIT
+1055 
-1070 QLKNGTATTATYDH
+1070 LKNGTGTTAIYNH
-1084 PKTPIKVKI
+1084 SKEPVKVSLGA
-1093 DDVVEYTIRVYNE
+1093 VVEYTIRVYNE
-1106 GGVDGY
+1106 GQVDGY
-1112 VEEIT
+1112 VEEIK

-1123 LEFIADNETNKKY
+1123 LEFIKDNETNKKY
-1136 GWSVDNQNS
+1136 GWTVDSTDS
-1145 KVVKTTYLSKANE
+1145 KVIKTSYLCKANE

-1173 LSYKEVKIAC
+1173 LSYKEVKVAC
-1183 KVISTNP
+1183 KVVSTDP
-1190 MPTKITNIA
+1190 MPSKITNLA
-1199 DISDFTNGNGEK
+1199 DISDFTDGE
-1211 VKDRDS
+1211 
-1217 EENNVNIPSDLPG
+1217 
-1230 YKDDEIGKDYVPG
+1230 
-1243 QQDDDDFEK
+1243 
-1252 LEVKPLEFDL
+1252 
-1262 ALRKFITKV
+1262 
-1271 NDEEITSRIPKVDI
+1271 
-1285 TKLAS
+1285 
-1290 GEATTA
+1290 
-1296 IYNHS
+1296 
-1301 KTPVEVAI
+1301 
-1309 DDIVEYTIRVYNEGE
+1309 
-1324 IDGYAEEI
+1324 
-1332 KDHLP
+1332 
-1337 DQLELI
+1337 
-1343 ADNETN
+1343 
-1349 KAYGWT
+1349 
-1355 VDDQDSKVI
+1355 
-1364 KTTYLSKANEKVAGE
+1364 
-1379 NKIPAFDGTTLSYK
+1379 
-1393 DVKVVCK
+1393 
-1400 VVETNQMPKK
+1400 
-1410 ITNLAD
+1410 
-1416 VSDFTDGDGNKVT
+1416 GNKVT
-1429 DRDSEKD
+1429 DRDSKED

-1447 KDDESNKDYVPGQE
+1447 KDDESKKDYVPGQE
-1461 DDDDFEKVTVAKF
+1461 DDDDFEKVTLVKF
-1474 DLSLRKFITAVNDTE
+1474 DLSLRKFITAVNNTE

-1500 PIKDGSGTTAKYDH
+1500 PIKDGSSTTAKYDH

-1529 TIRVYNEGEIDG
+1529 TIRVFNEGEMDG

-1634 INQAQISKNTN
+1634 INQAQISKDSD
-1645 KDGKDVKDQ
+1645 KDGNDVTDQ

-1691 TENGEDKIIESGH
+1691 TENGEEKIIESGH

-1744 YAKELKDYIPDGLKF
+1744 YAKELKDYIPNGLKF
-1759 VAEDNPLWKQID
+1759 VPEDNPLWKQID

-1785 QPGDTTEVEVLLTW
+1785 QPGDTTEVEVVLTW

-1846 SVGVQTGQIRTFTT
+1846 SVGVQTGQIKTFTT
-1860 IGLAV
+1860 ISLAV

-1871 GVALIKKFVL
+1871 GVVLIKKFVL

>member
-1 MKRLKKLVSSILITM
+1 MKKFKKLVSSILITM
-16 LTVATLGI
+16 LTVATLGS

-43 RRSGYGYQQGG
+43 RRAGYGYQQEG
-54 ASGKVWKIAEYDSE
+54 SKVWKIAEYDSE

-124 PTGTNYNSLM
+124 PTGSNYNSLM
-134 WLLDNIYIMPAA
+134 WLLDNIYIMPAI
-146 GTDNKTAREAFLESK
+146 GTDNTTAREEFLKSK
-161 IPDEFYEYVTDDDID
+161 IPNELYELITDDDID
-176 VVQQLAIWYFTNP
+176 AVQQLAIWYFTNP
-189 SGDKYHYETTNLKVN
+189 SGDKYHYETSNFKIN

-210 SNYVSIGDLAQYNG
+210 SNYASMGDIF
-224 GDDGRDREDAIEA
+224 GDDGWDREDAIEA

-257 TTSPIEIVKNNATMT
+257 TTSPIEIVKSNATMT

-295 SATFTDINGK
+295 NATFTDINGT
-305 TITPTIGIKNSS
+305 TITPSIGIKDVS
-317 GNIVSTTKS
+317 GNVTATTKT

-333 EFYLSMPVSSNI
+333 EFYLIMPTSSNI
-345 SGIKMTVNTSYTSKT
+345 SGIKMTINTSYTSKT

-372 EQPVVIVDE
+372 EQPVVIVNE
-381 TPFKF
+381 TPLKF

-426 ASGEATTATYNHP
+426 ASGEATTATYNHT
-439 KNPLRVAIGDEVTYT
+439 KTPLKVAIGDVVTYT
-454 IRVYNEGEV
+454 IRVYNEG
-463 DGYVEEITD
+463 D
-472 HLPEQL
+472 
-478 EFIVDDQV
+478 
-486 NIQYGWKIASSSDLK
+486 
-501 TIKTEYLSKAKE
+501 
-513 TTDGANKISAFN
+513 
-525 GKTLAYKDVK
+525 
-535 IKCRVVS
+535 
-542 TDPMPT
+542 
-548 KITNIADIT
+548 
-557 RFTDGDGN
+557 
-565 TVTDRDSQA
+565 
-574 NNVQLPTGKDLE
+574 
-586 NYRDSEINR
+586 
-595 GEEYIPGQQ
+595 
-604 DDDDFEKLTLKD
+604 
-616 FDLSLR
+616 
-622 KFITG
+622 
-627 VNGTAITNRE
+627 
-637 PKVNVTPLNNGGTTA
+637 
-652 IYNHPKTP
+652 
-660 VSVAIGDLVE
+660 
-670 YTIRVYNEAEID
+670 ID

-697 FVSGNATNTKYG
+697 FVAGNETNTKYG
-709 WVVDSTNSKI
+709 WVVDSTNPKI

-725 SKAKESSAGSNKI
+725 SKAKEASEGANKI
-738 KAFNGTTLDYKDVKV
+738 KAFDGEKLDYKDVKV

-772 ISNFTDGN
+772 ITKFTDGN
-780 GNKVTD
+780 GNTVTD

-832 ALRKFITKLN
+832 ALRKFITKVN
-842 DEEITS
+842 NTEIKS
-848 RIPQPDVT
+848 RIPQVD
-856 KLADGTATTA
+856 TT
-866 TYNHPKNPIDVT
+866 P
-878 IGDIVE
+878 
-884 YTIRVYNEG
+884 
-893 EVDGYVQEITDHLP
+893 
-907 DQLEFVAN
+907 
-915 DETNIKYG
+915 
-923 WTVDGNNSKIIRT
+923 
-936 KYLSKE
+936 
-942 NDTAEGENKITSFN
+942 
-956 GTTLDYKDVKVV
+956 
-968 CKVIETKPMPT
+968 
-979 KITNIADISDFTDGN
+979 
-994 GNKVKDRDSQEN
+994 
-1006 NVNIPSDLP
+1006 
-1015 GYKDDEIGKNYV
+1015 
-1027 PGQQDDD
+1027 
-1034 DFEKLKIK
+1034 
-1042 EFDLALRKFITKV
+1042 
-1055 NDENISSRVPVVDIT
+1055 
-1070 QLKNGTATTATYDH
+1070 LKNGTGTTAIYNH
-1084 PKTPIKVKI
+1084 SKEPVKVSLGA
-1093 DDVVEYTIRVYNE
+1093 VVEYTIRVYNE
-1106 GGVDGY
+1106 GQVDGY
-1112 VEEIT
+1112 VEEIK

-1123 LEFIADNETNKKY
+1123 LEFIKDNETNKKY
-1136 GWSVDNQNS
+1136 GWTVDSTDS
-1145 KVVKTTYLSKANE
+1145 KVIKTSYLSKANE

-1173 LSYKEVKIAC
+1173 LSYKEVKVAC
-1183 KVISTNP
+1183 KVVSTDP
-1190 MPTKITNIA
+1190 MPSKITNLA
-1199 DISDFTNGNGEK
+1199 DISDFTDGE
-1211 VKDRDS
+1211 
-1217 EENNVNIPSDLPG
+1217 
-1230 YKDDEIGKDYVPG
+1230 
-1243 QQDDDDFEK
+1243 
-1252 LEVKPLEFDL
+1252 
-1262 ALRKFITKV
+1262 
-1271 NDEEITSRIPKVDI
+1271 
-1285 TKLAS
+1285 
-1290 GEATTA
+1290 
-1296 IYNHS
+1296 
-1301 KTPVEVAI
+1301 
-1309 DDIVEYTIRVYNEGE
+1309 
-1324 IDGYAEEI
+1324 
-1332 KDHLP
+1332 
-1337 DQLELI
+1337 
-1343 ADNETN
+1343 
-1349 KAYGWT
+1349 
-1355 VDDQDSKVI
+1355 
-1364 KTTYLSKANEKVAGE
+1364 
-1379 NKIPAFDGTTLSYK
+1379 
-1393 DVKVVCK
+1393 
-1400 VVETNQMPKK
+1400 
-1410 ITNLAD
+1410 
-1416 VSDFTDGDGNKVT
+1416 GNKVT
-1429 DRDSEKD
+1429 DRDSKED

-1447 KDDESNKDYVPGQE
+1447 KDDESKKDYVPGQE
-1461 DDDDFEKVTVAKF
+1461 DDDDFEKVTLVKF
-1474 DLSLRKFITAVNDTE
+1474 DLSLRKFITAVNNTE

-1500 PIKDGSGTTAKYDH
+1500 PIKDGSSTTAKYDH

-1529 TIRVYNEGEIDG
+1529 TIRVFNEGEMDG

-1634 INQAQISKNTN
+1634 INQAQISKDSD
-1645 KDGKDVKDQ
+1645 KDGNDVTDQ

-1691 TENGEDKIIESGH
+1691 TENGEEKIIESGH

-1744 YAKELKDYIPDGLKF
+1744 YAKELKDYIPNGLKF
-1759 VAEDNPLWKQID
+1759 VPEDNPLWKQID

-1785 QPGDTTEVEVLLTW
+1785 QPGDTTEVEVVLTW

-1846 SVGVQTGQIRTFTT
+1846 SVGVQTGQIKTFTT
-1860 IGLAV
+1860 ISLAV

-1871 GVALIKKFVL
+1871 GVVLIKKFVL

>member
-1 MKRLKKLVSSILITM
+1 MKKFKKLVSSILITM
-16 LTVATLGI
+16 LTVATLGS

-43 RRSGYGYQQGG
+43 RRAGYGYQQEG
-54 ASGKVWKIAEYDSE
+54 SKVWKIAEYDSE

-124 PTGTNYNSLM
+124 PTGSNYNSLM
-134 WLLDNIYIMPAA
+134 WLLDNIYIMPAI
-146 GTDNKTAREAFLESK
+146 GTDNTTAREEFLKSK
-161 IPDEFYEYVTDDDID
+161 IPNELYDLITDDDID
-176 VVQQLAIWYFTNP
+176 AVQQLAIWYFTNP
-189 SGDKYHYETTNLKVN
+189 SGDKYHYETSNFKIN

-210 SNYVSIGDLAQYNG
+210 SNYASMGDIF
-224 GDDGRDREDAIEA
+224 GDDGWDREDAIEA

-257 TTSPIEIVKNNATMT
+257 TTSPIEIVKSNATMT

-281 PYKINQLLNVDYTL
+281 PYKINQLLNIDYTL
-295 SATFTDINGK
+295 NATFTDINGT
-305 TITPTIGIKNSS
+305 TITPSIGIKDVS
-317 GNIVSTTKS
+317 GNVTATTKT

-333 EFYLSMPVSSNI
+333 EFYLIMPTSSNI

-372 EQPVVIVDE
+372 EQPVVIVNE
-381 TPFKF
+381 TPLNF

-439 KNPLRVAIGDEVTYT
+439 KTPLKVAIGDVVTYT
-454 IRVYNEGEV
+454 IRVYNEGDI

-486 NIQYGWKIASSSDLK
+486 NIEYGWKIASSTDLK
-501 TIKTEYLSKAKE
+501 TIKTEYLSKANE

-525 GKTLAYKDVK
+525 GTTLAYKDVK
-535 IKCRVVS
+535 IKCRVVA
-542 TDPMPT
+542 TEPMAD

-557 RFTDGDGN
+557 KFTDGDGN
-565 TVTDRDSQA
+565 TVTDRDSQE
-574 NNVQLPTGKDLE
+574 NNVNLPTGKDLE
-586 NYRDSEINR
+586 NYKDSEINR

-604 DDDDFEKLTLKD
+604 DDDDFEKLTLKE

-637 PKVNVTPLNNGGTTA
+637 PQVNVTPLKNGGTTA

-697 FVSGNATNTKYG
+697 FVAGNEINTKYG

-725 SKAKESSAGSNKI
+725 SKAKEASEGANKI
-738 KAFNGTTLDYKDVKV
+738 KAFDGTKLDYKDVKV

-759 TDPMPTKITNIAD
+759 TEPMPTKITNIAD
-772 ISNFTDGN
+772 ITKFTDGN
-780 GNKVTD
+780 GNTVTD

-848 RIPQPDVT
+848 RIPQPDVS

-866 TYNHPKNPIDVT
+866 TYNHPK
-878 IGDIVE
+878 
-884 YTIRVYNEG
+884 
-893 EVDGYVQEITDHLP
+893 
-907 DQLEFVAN
+907 
-915 DETNIKYG
+915 
-923 WTVDGNNSKIIRT
+923 
-936 KYLSKE
+936 
-942 NDTAEGENKITSFN
+942 
-956 GTTLDYKDVKVV
+956 
-968 CKVIETKPMPT
+968 
-979 KITNIADISDFTDGN
+979 
-994 GNKVKDRDSQEN
+994 
-1006 NVNIPSDLP
+1006 
-1015 GYKDDEIGKNYV
+1015 
-1027 PGQQDDD
+1027 
-1034 DFEKLKIK
+1034 
-1042 EFDLALRKFITKV
+1042 
-1055 NDENISSRVPVVDIT
+1055 
-1070 QLKNGTATTATYDH
+1070 
-1084 PKTPIKVKI
+1084 TPISVAI
-1093 DDVVEYTIRVYNE
+1093 GDVVEYTIRVYNE
-1106 GGVDGY
+1106 AEVDGY

-1123 LEFIADNETNKKY
+1123 LEFIAGNEINTKY
-1136 GWSVDNQNS
+1136 GWTVDSNNS
-1145 KVVKTTYLSKANE
+1145 KIIKTKYLSKANE
-1158 KVAGENKIPAFDGTT
+1158 TTEGDNKIKAFDGTK
-1173 LSYKEVKIAC
+1173 LDYKDVKVVC
-1183 KVISTNP
+1183 KVVSTDP

-1199 DISDFTNGNGEK
+1199 DITKFTDGNGNI
-1211 VKDRDS
+1211 VTDRDS
-1217 EENNVNIPSDLPG
+1217 QENNVNIPSDLPG

-1252 LEVKPLEFDL
+1252 LKIKEFDL

-1271 NDEEITSRIPKVDI
+1271 NNTEIKSRIPQVD
-1285 TKLAS
+1285 TTPLKN
-1290 GEATTA
+1290 GTGTTA

-1301 KTPVEVAI
+1301 KEPVKVSLGAV
-1309 DDIVEYTIRVYNEGE
+1309 VEYTIRVYNEGQV
-1324 IDGYAEEI
+1324 DGYVEEI

-1337 DQLELI
+1337 DQLEFI
-1343 ADNETN
+1343 KDNETN
-1349 KAYGWT
+1349 KKYGWT
-1355 VDDQDSKVI
+1355 VDSTDSKVI
-1364 KTTYLSKANEKVAGE
+1364 KTSYLSKANEKVAGE

-1393 DVKVVCK
+1393 EVKVACK
-1400 VVETNQMPKK
+1400 VVSTDPMPSK

-1416 VSDFTDGDGNKVT
+1416 ISDFTDGEGNKVT
-1429 DRDSEKD
+1429 DRDSKED

-1447 KDDESNKDYVPGQE
+1447 KDDESKKDYVPGQE
-1461 DDDDFEKVTVAKF
+1461 DDDDFEKVTLVKF
-1474 DLSLRKFITAVNDTE
+1474 DLSLRKFITAVNNTE

-1500 PIKDGSGTTAKYDH
+1500 PIKDGSSTTAKYDH

-1529 TIRVYNEGEIDG
+1529 TIRVFNEGEMDG

-1599 AGANLLKA
+1599 AGANLVKA

-1634 INQAQISKNTN
+1634 INQAQISKDSD
-1645 KDGKDVKDQ
+1645 KDGNDVTDQ

-1691 TENGEDKIIESGH
+1691 TENGEEKIIESGH

-1744 YAKELKDYIPDGLKF
+1744 YAKELKDYIPNGLKF
-1759 VAEDNPLWKQID
+1759 VPEDNPLWKQID

-1785 QPGDTTEVEVLLTW
+1785 QPGDTTEVEVVLTW

-1846 SVGVQTGQIRTFTT
+1846 SVGVQTGQIKTFTT

-1871 GVALIKKFVL
+1871 GVVLIKKFVL

>member
-1 MKRLKKLVSSILITM
+1 MKKFKKLVSSILITM
-16 LTVATLGI
+16 LTVATLGS

-43 RRSGYGYQQGG
+43 RRAGYGYQQEG
-54 ASGKVWKIAEYDSE
+54 SKVWKIAEYDSE

-124 PTGTNYNSLM
+124 PTGSNYNSLM
-134 WLLDNIYIMPAA
+134 WLLDNIYIMPAI
-146 GTDNKTAREAFLESK
+146 GTDNTTAREEFLKSK
-161 IPDEFYEYVTDDDID
+161 IPNELYELITDDDID
-176 VVQQLAIWYFTNP
+176 AVQQLAIWYFTNP
-189 SGDKYHYETTNLKVN
+189 SGDKYHYETSNFKIN

-210 SNYVSIGDLAQYNG
+210 SNYASMGDIF
-224 GDDGRDREDAIEA
+224 GDDGWDREDAIEA

-257 TTSPIEIVKNNATMT
+257 TTSPIEIVKSNATMT

-295 SATFTDINGK
+295 NATFTDINGT
-305 TITPTIGIKNSS
+305 TITPSIGIKDVS
-317 GNIVSTTKS
+317 GNVTATTKT

-333 EFYLSMPVSSNI
+333 EFYLIMPTSSNI

-372 EQPVVIVDE
+372 EQPVVIVNE
-381 TPFKF
+381 TPLNF
-386 SDTTSIVVPKPFDL
+386 SDATSIVVPKPFDL

-426 ASGEATTATYNHP
+426 ASGEATTATYNHT
-439 KNPLRVAIGDEVTYT
+439 KTPLKVAIGDVVTYT
-454 IRVYNEGEV
+454 IRVYNEGDI

-472 HLPEQL
+472 HLPDQL

-486 NIQYGWKIASSSDLK
+486 NIEYGWKIASSTDLK
-501 TIKTEYLSKAKE
+501 TIKTEYLSKANE

-525 GKTLAYKDVK
+525 GTTLAYKDVK
-535 IKCRVVS
+535 IKCRVVA
-542 TDPMPT
+542 TDPMAD

-557 RFTDGDGN
+557 KFTDGDGN
-565 TVTDRDSQA
+565 TVTDRDSQE
-574 NNVQLPTGKDLE
+574 NNVNLPTGKDLE

-604 DDDDFEKLTLKD
+604 DDDDFEKLTLKE

-637 PKVNVTPLNNGGTTA
+637 PQVNVTPLKNGGTTA

-697 FVSGNATNTKYG
+697 FVAGNETNSKYG

-725 SKAKESSAGSNKI
+725 SKAKETSEGANKI
-738 KAFNGTTLDYKDVKV
+738 KAFDGTKLDYKDVKV

-772 ISNFTDGN
+772 ITKFTDGN
-780 GNKVTD
+780 GNTVTD

-832 ALRKFITKLN
+832 ALRKFITKVN
-842 DEEITS
+842 NTEIKS
-848 RIPQPDVT
+848 RIPQVD
-856 KLADGTATTA
+856 TT
-866 TYNHPKNPIDVT
+866 P
-878 IGDIVE
+878 
-884 YTIRVYNEG
+884 
-893 EVDGYVQEITDHLP
+893 
-907 DQLEFVAN
+907 
-915 DETNIKYG
+915 
-923 WTVDGNNSKIIRT
+923 
-936 KYLSKE
+936 
-942 NDTAEGENKITSFN
+942 
-956 GTTLDYKDVKVV
+956 
-968 CKVIETKPMPT
+968 
-979 KITNIADISDFTDGN
+979 
-994 GNKVKDRDSQEN
+994 
-1006 NVNIPSDLP
+1006 
-1015 GYKDDEIGKNYV
+1015 
-1027 PGQQDDD
+1027 
-1034 DFEKLKIK
+1034 
-1042 EFDLALRKFITKV
+1042 
-1055 NDENISSRVPVVDIT
+1055 
-1070 QLKNGTATTATYDH
+1070 LKNGTGTTAIYNH
-1084 PKTPIKVKI
+1084 SKEPVKVSLGA
-1093 DDVVEYTIRVYNE
+1093 VVEYTIRVYNE
-1106 GGVDGY
+1106 GQVDGY
-1112 VEEIT
+1112 VEEIK

-1123 LEFIADNETNKKY
+1123 LEFIKDNETNKKY
-1136 GWSVDNQNS
+1136 GWTVDSTDS
-1145 KVVKTTYLSKANE
+1145 KVIKTSYLSKANE

-1173 LSYKEVKIAC
+1173 LSYKEVKVAC
-1183 KVISTNP
+1183 KVVSTDP
-1190 MPTKITNIA
+1190 MPSKITNLA
-1199 DISDFTNGNGEK
+1199 DISDFTDGE
-1211 VKDRDS
+1211 
-1217 EENNVNIPSDLPG
+1217 
-1230 YKDDEIGKDYVPG
+1230 
-1243 QQDDDDFEK
+1243 
-1252 LEVKPLEFDL
+1252 
-1262 ALRKFITKV
+1262 
-1271 NDEEITSRIPKVDI
+1271 
-1285 TKLAS
+1285 
-1290 GEATTA
+1290 
-1296 IYNHS
+1296 
-1301 KTPVEVAI
+1301 
-1309 DDIVEYTIRVYNEGE
+1309 
-1324 IDGYAEEI
+1324 
-1332 KDHLP
+1332 
-1337 DQLELI
+1337 
-1343 ADNETN
+1343 
-1349 KAYGWT
+1349 
-1355 VDDQDSKVI
+1355 
-1364 KTTYLSKANEKVAGE
+1364 
-1379 NKIPAFDGTTLSYK
+1379 
-1393 DVKVVCK
+1393 
-1400 VVETNQMPKK
+1400 
-1410 ITNLAD
+1410 
-1416 VSDFTDGDGNKVT
+1416 GNKVT
-1429 DRDSEKD
+1429 DRDSKED

-1447 KDDESNKDYVPGQE
+1447 KDDESKKDYVPGQE
-1461 DDDDFEKVTVAKF
+1461 DDDDFEKVTLVKF
-1474 DLSLRKFITAVNDTE
+1474 DLSLRKFITAVNNTE

-1500 PIKDGSGTTAKYDH
+1500 PIKDGSSTTAKYDH

-1529 TIRVYNEGEIDG
+1529 TIRVFNEGEMDG

-1634 INQAQISKNTN
+1634 INQAQISKDSD
-1645 KDGKDVKDQ
+1645 KDGNDVTDQ

-1744 YAKELKDYIPDGLKF
+1744 YAKELKDYIPNGLKF
-1759 VAEDNPLWKQID
+1759 VPEDNPLWKQID

-1785 QPGDTTEVEVLLTW
+1785 QPGDTTEVEVVLTW

-1846 SVGVQTGQIRTFTT
+1846 SVGVQTGQIKTFTT

-1871 GVALIKKFVL
+1871 GVVLIKKFVL

>member
-1 MKRLKKLVSSILITM
+1 MKKFKKLVSSILITM
-16 LTVATLGI
+16 LTVATLGS

-43 RRSGYGYQQGG
+43 RRAGYGYQQEG
-54 ASGKVWKIAEYDSE
+54 SKVWKIAEYDSE

-124 PTGTNYNSLM
+124 PTGSNYNSLM
-134 WLLDNIYIMPAA
+134 WLLDNIYIMPAI
-146 GTDNKTAREAFLESK
+146 GTDNTTAREEFLKSK
-161 IPDEFYEYVTDDDID
+161 IPNELYDLITDDDID
-176 VVQQLAIWYFTNP
+176 AVQQLAIWYFTNP
-189 SGDKYHYETTNLKVN
+189 SGDKYHYETSNFKIN

-210 SNYVSIGDLAQYNG
+210 SNYASMGDIF
-224 GDDGRDREDAIEA
+224 GDDGWDREDAIEA

-257 TTSPIEIVKNNATMT
+257 TTSPIEIVKSNATMT

-295 SATFTDINGK
+295 NATFTDINGT
-305 TITPTIGIKNSS
+305 TITPSIGIKDVS
-317 GNIVSTTKS
+317 GNVTATTKT

-333 EFYLSMPVSSNI
+333 EFYLIMPTSSNI

-372 EQPVVIVDE
+372 EQPVVIVNE
-381 TPFKF
+381 TPLNF

-439 KNPLRVAIGDEVTYT
+439 KTPLKVAIGDVVTYT
-454 IRVYNEGEV
+454 IRVYNEGDI

-486 NIQYGWKIASSSDLK
+486 NIEYGWKIASSTDLK
-501 TIKTEYLSKAKE
+501 TIKTEYLSKANE

-525 GKTLAYKDVK
+525 GTTLAYKDVK
-535 IKCRVVS
+535 IKCRVVA
-542 TDPMPT
+542 TEPMAD

-557 RFTDGDGN
+557 KFTDGDGN
-565 TVTDRDSQA
+565 TVTDRDSQE
-574 NNVQLPTGKDLE
+574 NNVNLPTGKDLE
-586 NYRDSEINR
+586 NYKDSEINR

-604 DDDDFEKLTLKD
+604 DDDDFEKLTLKE

-637 PKVNVTPLNNGGTTA
+637 PQVNVTPLKNGGTTA

-697 FVSGNATNTKYG
+697 FVAGNEINTKYG
-709 WVVDSTNSKI
+709 WVVDSTNPKI
-719 IRTNYL
+719 IKTNYL
-725 SKAKESSAGSNKI
+725 SKAKEASEGANKI
-738 KAFNGTTLDYKDVKV
+738 KAFDGEKLDYKDVKV

-759 TDPMPTKITNIAD
+759 TEPMPTKITNIAD
-772 ISNFTDGN
+772 ITKFTDGN
-780 GNKVTD
+780 GNTVTD

-848 RIPQPDVT
+848 RIPQPDVS

-866 TYNHPKNPIDVT
+866 TYNHPK
-878 IGDIVE
+878 
-884 YTIRVYNEG
+884 
-893 EVDGYVQEITDHLP
+893 
-907 DQLEFVAN
+907 
-915 DETNIKYG
+915 
-923 WTVDGNNSKIIRT
+923 
-936 KYLSKE
+936 
-942 NDTAEGENKITSFN
+942 
-956 GTTLDYKDVKVV
+956 
-968 CKVIETKPMPT
+968 
-979 KITNIADISDFTDGN
+979 
-994 GNKVKDRDSQEN
+994 
-1006 NVNIPSDLP
+1006 
-1015 GYKDDEIGKNYV
+1015 
-1027 PGQQDDD
+1027 
-1034 DFEKLKIK
+1034 
-1042 EFDLALRKFITKV
+1042 
-1055 NDENISSRVPVVDIT
+1055 
-1070 QLKNGTATTATYDH
+1070 
-1084 PKTPIKVKI
+1084 TPISVAI
-1093 DDVVEYTIRVYNE
+1093 GDVVEYTIRVYNE
-1106 GGVDGY
+1106 AEVDGY

-1123 LEFIADNETNKKY
+1123 LEFIAGNEINTKY
-1136 GWSVDNQNS
+1136 GWTVDSNNS
-1145 KVVKTTYLSKANE
+1145 KIIKTKYLSKANE
-1158 KVAGENKIPAFDGTT
+1158 TTEGDNKIKAFDGTK
-1173 LSYKEVKIAC
+1173 LDYKDVKVVC
-1183 KVISTNP
+1183 KVVSTDP

-1199 DISDFTNGNGEK
+1199 DITKFTDGNGNT
-1211 VKDRDS
+1211 VTDRDS
-1217 EENNVNIPSDLPG
+1217 QENNVNIPSDLPG

-1252 LEVKPLEFDL
+1252 LKIKEFDL

-1271 NDEEITSRIPKVDI
+1271 NNTEIKSRIPQVD
-1285 TKLAS
+1285 TTPLKN
-1290 GEATTA
+1290 GTGTTA

-1301 KTPVEVAI
+1301 KEPVKVSLGAV
-1309 DDIVEYTIRVYNEGE
+1309 VEYTIRVYNEGQV
-1324 IDGYAEEI
+1324 DGYVEEI

-1337 DQLELI
+1337 DQLEFI
-1343 ADNETN
+1343 KDNETN
-1349 KAYGWT
+1349 KKYGWT
-1355 VDDQDSKVI
+1355 VDSTDSKVI
-1364 KTTYLSKANEKVAGE
+1364 KTSYLSKANEKVAGE

-1393 DVKVVCK
+1393 EVKVACK
-1400 VVETNQMPKK
+1400 VVSTDPMPSK

-1416 VSDFTDGDGNKVT
+1416 ISDFTDGEGNKVT
-1429 DRDSEKD
+1429 DRDSKED

-1447 KDDESNKDYVPGQE
+1447 KDDESKKDYVPGQE
-1461 DDDDFEKVTVAKF
+1461 DDDDFEKVTLVKF
-1474 DLSLRKFITAVNDTE
+1474 DLSLRKFITAVNNTE

-1500 PIKDGSGTTAKYDH
+1500 PIKDGSSTTAKYDH

-1529 TIRVYNEGEIDG
+1529 TIRVFNEGEMDG

-1634 INQAQISKNTN
+1634 INQAQISKDSD
-1645 KDGKDVKDQ
+1645 KDGNDVTDQ

-1691 TENGEDKIIESGH
+1691 TENGEEKIIESGH

-1744 YAKELKDYIPDGLKF
+1744 YAKELKDYIPNGLKF
-1759 VAEDNPLWKQID
+1759 VPEDNPLWKQID

-1785 QPGDTTEVEVLLTW
+1785 QPGDTTEVEVVLTW

-1846 SVGVQTGQIRTFTT
+1846 SVGVQTGQIKTFTT

-1871 GVALIKKFVL
+1871 GVVLIKKFVL

>member
-1 MKRLKKLVSSILITM
+1 MKKFKKLVSSILITM
-16 LTVATLGI
+16 LTVATLGS

-43 RRSGYGYQQGG
+43 RRAGYGYQQEG
-54 ASGKVWKIAEYDSE
+54 SKVWKIAEYDSE

-124 PTGTNYNSLM
+124 PTGSNYNSLM
-134 WLLDNIYIMPAA
+134 WLLDNIYIMPAI
-146 GTDNKTAREAFLESK
+146 GTDNTTAREEFLKSK
-161 IPDEFYEYVTDDDID
+161 IPNELYELITDDDID
-176 VVQQLAIWYFTNP
+176 AVQQLAIWYFTNP
-189 SGDKYHYETTNLKVN
+189 SGDKYHYETSNFKIN

-210 SNYVSIGDLAQYNG
+210 SNYASMGDIF
-224 GDDGRDREDAIEA
+224 GDDGWDREDAIEA

-257 TTSPIEIVKNNATMT
+257 TTSPIEIVKSNATMT

-295 SATFTDINGK
+295 NATFTDINGT
-305 TITPTIGIKNSS
+305 TITPSIGIKDVS
-317 GNIVSTTKS
+317 GNVTATTKT

-333 EFYLSMPVSSNI
+333 EFYLIMPTSSNI

-372 EQPVVIVDE
+372 EQPVVIVNE
-381 TPFKF
+381 TPLNF
-386 SDTTSIVVPKPFDL
+386 SDATSIVVPKPFDL

-414 TNRIPQ
+414 TNRMPQ

-426 ASGEATTATYNHP
+426 ASGEATTATYNHT
-439 KNPLRVAIGDEVTYT
+439 KTPLKVAIGDVVTYT
-454 IRVYNEGEV
+454 IRVYNEGDI

-472 HLPEQL
+472 HLPDQL

-486 NIQYGWKIASSSDLK
+486 NIEYGWKIASSTDLK
-501 TIKTEYLSKAKE
+501 TIKTEYLSKANE

-525 GKTLAYKDVK
+525 GTTLAYKDVK
-535 IKCRVVS
+535 IKCRVVA
-542 TDPMPT
+542 TDPMAD

-557 RFTDGDGN
+557 KFSDGDGN
-565 TVTDRDSQA
+565 TVTDRDSQE
-574 NNVQLPTGKDLE
+574 NNVNLPTGKDLE

-604 DDDDFEKLTLKD
+604 DDDDFEKLTLKE

-637 PKVNVTPLNNGGTTA
+637 PQVNVTPLKNGGTTA

-697 FVSGNATNTKYG
+697 FVAGNEINTKYG
-709 WVVDSTNSKI
+709 WVVDSTNPKI

-725 SKAKESSAGSNKI
+725 SKAKEASEGANKI
-738 KAFNGTTLDYKDVKV
+738 KAFDGTKLDYKDVKV

-772 ISNFTDGN
+772 ITKFTDGN
-780 GNKVTD
+780 GNTVTD

-848 RIPQPDVT
+848 RIPQPDVS

-866 TYNHPKNPIDVT
+866 TYNHPK
-878 IGDIVE
+878 
-884 YTIRVYNEG
+884 
-893 EVDGYVQEITDHLP
+893 
-907 DQLEFVAN
+907 
-915 DETNIKYG
+915 
-923 WTVDGNNSKIIRT
+923 
-936 KYLSKE
+936 
-942 NDTAEGENKITSFN
+942 
-956 GTTLDYKDVKVV
+956 
-968 CKVIETKPMPT
+968 
-979 KITNIADISDFTDGN
+979 
-994 GNKVKDRDSQEN
+994 
-1006 NVNIPSDLP
+1006 
-1015 GYKDDEIGKNYV
+1015 
-1027 PGQQDDD
+1027 
-1034 DFEKLKIK
+1034 
-1042 EFDLALRKFITKV
+1042 
-1055 NDENISSRVPVVDIT
+1055 
-1070 QLKNGTATTATYDH
+1070 
-1084 PKTPIKVKI
+1084 TPISVAI
-1093 DDVVEYTIRVYNE
+1093 GDVVEYTIRVYNE
-1106 GGVDGY
+1106 AEVDGY

-1123 LEFIADNETNKKY
+1123 LEFVAGNETNTKY
-1136 GWSVDNQNS
+1136 GWTVDSNNS
-1145 KVVKTTYLSKANE
+1145 KIIKTKYLSKANE
-1158 KVAGENKIPAFDGTT
+1158 TTEGDNKIKAFDGTK
-1173 LSYKEVKIAC
+1173 LDYKDVKVVC
-1183 KVISTNP
+1183 KVVSTDP

-1199 DISDFTNGNGEK
+1199 DITKFTDGNGNT
-1211 VKDRDS
+1211 VTDRDS
-1217 EENNVNIPSDLPG
+1217 QENNVNIPSDLPG

-1252 LEVKPLEFDL
+1252 LKIKEFDL

-1271 NDEEITSRIPKVDI
+1271 NNTEIKSRIPQVD
-1285 TKLAS
+1285 TTPLKN
-1290 GEATTA
+1290 GTGTTA

-1301 KTPVEVAI
+1301 KEPVKVSLGAV
-1309 DDIVEYTIRVYNEGE
+1309 VEYTIRVYNEGQV
-1324 IDGYAEEI
+1324 DGYVEEI

-1337 DQLELI
+1337 DQLEFI
-1343 ADNETN
+1343 KDNETN
-1349 KAYGWT
+1349 KKYGWT
-1355 VDDQDSKVI
+1355 VDSTDSKVI
-1364 KTTYLSKANEKVAGE
+1364 KTSYLCKANEKVAGE

-1393 DVKVVCK
+1393 EVKVACK
-1400 VVETNQMPKK
+1400 VVSTDPMPSK

-1416 VSDFTDGDGNKVT
+1416 ISDFTDGEGNKVT
-1429 DRDSEKD
+1429 DRDSKED

-1447 KDDESNKDYVPGQE
+1447 KDDESKKDYVPGQE
-1461 DDDDFEKVTVAKF
+1461 DDDDFEKVTLVKF
-1474 DLSLRKFITAVNDTE
+1474 DLSLRKFITAVNNTE

-1500 PIKDGSGTTAKYDH
+1500 PIKDGSSTTAKYDH

-1529 TIRVYNEGEIDG
+1529 TIRVFNEGEMDG

-1634 INQAQISKNTN
+1634 INQAQISKDSD
-1645 KDGKDVKDQ
+1645 KDGNDVTDQ

-1691 TENGEDKIIESGH
+1691 TENGEEKIIESGH

-1744 YAKELKDYIPDGLKF
+1744 YAKELKDYIPNGLKF
-1759 VAEDNPLWKQID
+1759 VPEDNPLWKQID

-1785 QPGDTTEVEVLLTW
+1785 QPGDTTEVEVVLTW

-1818 HNDFNSPDIDS
+1818 YNDFNSPDIDS

-1846 SVGVQTGQIRTFTT
+1846 SVGVQTGQIKTFTT

-1871 GVALIKKFVL
+1871 GVVLIKKFVL

>member
-1 MKRLKKLVSSILITM
+1 MKKLKKLVSSILITM
-16 LTVATLGI
+16 LTVATLGS

-43 RRSGYGYQQGG
+43 RRAGYGYQQEG
-54 ASGKVWKIAEYDSE
+54 SKVWKIAEYDSE

-124 PTGTNYNSLM
+124 PTGSNYNSLM
-134 WLLDNIYIMPAA
+134 WLLDNIYIMPAI
-146 GTDNKTAREAFLESK
+146 GTDNTTAREEFLKSK
-161 IPDEFYEYVTDDDID
+161 IPNELYGLITDDDID
-176 VVQQLAIWYFTNP
+176 AVQQLAIWYFTNP
-189 SGDKYHYETTNLKVN
+189 SGDKYHYETSNFKIN

-210 SNYVSIGDLAQYNG
+210 SNYASMGDIF
-224 GDDGRDREDAIEA
+224 GDDGWDREDAIEA

-257 TTSPIEIVKNNATMT
+257 TTSPIEIVKSNATMT

-281 PYKINQLLNVDYTL
+281 PYKINKLLNVDYTL
-295 SATFTDINGK
+295 NATFTDINGT
-305 TITPTIGIKNSS
+305 TITPSIGIKDVS
-317 GNIVSTTKS
+317 GNVTATTKT

-333 EFYLSMPVSSNI
+333 EFYLIMPTSSNI

-372 EQPVVIVDE
+372 EQPVVIVNE
-381 TPFKF
+381 TPLNF
-386 SDTTSIVVPKPFDL
+386 SDATSIVVPKPFDL

-426 ASGEATTATYNHP
+426 ASGEATTATYNHT
-439 KNPLRVAIGDEVTYT
+439 KTPLKVAIGDVVTYT
-454 IRVYNEGEV
+454 IRVYNEGDI

-472 HLPEQL
+472 HLPDQL

-486 NIQYGWKIASSSDLK
+486 NIENGWKIASSTDLK
-501 TIKTEYLSKAKE
+501 TIKTEYLSKANE

-525 GKTLAYKDVK
+525 GTTLAYKDVK
-535 IKCRVVS
+535 IKCRVVA
-542 TDPMPT
+542 TDPMAD

-557 RFTDGDGN
+557 KFTDGDGN
-565 TVTDRDSQA
+565 TVTDRDSQE
-574 NNVQLPTGKDLE
+574 NNVNLPTGKDLE
-586 NYRDSEINR
+586 NYKDSEINR

-604 DDDDFEKLTLKD
+604 DDDDFEKLTLKE

-637 PKVNVTPLNNGGTTA
+637 PQVNVTPLKNGGTTA

-697 FVSGNATNTKYG
+697 FVAGNEINTKYG

-725 SKAKESSAGSNKI
+725 SKAKETSEGANKI
-738 KAFNGTTLDYKDVKV
+738 KAFDGTKLDYKDVKV

-772 ISNFTDGN
+772 ITKFTDGN
-780 GNKVTD
+780 GNTVTD

-832 ALRKFITKLN
+832 ALRKFITKVN
-842 DEEITS
+842 NTEIKS
-848 RIPQPDVT
+848 RIPQVD
-856 KLADGTATTA
+856 TT
-866 TYNHPKNPIDVT
+866 P
-878 IGDIVE
+878 
-884 YTIRVYNEG
+884 
-893 EVDGYVQEITDHLP
+893 
-907 DQLEFVAN
+907 
-915 DETNIKYG
+915 
-923 WTVDGNNSKIIRT
+923 
-936 KYLSKE
+936 
-942 NDTAEGENKITSFN
+942 
-956 GTTLDYKDVKVV
+956 
-968 CKVIETKPMPT
+968 
-979 KITNIADISDFTDGN
+979 
-994 GNKVKDRDSQEN
+994 
-1006 NVNIPSDLP
+1006 
-1015 GYKDDEIGKNYV
+1015 
-1027 PGQQDDD
+1027 
-1034 DFEKLKIK
+1034 
-1042 EFDLALRKFITKV
+1042 
-1055 NDENISSRVPVVDIT
+1055 
-1070 QLKNGTATTATYDH
+1070 LKNGTGTTAIYNH
-1084 PKTPIKVKI
+1084 SKEPVKVSLGA
-1093 DDVVEYTIRVYNE
+1093 VVEYTIRVYNE
-1106 GGVDGY
+1106 GQVDGY
-1112 VEEIT
+1112 VEEIK

-1123 LEFIADNETNKKY
+1123 LEFVKDNETNKKY
-1136 GWSVDNQNS
+1136 GWTVDSADS
-1145 KVVKTTYLSKANE
+1145 KVIKTSYLSKANE

-1173 LSYKEVKIAC
+1173 LSYKEVKVAC
-1183 KVISTNP
+1183 KVVSTDP
-1190 MPTKITNIA
+1190 MPNKITNLA
-1199 DISDFTNGNGEK
+1199 DISDFTDGE
-1211 VKDRDS
+1211 
-1217 EENNVNIPSDLPG
+1217 
-1230 YKDDEIGKDYVPG
+1230 
-1243 QQDDDDFEK
+1243 
-1252 LEVKPLEFDL
+1252 
-1262 ALRKFITKV
+1262 
-1271 NDEEITSRIPKVDI
+1271 
-1285 TKLAS
+1285 
-1290 GEATTA
+1290 
-1296 IYNHS
+1296 
-1301 KTPVEVAI
+1301 
-1309 DDIVEYTIRVYNEGE
+1309 
-1324 IDGYAEEI
+1324 
-1332 KDHLP
+1332 
-1337 DQLELI
+1337 
-1343 ADNETN
+1343 
-1349 KAYGWT
+1349 
-1355 VDDQDSKVI
+1355 
-1364 KTTYLSKANEKVAGE
+1364 
-1379 NKIPAFDGTTLSYK
+1379 
-1393 DVKVVCK
+1393 
-1400 VVETNQMPKK
+1400 
-1410 ITNLAD
+1410 
-1416 VSDFTDGDGNKVT
+1416 GNKVT
-1429 DRDSEKD
+1429 DRDSKED

-1447 KDDESNKDYVPGQE
+1447 KDDESKKDYVPGQE
-1461 DDDDFEKVTVAKF
+1461 DDDDFEKVTLVKF
-1474 DLSLRKFITAVNDTE
+1474 DLSLRKFITAVNNTE

-1500 PIKDGSGTTAKYDH
+1500 PIKDGSSTTAKYDH
-1514 PKDPVLVSNGNIVTY
+1514 PKNPVFVSNGNIVTY
-1529 TIRVYNEGEIDG
+1529 TIRVFNEGEMDG

-1634 INQAQISKNTN
+1634 INQAQISKDSD
-1645 KDGKDVKDQ
+1645 KDGNDVTDQ

-1691 TENGEDKIIESGH
+1691 TENGEEKIIESGH

-1744 YAKELKDYIPDGLKF
+1744 YAKELKDYIPNGLKF
-1759 VAEDNPLWKQID
+1759 VPEDNPLWKQID

-1785 QPGDTTEVEVLLTW
+1785 QPGDTTEVEVVLTW

-1846 SVGVQTGQIRTFTT
+1846 SVGVQTGQIKTFTT

-1871 GVALIKKFVL
+1871 GVVLIKKFVL

>member
-1 MKRLKKLVSSILITM
+1 MKKLKKLVSSILITM
-16 LTVATLGI
+16 LTVATLGS

-43 RRSGYGYQQGG
+43 RRAGYGYQQEG
-54 ASGKVWKIAEYDSE
+54 SKVWKIAEYDSE

-124 PTGTNYNSLM
+124 PTGSNYNSLM
-134 WLLDNIYIMPAA
+134 WLLDNIYIMPAI
-146 GTDNKTAREAFLESK
+146 GTDNTTAREEFLKSK
-161 IPDEFYEYVTDDDID
+161 IPNELYNLITDDDID
-176 VVQQLAIWYFTNP
+176 AVQQLAIWYFTNP
-189 SGDKYHYETTNLKVN
+189 SGDKYHYETSNFKIN

-210 SNYVSIGDLAQYNG
+210 SNYASMGDIF
-224 GDDGRDREDAIEA
+224 GDDGWDREDAIEA

-257 TTSPIEIVKNNATMT
+257 TTSPIEIVKSNATMT

-295 SATFTDINGK
+295 NATFTDINGT
-305 TITPTIGIKNSS
+305 TITPSIGIKDVS
-317 GNIVSTTKS
+317 GNVTATTKT

-333 EFYLSMPVSSNI
+333 EFYLIMPTSSNI

-372 EQPVVIVDE
+372 EQPVVIVNE
-381 TPFKF
+381 TPLNF

-439 KNPLRVAIGDEVTYT
+439 KTPLKVAIGDVVTYT
-454 IRVYNEGEV
+454 IRVYNEGDI

-472 HLPEQL
+472 HLPDQL

-486 NIQYGWKIASSSDLK
+486 NIEYGWKIASSTDLK
-501 TIKTEYLSKAKE
+501 TIKTEYLSKANE

-525 GKTLAYKDVK
+525 GTTLAYKDVK
-535 IKCRVVS
+535 IKCRVVA
-542 TDPMPT
+542 TDPMAD

-557 RFTDGDGN
+557 KFTDGDGN
-565 TVTDRDSQA
+565 TVTDRDSQE
-574 NNVQLPTGKDLE
+574 NNVNLPTGKDLE
-586 NYRDSEINR
+586 NYKDSEINR

-604 DDDDFEKLTLKD
+604 DDDDFEKLTLKE

-637 PKVNVTPLNNGGTTA
+637 PQVNVTPLKNGGTTA

-697 FVSGNATNTKYG
+697 FVAGNEINTKYG

-725 SKAKESSAGSNKI
+725 SKAKEASEGANKI
-738 KAFNGTTLDYKDVKV
+738 KAFDGTKLDYKDVKV

-759 TDPMPTKITNIAD
+759 TEPMPTKITNIAD
-772 ISNFTDGN
+772 ITKFTDGN
-780 GNKVTD
+780 GNTVTD

-848 RIPQPDVT
+848 RIPQPDVS

-866 TYNHPKNPIDVT
+866 TYNHPKTPISVT
-878 IGDIVE
+878 IG
-884 YTIRVYNEG
+884 
-893 EVDGYVQEITDHLP
+893 
-907 DQLEFVAN
+907 
-915 DETNIKYG
+915 
-923 WTVDGNNSKIIRT
+923 
-936 KYLSKE
+936 
-942 NDTAEGENKITSFN
+942 
-956 GTTLDYKDVKVV
+956 
-968 CKVIETKPMPT
+968 
-979 KITNIADISDFTDGN
+979 
-994 GNKVKDRDSQEN
+994 
-1006 NVNIPSDLP
+1006 
-1015 GYKDDEIGKNYV
+1015 
-1027 PGQQDDD
+1027 
-1034 DFEKLKIK
+1034 
-1042 EFDLALRKFITKV
+1042 
-1055 NDENISSRVPVVDIT
+1055 
-1070 QLKNGTATTATYDH
+1070 
-1084 PKTPIKVKI
+1084 
-1093 DDVVEYTIRVYNE
+1093 DVVEYTIRVYNE
-1106 GGVDGY
+1106 AEVDGY

-1123 LEFIADNETNKKY
+1123 LEFVAGNETNTKY
-1136 GWSVDNQNS
+1136 GWTVDSNNS
-1145 KVVKTTYLSKANE
+1145 KIIKTKYLSKANE
-1158 KVAGENKIPAFDGTT
+1158 TTEGDNKIKAFDGTK
-1173 LSYKEVKIAC
+1173 LDYKDVKVVC
-1183 KVISTNP
+1183 KVVSTDP

-1199 DISDFTNGNGEK
+1199 DITKFTDGNGNT
-1211 VKDRDS
+1211 VTDRDS
-1217 EENNVNIPSDLPG
+1217 QENNVNIPSDLPG

-1252 LEVKPLEFDL
+1252 LKIKEFDL

-1271 NDEEITSRIPKVDI
+1271 NNTEIKSRIPQVD
-1285 TKLAS
+1285 TTPLKN
-1290 GEATTA
+1290 GTGTTA

-1301 KTPVEVAI
+1301 KEPVKVSLGAV
-1309 DDIVEYTIRVYNEGE
+1309 VEYTIRVYNEGQV
-1324 IDGYAEEI
+1324 DGYVEEI

-1337 DQLELI
+1337 DQLEFI
-1343 ADNETN
+1343 KDNETN
-1349 KAYGWT
+1349 KKYGWT
-1355 VDDQDSKVI
+1355 VDSTDSKVI
-1364 KTTYLSKANEKVAGE
+1364 KTSYLCKANEKVAGE

-1393 DVKVVCK
+1393 EVKVACK
-1400 VVETNQMPKK
+1400 VVSTDPMPSK

-1416 VSDFTDGDGNKVT
+1416 ISDFTDGEGNKVT
-1429 DRDSEKD
+1429 DRDSKED

-1447 KDDESNKDYVPGQE
+1447 KDDESKKDYVPGQE
-1461 DDDDFEKVTVAKF
+1461 DDDDFEKVTLVKF
-1474 DLSLRKFITAVNDTE
+1474 DLSLRKFITAVNNTE

-1500 PIKDGSGTTAKYDH
+1500 PIKDGSSTTAKYNH

-1529 TIRVYNEGEIDG
+1529 TIRVFNEGEMDG

-1634 INQAQISKNTN
+1634 INQAQISKDSD
-1645 KDGKDVKDQ
+1645 KDGNDVTDQ

-1691 TENGEDKIIESGH
+1691 TENGEEKIIESGH

-1744 YAKELKDYIPDGLKF
+1744 YAKELKDYIPNGLKF
-1759 VAEDNPLWKQID
+1759 VPEDNPLWKQID

-1785 QPGDTTEVEVLLTW
+1785 QPGDTTEVEVVLTW

-1846 SVGVQTGQIRTFTT
+1846 SVGVQTGQIKTFTT

-1871 GVALIKKFVL
+1871 GVVLIKKFVL

>member
-1 MKRLKKLVSSILITM
+1 MKKFKKLVSSILITM
-16 LTVATLGI
+16 LTVATLGS

-43 RRSGYGYQQGG
+43 RRAGYGYQQEG
-54 ASGKVWKIAEYDSE
+54 SKVWKIAEYDSE

-124 PTGTNYNSLM
+124 PTGSNYNSLM
-134 WLLDNIYIMPAA
+134 WLLDNIYIMPAI
-146 GTDNKTAREAFLESK
+146 GTDNTTAREEFLKSK
-161 IPDEFYEYVTDDDID
+161 IPNELYELITDDDID
-176 VVQQLAIWYFTNP
+176 AVQQLAIWYFTNP
-189 SGDKYHYETTNLKVN
+189 SGDKYHYETSNFKIN

-210 SNYVSIGDLAQYNG
+210 SNYASMGDIF
-224 GDDGRDREDAIEA
+224 GDDGWDREDAIEA

-257 TTSPIEIVKNNATMT
+257 TTSPIEIVKSNATMT

-295 SATFTDINGK
+295 NATFTDINGT
-305 TITPTIGIKNSS
+305 TITPSIGIKDVS
-317 GNIVSTTKS
+317 GNVTATTKT

-333 EFYLSMPVSSNI
+333 EFYLIMPTSSNI

-372 EQPVVIVDE
+372 EQPVVIVNE
-381 TPFKF
+381 TPLNF
-386 SDTTSIVVPKPFDL
+386 SDATSIVVPKPFDL

-426 ASGEATTATYNHP
+426 ASGEATTATYNHT
-439 KNPLRVAIGDEVTYT
+439 KTPLKVAIGDVVTYT
-454 IRVYNEGEV
+454 IRVYNEGDI

-472 HLPEQL
+472 HLPDQL

-486 NIQYGWKIASSSDLK
+486 NIEYGWKIASSTDLK
-501 TIKTEYLSKAKE
+501 TIKTEYLSKANE

-525 GKTLAYKDVK
+525 GTTLAYKDVK
-535 IKCRVVS
+535 IKCRVVA
-542 TDPMPT
+542 TDPMAD

-557 RFTDGDGN
+557 KFTDGDGN
-565 TVTDRDSQA
+565 TVTDRDSQE
-574 NNVQLPTGKDLE
+574 NNVNLPTGKDLE

-604 DDDDFEKLTLKD
+604 DDDDFEKLTLKE

-637 PKVNVTPLNNGGTTA
+637 PQVNVTPLKNGGTTA

-697 FVSGNATNTKYG
+697 FVAGNEINTKYG

-725 SKAKESSAGSNKI
+725 SKAKEASEGANKI
-738 KAFNGTTLDYKDVKV
+738 KAFDGTKLDYKDVKV

-772 ISNFTDGN
+772 ITKFTDGN
-780 GNKVTD
+780 GNTVTD

-848 RIPQPDVT
+848 RIPQPDVS

-866 TYNHPKNPIDVT
+866 TYNHPK
-878 IGDIVE
+878 
-884 YTIRVYNEG
+884 
-893 EVDGYVQEITDHLP
+893 
-907 DQLEFVAN
+907 
-915 DETNIKYG
+915 
-923 WTVDGNNSKIIRT
+923 
-936 KYLSKE
+936 
-942 NDTAEGENKITSFN
+942 
-956 GTTLDYKDVKVV
+956 
-968 CKVIETKPMPT
+968 
-979 KITNIADISDFTDGN
+979 
-994 GNKVKDRDSQEN
+994 
-1006 NVNIPSDLP
+1006 
-1015 GYKDDEIGKNYV
+1015 
-1027 PGQQDDD
+1027 
-1034 DFEKLKIK
+1034 
-1042 EFDLALRKFITKV
+1042 
-1055 NDENISSRVPVVDIT
+1055 
-1070 QLKNGTATTATYDH
+1070 
-1084 PKTPIKVKI
+1084 TPISVAI
-1093 DDVVEYTIRVYNE
+1093 GDVVEYTIRVYNE
-1106 GGVDGY
+1106 AEVDGY

-1123 LEFIADNETNKKY
+1123 LEFVTGNEINTKY
-1136 GWSVDNQNS
+1136 GWVVDSTNPKIIRTN
-1145 KVVKTTYLSKANE
+1145 YLSKAKE
-1158 KVAGENKIPAFDGTT
+1158 ASEGANKIKAFDGEK
-1173 LSYKEVKIAC
+1173 LDYKDVKVVC
-1183 KVISTNP
+1183 KVVSTDP

-1199 DISDFTNGNGEK
+1199 DITKFTDGNGNT
-1211 VKDRDS
+1211 VTDRDS
-1217 EENNVNIPSDLPG
+1217 QENNVNIPSDLPG

-1252 LEVKPLEFDL
+1252 LKIKEFDL

-1271 NDEEITSRIPKVDI
+1271 NDTDIKSRIPQVD
-1285 TKLAS
+1285 TTPLKN
-1290 GEATTA
+1290 GTGTTA

-1301 KTPVEVAI
+1301 KEPVKVSLGAV
-1309 DDIVEYTIRVYNEGE
+1309 VEYTIRVYNEGQV
-1324 IDGYAEEI
+1324 DGYVEEI

-1337 DQLELI
+1337 DQLEFI
-1343 ADNETN
+1343 KDNETN
-1349 KAYGWT
+1349 KKYGWT
-1355 VDDQDSKVI
+1355 VDSTDSKVI
-1364 KTTYLSKANEKVAGE
+1364 KTSYLCKANEKVAGE

-1393 DVKVVCK
+1393 EVKVACK
-1400 VVETNQMPKK
+1400 VVSTDPMPSK

-1416 VSDFTDGDGNKVT
+1416 ISDFTDGEGNKVT
-1429 DRDSEKD
+1429 DRDSKED

-1447 KDDESNKDYVPGQE
+1447 KDDESKKDYVPGQE
-1461 DDDDFEKVTVAKF
+1461 DDDDFEKVTLVKF
-1474 DLSLRKFITAVNDTE
+1474 DLSLRKFITAVNNTE

-1500 PIKDGSGTTAKYDH
+1500 PIKDGSSTTAKYDH

-1529 TIRVYNEGEIDG
+1529 TIRVFNEGEMDG

-1620 AFEVTEPNT
+1620 VFEVTEPNT

-1634 INQAQISKNTN
+1634 INQAQISKDSD
-1645 KDGKDVKDQ
+1645 KDGNDVTDQ

-1691 TENGEDKIIESGH
+1691 TENGEEKIIESGH

-1744 YAKELKDYIPDGLKF
+1744 YAKELKDYIPNGLKF
-1759 VAEDNPLWKQID
+1759 VPEDNPLWKQID

-1785 QPGDTTEVEVLLTW
+1785 QPGDTTEVEVVLTW

-1846 SVGVQTGQIRTFTT
+1846 SVGVQTGQIKTFTT

-1871 GVALIKKFVL
+1871 GVVLIKKFVL

>member
-1 MKRLKKLVSSILITM
+1 MKKFKKLVSSILITM
-16 LTVATLGI
+16 LTVATLGS

-43 RRSGYGYQQGG
+43 RRAGYGYQQEG
-54 ASGKVWKIAEYDSE
+54 SKVWKIAEYDSE

-124 PTGTNYNSLM
+124 PTGSNYNSLM
-134 WLLDNIYIMPAA
+134 WLLDNIYIMPAI
-146 GTDNKTAREAFLESK
+146 GTDNTTAREEFLKSK
-161 IPDEFYEYVTDDDID
+161 IPNELYDLITDDDID
-176 VVQQLAIWYFTNP
+176 AVQQLAIWYFTNP
-189 SGDKYHYETTNLKVN
+189 SGDKYHYETSNFKIN

-210 SNYVSIGDLAQYNG
+210 SNYASMGDIF
-224 GDDGRDREDAIEA
+224 GDDGWDREDAIEA

-257 TTSPIEIVKNNATMT
+257 TTSPIEIVKSNATMT

-281 PYKINQLLNVDYTL
+281 PYKINQLLNIDYTL
-295 SATFTDINGK
+295 NATFTDINGT
-305 TITPTIGIKNSS
+305 TITPSIGIKDVS
-317 GNIVSTTKS
+317 GNVTATTKT

-333 EFYLSMPVSSNI
+333 EFYLIMPTSSNI

-372 EQPVVIVDE
+372 EQPVVIVNE
-381 TPFKF
+381 TPLNF

-439 KNPLRVAIGDEVTYT
+439 KTPLKVAIGDVVTYT
-454 IRVYNEGEV
+454 IRVYNEGDI

-486 NIQYGWKIASSSDLK
+486 NIEYGWKIASSTDLK
-501 TIKTEYLSKAKE
+501 TIKTEYLSKANE

-525 GKTLAYKDVK
+525 GTTLAYKDVK
-535 IKCRVVS
+535 IKCRVVA
-542 TDPMPT
+542 TEPMAD

-557 RFTDGDGN
+557 KFTDGDGN
-565 TVTDRDSQA
+565 TVTDRDSQE
-574 NNVQLPTGKDLE
+574 NNVNLPTGKDLE
-586 NYRDSEINR
+586 NYKDSEINR

-604 DDDDFEKLTLKD
+604 DDDDFEKLTLKE

-637 PKVNVTPLNNGGTTA
+637 PQVNVTPLKNGGTTA

-697 FVSGNATNTKYG
+697 FVAGNETNSKYG

-725 SKAKESSAGSNKI
+725 SKAKEASEGANKI
-738 KAFNGTTLDYKDVKV
+738 KAFDGTKLDYKDVKV

-759 TDPMPTKITNIAD
+759 TEPMPTKITNIAD
-772 ISNFTDGN
+772 ITKFTDGN
-780 GNKVTD
+780 GNTVTD

-848 RIPQPDVT
+848 RIPQPDVS

-866 TYNHPKNPIDVT
+866 TYNHPK
-878 IGDIVE
+878 
-884 YTIRVYNEG
+884 
-893 EVDGYVQEITDHLP
+893 
-907 DQLEFVAN
+907 
-915 DETNIKYG
+915 
-923 WTVDGNNSKIIRT
+923 
-936 KYLSKE
+936 
-942 NDTAEGENKITSFN
+942 
-956 GTTLDYKDVKVV
+956 
-968 CKVIETKPMPT
+968 
-979 KITNIADISDFTDGN
+979 
-994 GNKVKDRDSQEN
+994 
-1006 NVNIPSDLP
+1006 
-1015 GYKDDEIGKNYV
+1015 
-1027 PGQQDDD
+1027 
-1034 DFEKLKIK
+1034 
-1042 EFDLALRKFITKV
+1042 
-1055 NDENISSRVPVVDIT
+1055 
-1070 QLKNGTATTATYDH
+1070 
-1084 PKTPIKVKI
+1084 TPISVAI
-1093 DDVVEYTIRVYNE
+1093 GDVVEYTIRVYNE
-1106 GGVDGY
+1106 AEVDGY

-1123 LEFIADNETNKKY
+1123 LEFVARNETNTKY
-1136 GWSVDNQNS
+1136 GWTVDSNNS
-1145 KVVKTTYLSKANE
+1145 KIIKTEYLSKANE
-1158 KVAGENKIPAFDGTT
+1158 TTEGDNKIKAFDGTK
-1173 LSYKEVKIAC
+1173 LDYKDVKVVC
-1183 KVISTNP
+1183 KVVSTDP

-1199 DISDFTNGNGEK
+1199 DITKFTDGNGNT
-1211 VKDRDS
+1211 VTDRDS
-1217 EENNVNIPSDLPG
+1217 QENNVNIPSDLPG

-1252 LEVKPLEFDL
+1252 LKIKEFDL

-1271 NDEEITSRIPKVDI
+1271 NNTEIKSRIPQVD
-1285 TKLAS
+1285 TTPLKN
-1290 GEATTA
+1290 GTGTTA

-1301 KTPVEVAI
+1301 KEPVKVSLGAV
-1309 DDIVEYTIRVYNEGE
+1309 VEYTIRVYNEGQV
-1324 IDGYAEEI
+1324 DGYVEEI

-1337 DQLELI
+1337 DQLEFI
-1343 ADNETN
+1343 KDNETN
-1349 KAYGWT
+1349 KKYGWT
-1355 VDDQDSKVI
+1355 VDSTDSKVI
-1364 KTTYLSKANEKVAGE
+1364 KTSYLCKANEKVAGE

-1393 DVKVVCK
+1393 EVKVACK
-1400 VVETNQMPKK
+1400 VVSTDPMPSK

-1416 VSDFTDGDGNKVT
+1416 ISDFTDGEGNKVT
-1429 DRDSEKD
+1429 DRDSKED

-1447 KDDESNKDYVPGQE
+1447 KDDESKKDYVPGQE
-1461 DDDDFEKVTVAKF
+1461 DDDDFEKVTLVKF
-1474 DLSLRKFITAVNDTE
+1474 DLSLRKFITAVNNTE

-1500 PIKDGSGTTAKYDH
+1500 PIKDGSSTTAKYDH

-1529 TIRVYNEGEIDG
+1529 TIRVFNEGEMDG

-1613 DYRDVKV
+1613 DYRDAKV

-1634 INQAQISKNTN
+1634 INQAQISKDSD
-1645 KDGKDVKDQ
+1645 KDGNDVTDQ

-1691 TENGEDKIIESGH
+1691 TENGEEKIIESGH

-1744 YAKELKDYIPDGLKF
+1744 YAKELKDYIPNGLKF
-1759 VAEDNPLWKQID
+1759 VPEDNPLWKQID

-1785 QPGDTTEVEVLLTW
+1785 QPGDTTEVEVVLTW

-1846 SVGVQTGQIRTFTT
+1846 SVGVQTGQIKTFTT

-1871 GVALIKKFVL
+1871 GVVLIKKFVL

>member
-1 MKRLKKLVSSILITM
+1 MKKFKKLVSSILITM
-16 LTVATLGI
+16 LTVATLGSF
-24 ISAVKAASA
+24 SAVKAASA

-43 RRSGYGYQQGG
+43 RRAGYGYQQEG
-54 ASGKVWKIAEYDSE
+54 SKVWKIAEYDSE
-68 NGKTADLSK
+68 NGRTANLSK

-124 PTGTNYNSLM
+124 PTGSNYNSLM
-134 WLLDNIYIMPAA
+134 WLLDNIYIMPAI
-146 GTDNKTAREAFLESK
+146 GTDNTTAREEFLKSK
-161 IPDEFYEYVTDDDID
+161 IPNELYNLITDDDID
-176 VVQQLAIWYFTNP
+176 AVQQLAIWYFTNP
-189 SGDKYHYETTNLKVN
+189 SGDKYHYETSNFKIN

-210 SNYVSIGDLAQYNG
+210 SNYASMGDIF
-224 GDDGRDREDAIEA
+224 GDDGWDREDAIEA

-257 TTSPIEIVKNNATMT
+257 TTSPIEIVKSNATMT
-272 KVGSNYVAG
+272 KVGNNYVAG

-295 SATFTDINGK
+295 NATFTDINGT
-305 TITPTIGIKNSS
+305 TITPSIGIKDVS
-317 GNIVSTTKS
+317 GNVTATTKT

-333 EFYLSMPVSSNI
+333 EFYLIMPTSSNI

-372 EQPVVIVDE
+372 EQPVVIVNE
-381 TPFKF
+381 TPLNF
-386 SDTTSIVVPKPFDL
+386 SDATSIVVPKPFDL

-426 ASGEATTATYNHP
+426 ASGEATTATYNHT
-439 KNPLRVAIGDEVTYT
+439 KTPLKVAIGDVVTYT
-454 IRVYNEGEV
+454 IRVYNEGDI

-472 HLPEQL
+472 HLPDQL

-486 NIQYGWKIASSSDLK
+486 NIENGWKIASSTDLK
-501 TIKTEYLSKAKE
+501 TIKTEYLSKSNE

-525 GKTLAYKDVK
+525 GTTLAYKDVK
-535 IKCRVVS
+535 IKCRVVA
-542 TDPMPT
+542 TDPMAD

-557 RFTDGDGN
+557 KFTDGDGN
-565 TVTDRDSQA
+565 TVTDRDSQE
-574 NNVQLPTGKDLE
+574 NNVNLPTGKDLE
-586 NYRDSEINR
+586 NYKDSEINR

-604 DDDDFEKLTLKD
+604 DDDDFEKLTLKE

-637 PKVNVTPLNNGGTTA
+637 PQVNVTPLKNGGTTA

-697 FVSGNATNTKYG
+697 FVAGNEINTKYG

-725 SKAKESSAGSNKI
+725 SKAKEASEGANKI
-738 KAFNGTTLDYKDVKV
+738 KAFDGTKLDYKDVKV
-753 VCKVVS
+753 VCKVIS

-772 ISNFTDGN
+772 ITKFTDGN

-848 RIPQPDVT
+848 RIPQPDVS

-866 TYNHPKNPIDVT
+866 TYNHPK
-878 IGDIVE
+878 
-884 YTIRVYNEG
+884 
-893 EVDGYVQEITDHLP
+893 
-907 DQLEFVAN
+907 
-915 DETNIKYG
+915 
-923 WTVDGNNSKIIRT
+923 
-936 KYLSKE
+936 
-942 NDTAEGENKITSFN
+942 
-956 GTTLDYKDVKVV
+956 
-968 CKVIETKPMPT
+968 
-979 KITNIADISDFTDGN
+979 
-994 GNKVKDRDSQEN
+994 
-1006 NVNIPSDLP
+1006 
-1015 GYKDDEIGKNYV
+1015 
-1027 PGQQDDD
+1027 
-1034 DFEKLKIK
+1034 
-1042 EFDLALRKFITKV
+1042 
-1055 NDENISSRVPVVDIT
+1055 
-1070 QLKNGTATTATYDH
+1070 
-1084 PKTPIKVKI
+1084 TPISVAI
-1093 DDVVEYTIRVYNE
+1093 GDVVEYTIRVYNE
-1106 GGVDGY
+1106 AEVDGY

-1123 LEFIADNETNKKY
+1123 LEFVAGNETNTKY
-1136 GWSVDNQNS
+1136 GWTVDSNNS
-1145 KVVKTTYLSKANE
+1145 KIIKTKYLSKANE
-1158 KVAGENKIPAFDGTT
+1158 TTEGDNKIKAFDGTK
-1173 LSYKEVKIAC
+1173 LDYKDVKVVC
-1183 KVISTNP
+1183 KVVSTDP

-1199 DISDFTNGNGEK
+1199 DITKFTDGNGNT
-1211 VKDRDS
+1211 VTDRDS
-1217 EENNVNIPSDLPG
+1217 QENNVNIPSDLPG

-1252 LEVKPLEFDL
+1252 LKIKEFDL

-1271 NDEEITSRIPKVDI
+1271 NNTEIKSRIPQVD
-1285 TKLAS
+1285 TTPLKN
-1290 GEATTA
+1290 GTGTTA

-1301 KTPVEVAI
+1301 KEPVKVSLGAV
-1309 DDIVEYTIRVYNEGE
+1309 VEYTIRVYNEGQV
-1324 IDGYAEEI
+1324 DGYVEEI

-1337 DQLELI
+1337 DQLEFVK
-1343 ADNETN
+1343 DNETN
-1349 KAYGWT
+1349 KKYGWT
-1355 VDDQDSKVI
+1355 VDSTDSKVI
-1364 KTTYLSKANEKVAGE
+1364 KTSYLCKKNEKVAGE

-1393 DVKVVCK
+1393 EVKVACK
-1400 VVETNQMPKK
+1400 VVSTDPMPSK

-1416 VSDFTDGDGNKVT
+1416 ISDFTDGEGNKVT
-1429 DRDSEKD
+1429 DRDSKED

-1447 KDDESNKDYVPGQE
+1447 KDDESKKDYVPGQE
-1461 DDDDFEKVTVAKF
+1461 DDDDFEKVTLVKF
-1474 DLSLRKFITAVNDTE
+1474 DLSLRKFITAVNNTE

-1500 PIKDGSGTTAKYDH
+1500 PIKDGSSTTAKYDH

-1529 TIRVYNEGEIDG
+1529 TIRVFNEGEMDG

-1634 INQAQISKNTN
+1634 INQAQISKDSD
-1645 KDGKDVKDQ
+1645 KDGNDVTDQ

-1691 TENGEDKIIESGH
+1691 TENGEEKIIESGH

-1744 YAKELKDYIPDGLKF
+1744 YAKELKDYIPNGLKF
-1759 VAEDNPLWKQID
+1759 VPEDNPLWKQID

-1785 QPGDTTEVEVLLTW
+1785 QPGDTTEVEVVLTW

-1846 SVGVQTGQIRTFTT
+1846 SVGVQTGQIKTFTT

-1865 LVILSS
+1865 LAILSS
-1871 GVALIKKFVL
+1871 GVVLIKKFVL

>member
-1 MKRLKKLVSSILITM
+1 MKKFKKLVSSILITM
-16 LTVATLGI
+16 LTVATLGS

-43 RRSGYGYQQGG
+43 RRAGYGYQQEG
-54 ASGKVWKIAEYDSE
+54 SKVWKIAEYDSE

-124 PTGTNYNSLM
+124 PTGSNYNSLM
-134 WLLDNIYIMPAA
+134 WLLDNIYIMPAI
-146 GTDNKTAREAFLESK
+146 GTDNTTAREEFLKSK
-161 IPDEFYEYVTDDDID
+161 IPNELYDLITDDDID
-176 VVQQLAIWYFTNP
+176 AVQQLAIWYFTNP
-189 SGDKYHYETTNLKVN
+189 SGDKYHYETSNFKIN

-210 SNYVSIGDLAQYNG
+210 SNYASMGDIF
-224 GDDGRDREDAIEA
+224 GDDGWDREDAIEA

-257 TTSPIEIVKNNATMT
+257 TTSPIEIVKSNATMT

-281 PYKINQLLNVDYTL
+281 PYKINQLLNIDYTL
-295 SATFTDINGK
+295 NATFTDINGT
-305 TITPTIGIKNSS
+305 TITPSIGIKDVS
-317 GNIVSTTKS
+317 GNVTATTKT

-333 EFYLSMPVSSNI
+333 EFYLIMPTSSNI

-372 EQPVVIVDE
+372 EQPVVIVNE
-381 TPFKF
+381 TPLNF
-386 SDTTSIVVPKPFDL
+386 SDATSIVVPKPFDL

-426 ASGEATTATYNHP
+426 ASGEATTATYNHT
-439 KNPLRVAIGDEVTYT
+439 KTPLKVAIGDVVTYT
-454 IRVYNEGEV
+454 IRVYNEGDI

-472 HLPEQL
+472 HLPDQL

-486 NIQYGWKIASSSDLK
+486 NIEYGWKIASSTDLK
-501 TIKTEYLSKAKE
+501 TIKTEYLSKANE

-525 GKTLAYKDVK
+525 GTTLAYKDVK
-535 IKCRVVS
+535 IKCRVVA
-542 TDPMPT
+542 TEPMAD

-557 RFTDGDGN
+557 KFTDGDGN
-565 TVTDRDSQA
+565 TVTDRDSQE
-574 NNVQLPTGKDLE
+574 NNVNLPTGKDLE
-586 NYRDSEINR
+586 NYKDSEINR

-604 DDDDFEKLTLKD
+604 DDDDFEKLTLKE

-637 PKVNVTPLNNGGTTA
+637 PQVNVTPLKNGGTTA

-697 FVSGNATNTKYG
+697 FVAGNEINTKYG

-725 SKAKESSAGSNKI
+725 SKAKEASEGANKI
-738 KAFNGTTLDYKDVKV
+738 KAFDGTKLDYKDVKV

-759 TDPMPTKITNIAD
+759 TEPMPTKITNIAD
-772 ISNFTDGN
+772 ITKFTDGN
-780 GNKVTD
+780 GNTVTD

-848 RIPQPDVT
+848 RIPQPDVS

-866 TYNHPKNPIDVT
+866 TYNHPK
-878 IGDIVE
+878 
-884 YTIRVYNEG
+884 
-893 EVDGYVQEITDHLP
+893 
-907 DQLEFVAN
+907 
-915 DETNIKYG
+915 
-923 WTVDGNNSKIIRT
+923 
-936 KYLSKE
+936 
-942 NDTAEGENKITSFN
+942 
-956 GTTLDYKDVKVV
+956 
-968 CKVIETKPMPT
+968 
-979 KITNIADISDFTDGN
+979 
-994 GNKVKDRDSQEN
+994 
-1006 NVNIPSDLP
+1006 
-1015 GYKDDEIGKNYV
+1015 
-1027 PGQQDDD
+1027 
-1034 DFEKLKIK
+1034 
-1042 EFDLALRKFITKV
+1042 
-1055 NDENISSRVPVVDIT
+1055 
-1070 QLKNGTATTATYDH
+1070 
-1084 PKTPIKVKI
+1084 TPISVAI
-1093 DDVVEYTIRVYNE
+1093 GDVVEYTIRVYNE
-1106 GGVDGY
+1106 AEVDGY

-1123 LEFIADNETNKKY
+1123 LEFIAGNEINTKY
-1136 GWSVDNQNS
+1136 GWTVDSNNS
-1145 KVVKTTYLSKANE
+1145 KIIKTKYLSKANE
-1158 KVAGENKIPAFDGTT
+1158 TTEGDNKIKAFDGTK
-1173 LSYKEVKIAC
+1173 LDYKDVKVVC
-1183 KVISTNP
+1183 KVVSTDP

-1199 DISDFTNGNGEK
+1199 DITKFTDGNGNI
-1211 VKDRDS
+1211 VTDRDS
-1217 EENNVNIPSDLPG
+1217 QENNVNIPSDLPG

-1252 LEVKPLEFDL
+1252 LKIKEFDL

-1271 NDEEITSRIPKVDI
+1271 NNTEIKSRIPQVD
-1285 TKLAS
+1285 TTPLKN
-1290 GEATTA
+1290 GTGTTA

-1301 KTPVEVAI
+1301 KEPVKVSLGAV
-1309 DDIVEYTIRVYNEGE
+1309 VEYTIRVYNEGQV
-1324 IDGYAEEI
+1324 DGYVEEI

-1337 DQLELI
+1337 DQLEFI
-1343 ADNETN
+1343 KDNETN
-1349 KAYGWT
+1349 KKYGWT
-1355 VDDQDSKVI
+1355 VDSTDSKVI
-1364 KTTYLSKANEKVAGE
+1364 KTSYLSKANEKVAGE

-1393 DVKVVCK
+1393 EVKVACK
-1400 VVETNQMPKK
+1400 VVSTDPMPSK

-1416 VSDFTDGDGNKVT
+1416 ISDFTDGEGNKVT
-1429 DRDSEKD
+1429 DRDSKED

-1447 KDDESNKDYVPGQE
+1447 KDDESKKDYVPGQE
-1461 DDDDFEKVTVAKF
+1461 DDDDFEKVTLVKF
-1474 DLSLRKFITAVNDTE
+1474 DLSLRKFITAVNNTE

-1500 PIKDGSGTTAKYDH
+1500 PIKDGSSTTAKYDH

-1529 TIRVYNEGEIDG
+1529 TIRVFNEGEMDG

-1634 INQAQISKNTN
+1634 INQAQISKDSD
-1645 KDGKDVKDQ
+1645 KDGNDVTDQ

-1691 TENGEDKIIESGH
+1691 TENGEEKIIESGH

-1744 YAKELKDYIPDGLKF
+1744 YAKELKDYIPNGLKF
-1759 VAEDNPLWKQID
+1759 VPEDNPLWKQID

-1785 QPGDTTEVEVLLTW
+1785 QPGDTTEVEVVLTW

-1846 SVGVQTGQIRTFTT
+1846 SVGVQTGQIKTFTT

-1871 GVALIKKFVL
+1871 GVVLIKKFVL